1 MNHIYKSI
9 FNKALGVFTAVPEF
23 ASAHGKG
30 SERTVVGRV
39 AKGTAGFAAS
49 ALAISVG
56 LALTSTSAVAGPGI
70 YINDGPDEG
79 CLVVPDAPTGIY
91 GLTRDNISA
100 ANTMLKP
107 GNLMPDRTIFGLDK
121 MSPCES
127 SGNGVHAFDTQTNRT
142 LFYGKT
148 HRVDTANNG
157 SKNLTLGGRLDVN
170 SGIIGVGD
178 RGTNGAGATNSIR
191 MGTGTTLADAN
202 KKLNSISIG
211 VDTGASDSN
220 AIAIG
225 ANTSAAGSNSS
236 AIGLNAKATTD
247 SSIAIGTTAEAG
259 GPAVNATLLGTKA
272 IAIGYETKALGTSN
286 VALGYGSVAENGH
299 DSIAIGIKAKTS
311 NIKSIAIGAYSEAS
325 GVQSTV
331 ISDNYGAATAVSTAS
346 GTRSQVY
353 GAETNVSG
361 NNSVAIGDTNK
372 VASNRTYVMGNNI
385 NAATGTDDSLAFGTK
400 AGVGGANAIAL
411 GNTAKATKEN
421 TIAQGTESVVY
432 GKNSVSIGYKA
443 VSGIETPTPTQ
454 TNAFSVSIG
463 NETEAIDASTIAIGD
478 KAKAKGGVDA
488 LAVGTQAN
496 AMTYKAL
503 AIGAYSQATGRQS
516 TVIGNDI
523 QGQPSIASGTR
534 SQILGVQ
541 SNVSGDNSVSIGD
554 TNTVAS
560 VRTYAMGNN
569 INVAAGADDSLAFGT
584 KASVAGINTIAMG
597 NTTQASANYAIAVG
611 NTAQAT
617 AEHATAI
624 GNKSVA
630 SNVSAIALGRQ
641 AQATDENAVAL
652 GADSKAD
659 GHSSF
664 AGAVGSSSAGTRQVS
679 IGHYAGNN
687 TEGSSTPAKPAD
699 YAVFIGNYAGS
710 DAAGTNGNTNGVA
723 IGSEAGR
730 YLQSGSNNTAIG
742 SQAGQYVEG
751 SLNASL
757 GQGAGKYVKGNNN
770 IAMGTQ
776 AGTGTA
782 TEKLEVSGTTA
793 IGNTAKALT
802 NDSVAIGTTAKS
814 GKVDKFSGERSVAIG
829 AYSEALGTGGIA
841 IGDSAATT
849 NGHNGVAIG
858 VYSKTQNEKAISIGA
873 FNKATGAQSIVIAGN
888 YDLKNSDGVSVASGT
903 RATVIGAE
911 TTVSGNNSVAIGD
924 TNTVASAR
932 TYALGNNINAAA
944 GTDDS
949 LVFGTRAAVGA
960 RDTIAMGN
968 TAQSK
973 TRHSIA
979 IGQDASA
986 GDDSANAEQKGVS
999 AVAIGHGAQANYYDA
1014 IAIGARATVAPA
1026 AGNTT
1031 AADSIAI
1038 GVEATADNYKTT
1050 AIGTYARAKGRQST
1064 VIANN
1069 VQGSNYSTASG
1080 DRSQVYGVE
1089 TTVSGNNSVAIGD
1102 TNNVA
1107 SNRTY
1112 AIGNNIN
1119 IAEAAVDSLAFGT
1132 KAGVKSARSIAIGTE
1147 ASAGSTDTTYNPLG
1161 DIRATAI
1168 GSEAKANGLRSIAL
1182 GDVAVASERYGTAL
1196 GSSSNVSAAY
1206 GTAVGFENRVS
1217 GDGGFAAGTHSVA
1230 AGRQQISIGHFAGD
1244 NVANSGVPA
1253 KAADYGVFIGRYA
1266 GSDAAGATG
1275 NNYGIAIGA
1284 EAGRYQQGGEDNYA
1298 IGQNAGQY
1306 VNGTHS
1312 VALGLNAGSHIE
1324 GDGNFAAA
1332 DGAGNY
1338 IKGRNN
1344 IAIGNNAGSGAA
1356 GAIVEADRTIS
1367 VGTRTQ
1373 ARGDNA
1379 VAIGTD
1385 SKALAVD
1392 ATAVGQAAQASAE
1405 KTVAVGQGAKATERF
1420 TVAMGHNATA
1430 SHANSVAL
1438 GTNSATSDVHTGAY
1452 TLNNSYTAA
1461 GLPNAA
1467 NGTVSVGSVG
1477 KERQIQNVAAG
1488 VISATST
1495 DAINGSQ
1502 LYATNNYMSNFATGV
1517 KNVLGGD
1524 AAVDNAGNLTMSNI
1538 GGTGK
1543 GNVNDAIAAANTK
1556 VAAGDNITVTPTTNA
1571 DGSKTYTVATKKDLV
1586 VDSVKA
1592 GDTTVNTD
1600 GVTIAGGPSVKK
1612 DGINAGDKKITGVA
1626 DGNVAAGSKDAVNG
1640 GQLAE
1645 VKAKADSAVQDVV
1658 SSNPTA
1664 LTATKAGDTVTL
1676 TPNFI
1681 AGDLV
1686 NADGTVNDPAAADE
1700 GKLVSAKTVADALKA
1715 NHFVVDTKA
1724 NGGAVD
1730 AASEENAKVG
1740 SGNKVTFEAGK
1751 NLVAQQTNTANGGA
1765 TVNYKLSD
1773 TLENLVSVKSA
1784 EIEAGIGPNK
1794 VVLNNN
1800 GVKVGDS
1807 TLNDKGLTI
1816 NNGPSVTD
1824 TGIDAG
1830 NKKITGVADGNVAA
1844 GSTDAVN
1851 GGQLAAVKAKAD
1863 SAVQDIK
1870 SGDEKALSVTKAG
1883 NTYTITPNLSGDLVD
1898 ANGNIT
1904 APTTPEEKGKLVTAG
1919 TVAEALANTHFVV
1932 DTKATDGELD
1942 AASQA
1947 DQKIKASNKVT
1958 LQAGKNL
1965 KAKQTNGANGA
1976 EVEFSLKDSI
1986 SLKEVKVGEGS
1997 ANEVV
2002 LNNNGVNVAGNTYI
2016 NKDGLNANDK
2026 KITNVAPG
2034 AVTAASKDA
2043 VNGSQLYNV
2052 ANNVKDLIGPDAKI
2066 DPATGKVTVADPA
2079 KGIGETGKGNI
2090 GDAIKHVND
2099 AAKAAAETAAKH
2111 TTVVEGKNVKVTKGK
2126 NAAGGDE
2133 YTVATKD
2140 DLDVTSVTAGNTTV
2154 NTNGL
2159 TITGGPSV
2167 TRGGIDAGNRVISG
2181 VKAGDVSA
2189 TSQEAVNGSQLHATN
2204 TKLDGVKAKADTAVQ
2219 DVKSGDENALTA
2231 VKDPSTNIVTVTPK
2245 LSGNLVDA
2253 NGNITAPTTPEEK
2266 GKLVTAGTVAD
2277 ALANTHFVV
2286 DTKAT
2291 DGELDA
2297 ASQADQ
2303 KIKAGNKVTLQAGKN
2318 LKAKQTNGANG
2329 AQVEFSLKDSISLK
2343 EVTAGEGANQVVL
2356 GNDGVKV
2363 GGNTYINNAGL
2374 NANGNKITNV
2384 ADGVDPTDAV
2394 NKGQLDAVKGIADS
2408 AVKSVDVANGEQ
2420 NLVVDNSDPKNP
2432 KLSLKKDLTVDSV
2445 KAGDSTLN
2453 NDGLTIAGG
2462 PSVKKDGINAGDKTI
2477 TNVALGAVSP
2487 TSKDAVN
2494 GSQLYNVADNVKD
2507 LIGPDAVID
2516 PATGKVTVADPAKGI
2531 GETGKGNIGDAI
2543 KHVNDA
2549 AKAAADTAKKHTT
2562 VEQGDNIVVE
2572 ESLNAD
2578 GGKHYK
2584 VSTAKDLNVDSV
2596 KAGDTTVNNDGVTI
2610 AGGPSVTKGGINA
2623 GGNTITNVADGVNPN
2638 DAVNKG
2644 QLDKVAGVADSAVKS
2659 VKAADGEQNL
2669 VVDNSDPKNPK
2680 LSLKKDLTVDS
2691 VKAGDTTVNNDGL
2704 TIAGGPSVKKDG
2716 IDAGDKKIT
2725 NVAAGDVAENSKDAV
2740 NGGQLH
2746 NVAKGVADVLGGDAA
2761 VDGDGKVTMTNI
2773 GETGKGNVNDAIKH
2787 VNDLAKNAA
2796 DTAKKHTTVEQGDNI
2811 VVEESLNADG
2821 GKHYKVSTAK
2831 DLNVDSVKA
2840 GDTTVNNDG
2849 VTIAGGPSVT
2859 KGGIN
2864 AGGNTITN
2872 VADGVN
2878 DTDAVNKGQL
2888 NKVDTKVSNVAQ
2900 NVVNVLGGDAA
2911 VNGNGDI
2918 TMSNIGETGKGNI
2931 NDAIKSVND
2940 LAKKAAAEK
2949 TSVKAKEGR
2958 SNVTVTEGVN
2968 AAGGHEYT
2976 VDVERSVTN
2985 AGSDYVTVTNNH
2997 DADTNTTTYTV
3008 DVSAKTKASLAK
3020 ADSAVQGLTSKDGNL
3035 NFTKGPNGNV
3045 EVSFNDNLNV
3055 KNVTTDRVQ
3064 VANGP
3069 SMSKDGIN
3077 AAGKAISNVANGNVA
3092 ADSKDAVNGGQLHE
3106 TAKSVADVIGG
3117 GATVKD
3123 GKVVAG
3129 QNGIGN
3135 TGQNT
3140 VHGAIAAINQNTANN
3155 FNQIRG
3161 DLRKMD
3167 RDLRGGIAG
3176 ALATAGLPQAFR
3188 PGKSMVAAAAST
3200 YRGQSGLAIG
3210 VSRISDN
3217 GKVILKVTGN
3227 TNSRGDF
3234 GGTIGAGYQW

>member
-39 AKGTAGFAAS
+39 AKGAAGFAAS
-49 ALAISVG
+49 ALAISIG
-56 LALTSTSAVAGPGI
+56 LALTSTSAVAYPGI
-70 YINDGPDEG
+70 YINDRQAGN
-79 CLVVPDAPTGIY
+79 CLAINDTAVANLGVGTILDVNSTPGSVELKVPGTYAPQTGITPSY
-91 GLTRDNISA
+91 YNAAGSARPCVAVGGSTVDN
-100 ANTMLKP
+100 
-107 GNLMPDRTIFGLDK
+107 R
-121 MSPCES
+121 
-127 SGNGVHAFDTQTNRT
+127 DTQTNRT
-142 LFYGKT
+142 LFYGGPGAAT
-148 HRVDTANNG
+148 EADEVNNENNG
-157 SKNLTLGGRLDVN
+157 AKNLTLGGRLDVN

-178 RGTNGAGATNSIR
+178 RGTDGVGATNSIR
-191 MGTGTTLADAN
+191 MGTGTTLDDTN
-202 KKLNSISIG
+202 KH
-211 VDTGASDSN
+211 TN

-225 ANTSAAGSNSS
+225 VNTATTAEGAVAISAE
-236 AIGLNAKATTD
+236 AKART
-247 SSIAIGTTAEAG
+247 SYSIAIGRNATAG
-259 GPAVNATLLGTKA
+259 GDMVPPSNETGGA
-272 IAIGYETKALGTSN
+272 IAIGRNSLSNYIGAIALGNGAEVSSAKPDGKTTDGIAIGTKALVDNYRGMAIGAQSQAKGSQSIVLANNAPDAKVSVASGIRSQVYGVESEASGTDAVAIGYKNTVAAHRTYAIGNEINVAKEAEEALAFGTRAHVSGAYQISLGSDAGADAVAANTSGIAIGRNAGRYGQSGILNTAIGASSGQYISGSYNIAMGTGAGSGTDAEKLAASQTISIGHNAKASKHTAIAMGTTAQARTEKSVALGENAIAGDTAAPTVKKGEYSTAIGSN
-286 VALGYGSVAENGH
+286 TTALGYGATAVGSITKAKVNYATALGHEAEASGSGETSLGYGAGANSTSPNGNRNGVNVGTNAGRYAISGGNNVAVGISAGQYVEGDNNIAQGYSAGYYIKGNENVSIGTNANVGSATEKLGVSKTVAIGSSAKALTNDSVAIGTEAKSGKV
-299 DSIAIGIKAKTS
+299 DKFSGERSVAIGAKAEALGTGGIAIGDNAATT
-311 NIKSIAIGAYSEAS
+311 NGHNGVAIGVYSKTQNEKAIS
-325 GVQSTV
+325 IGAFNKATGVQSIV
-331 ISDNYGAATAVSTAS
+331 IAGNYDTKNSDGVSTA
-346 GTRSQVY
+346 TAARATVI

-361 NNSVAIGDTNK
+361 EQSVAIGDKNNI
-372 VASNRTYVMGNNI
+372 ASARTYAIGNNI
-385 NAATGTDDSLAFGTK
+385 NAAAGTDDSLAFGTK

-411 GNTAKATKEN
+411 GNTAKATQDN
-421 TIAQGTESVVY
+421 SIAQGTESATY
-432 GKNSVSIGYKA
+432 GKQSVSIGYKA
-443 VSGIETPTPTQ
+443 VSGLTAPTASQ

-463 NETEAIDASTIAIGD
+463 NETEALDASTIAIGD

-554 TNTVAS
+554 TNTIAS
-560 VRTYAMGNN
+560 ARTYALGNN
-569 INVAAGADDSLAFGT
+569 INVAAGADDSLAFG
-584 KASVAGINTIAMG
+584 S
-597 NTTQASANYAIAVG
+597 SAAVG
-611 NTAQAT
+611 AANT
-617 AEHATAI
+617 
-624 GNKSVA
+624 
-630 SNVSAIALGRQ
+630 
-641 AQATDENAVAL
+641 
-652 GADSKAD
+652 
-659 GHSSF
+659 
-664 AGAVGSSSAGTRQVS
+664 
-679 IGHYAGNN
+679 
-687 TEGSSTPAKPAD
+687 
-699 YAVFIGNYAGS
+699 
-710 DAAGTNGNTNGVA
+710 
-723 IGSEAGR
+723 
-730 YLQSGSNNTAIG
+730 
-742 SQAGQYVEG
+742 
-751 SLNASL
+751 
-757 GQGAGKYVKGNNN
+757 
-770 IAMGTQ
+770 
-776 AGTGTA
+776 
-782 TEKLEVSGTTA
+782 
-793 IGNTAKALT
+793 
-802 NDSVAIGTTAKS
+802 
-814 GKVDKFSGERSVAIG
+814 VAIG
-829 AYSEALGTGGIA
+829 ANA
-841 IGDSAATT
+841 
-849 NGHNGVAIG
+849 
-858 VYSKTQNEKAISIGA
+858 
-873 FNKATGAQSIVIAGN
+873 
-888 YDLKNSDGVSVASGT
+888 
-903 RATVIGAE
+903 
-911 TTVSGNNSVAIGD
+911 
-924 TNTVASAR
+924 
-932 TYALGNNINAAA
+932 NAA
-944 GTDDS
+944 
-949 LVFGTRAAVGA
+949 
-960 RDTIAMGN
+960 
-968 TAQSK
+968 Q
-973 TRHSIA
+973 
-979 IGQDASA
+979 
-986 GDDSANAEQKGVS
+986 
-999 AVAIGHGAQANYYDA
+999 
-1014 IAIGARATVAPA
+1014 
-1026 AGNTT
+1026 
-1031 AADSIAI
+1031 
-1038 GVEATADNYKTT
+1038 
-1050 AIGTYARAKGRQST
+1050 
-1064 VIANN
+1064 
-1069 VQGSNYSTASG
+1069 
-1080 DRSQVYGVE
+1080 
-1089 TTVSGNNSVAIGD
+1089 
-1102 TNNVA
+1102 
-1107 SNRTY
+1107 
-1112 AIGNNIN
+1112 
-1119 IAEAAVDSLAFGT
+1119 
-1132 KAGVKSARSIAIGTE
+1132 
-1147 ASAGSTDTTYNPLG
+1147 
-1161 DIRATAI
+1161 
-1168 GSEAKANGLRSIAL
+1168 
-1182 GDVAVASERYGTAL
+1182 
-1196 GSSSNVSAAY
+1196 
-1206 GTAVGFENRVS
+1206 
-1217 GDGGFAAGTHSVA
+1217 
-1230 AGRQQISIGHFAGD
+1230 
-1244 NVANSGVPA
+1244 
-1253 KAADYGVFIGRYA
+1253 
-1266 GSDAAGATG
+1266 
-1275 NNYGIAIGA
+1275 
-1284 EAGRYQQGGEDNYA
+1284 
-1298 IGQNAGQY
+1298 
-1306 VNGTHS
+1306 
-1312 VALGLNAGSHIE
+1312 
-1324 GDGNFAAA
+1324 
-1332 DGAGNY
+1332 
-1338 IKGRNN
+1338 
-1344 IAIGNNAGSGAA
+1344 
-1356 GAIVEADRTIS
+1356 
-1367 VGTRTQ
+1367 
-1373 ARGDNA
+1373 
-1379 VAIGTD
+1379 
-1385 SKALAVD
+1385 
-1392 ATAVGQAAQASAE
+1392 
-1405 KTVAVGQGAKATERF
+1405 
-1420 TVAMGHNATA
+1420 
-1430 SHANSVAL
+1430 ANSVAL
-1438 GTNSATSDVHTGAY
+1438 GAGSATSAPHTGDY

-1467 NGTVSVGSVG
+1467 NGTVSVGAAG

-1502 LYATNNYMSNFATGV
+1502 LYATNNYMSNFAIGV

-1556 VAAGDNITVTPTTNA
+1556 VAAGENITVTPTTNA

-1664 LTATKAGDTVTL
+1664 LTANKVGNTVTL

-1686 NADGTVNDPAAADE
+1686 NADGTVNAPATADE

-1824 TGIDAG
+1824 AGINAG
-1830 NKKITGVADGNVAA
+1830 NKKITGVANGDVST

-1851 GGQLAAVKAKAD
+1851 GGQLAEVKAKAD
-1863 SAVQDIK
+1863 SAVQDVK
-1870 SGDEKALSVTKAG
+1870 SGDENALTAEKDPNTNIVTV
-1883 NTYTITPNLSGDLVD
+1883 TPKLSGDLVD

-1904 APTTPEEKGKLVTAG
+1904 APATPADKGKLVTAG

-1986 SLKEVKVGEGS
+1986 SLTQVTAGDSTLNTDGLTIAGGPSVK
-1997 ANEVV
+1997 
-2002 LNNNGVNVAGNTYI
+2002 
-2016 NKDGLNANDK
+2016 KDGIDAGDK

-2052 ANNVKDLIGPDAKI
+2052 ADNVKDLIGPDAAI

-2231 VKDPSTNIVTVTPK
+2231 VKDPNTNIVTVTPK
-2245 LSGNLVDA
+2245 LSGDLVDA
-2253 NGNITAPTTPEEK
+2253 NGNITAPTTPADK

-2291 DGELDA
+2291 DGELDT

-2356 GNDGVKV
+2356 NDKGVNV

-2394 NKGQLDAVKGIADS
+2394 NKSQLDAVKGVADS

-2477 TNVALGAVSP
+2477 TNVAPGAVTP

-2494 GSQLYNVADNVKD
+2494 GGQLYNVANNVKD
-2507 LIGPDAVID
+2507 LIGPDAAID

-2572 ESLNAD
+2572 ESTNAN

-2610 AGGPSVTKGGINA
+2610 AGGPSVTKAGINA

-2644 QLDKVAGVADSAVKS
+2644 QLDAVKGVADSAVKS
-2659 VKAADGEQNL
+2659 VDVANGEQNL

-2691 VKAGDTTVNNDGL
+2691 VKAGDSTLNNDGL

-2740 NGGQLH
+2740 NGGQLYDVAK
-2746 NVAKGVADVLGGDAA
+2746 NVADLVGPDAKIDPA
-2761 VDGDGKVTMTNI
+2761 TGKVTVTDPAKGI
-2773 GETGKGNVNDAIKH
+2773 GETGKGNIGDAIKH
-2787 VNDLAKNAA
+2787 VNDAAKAAA

-2811 VVEESLNADG
+2811 VVEESTNANG

-2849 VTIAGGPSVT
+2849 VTINNGPSMT
-2859 KGGIN
+2859 KDGIN
-2864 AGGNTITN
+2864 ANNTKVTN
-2872 VADGVN
+2872 VADGV
-2878 DTDAVNKGQL
+2878 DAADAVNKGQL
-2888 NKVDTKVSNVAQ
+2888 DKVDTKVSNVAQ
-2900 NVVNVLGGDAA
+2900 NVVNVLGGDAT

-2918 TMSNIGETGKGNI
+2918 TMSNIGDTGKGNI

-3035 NFTKGPNGNV
+3035 NFTKGANGNV

-3092 ADSKDAVNGGQLHE
+3092 KDSKDAVNGGQLHE
-3106 TAKSVADVIGG
+3106 TAQSVADVIGG

>member
-39 AKGTAGFAAS
+39 AKGTAGFAAG
-49 ALAISVG
+49 ALAISIG

-70 YINDGPDEG
+70 YINDGTDASCFAIPDAQNPNVG
-79 CLVVPDAPTGIY
+79 IHGISGGTGTISPALSILGSSQVVPGNNYYALDVMKPCLSSTGA
-91 GLTRDNISA
+91 NA
-100 ANTMLKP
+100 AEHL
-107 GNLMPDRTIFGLDK
+107 
-121 MSPCES
+121 S
-127 SGNGVHAFDTQTNRT
+127 TQTNRT
-142 LFYGKT
+142 LFYGNNSYGNGT
-148 HRVDTANNG
+148 LTNNG
-157 SKNLTLGGRLDVN
+157 AKNLTLGGRLDVN

-178 RGTNGAGATNSIR
+178 RGTNGTGATNSIR
-191 MGTGTTLADAN
+191 MGTGTTLDEAN

-211 VDTGASDSN
+211 VDTGASDAN

-247 SSIAIGTTAEAG
+247 SSIAIGTSSEAG
-259 GPAVNATLLGTKA
+259 GPATSAALLGTKA

-311 NIKSIAIGAYSEAS
+311 NLKSISIGAYSEAS
-325 GVQSTV
+325 GAQSTV
-331 ISDNYGAATAVSTAS
+331 ISNNYGSATGAVSTAS

-361 NNSVAIGDTNK
+361 NNSVAIGDTNT
-372 VASNRTYVMGNNI
+372 VASDRTYAMGNNI
-385 NAATGTDDSLAFGTK
+385 NAAAGTQDSLVFGTR
-400 AGVGGANAIAL
+400 ATVEAVANIAM
-411 GNTAKATKEN
+411 GRTAT
-421 TIAQGTESVVY
+421 THTD
-432 GKNSVSIGYKA
+432 NS
-443 VSGIETPTPTQ
+443 
-454 TNAFSVSIG
+454 
-463 NETEAIDASTIAIGD
+463 IAIGSG
-478 KAKAKGGVDA
+478 AESGGKGANDA
-488 LAVGTQAN
+488 FSGTQAVAIGPGAKGLGTGAVAIGPN
-496 AMTYKAL
+496 ASVKDGHDSIAMGVYSQTTNNKAIS
-503 AIGAYSQATGRQS
+503 IGAYNEASGVQS
-516 TVIGNDI
+516 TVIGSNFNTKNDA
-523 QGQPSIASGTR
+523 GVSIASGRR
-534 SQILGVQ
+534 SQVYGVQ
-541 SNVSGDNSVSIGD
+541 TTVSGEQSVAIGD
-554 TNTVAS
+554 TNNVAS
-560 VRTYAMGNN
+560 ARTYAMGNN

-584 KASVAGINTIAMG
+584 
-597 NTTQASANYAIAVG
+597 
-611 NTAQAT
+611 
-617 AEHATAI
+617 
-624 GNKSVA
+624 
-630 SNVSAIALGRQ
+630 
-641 AQATDENAVAL
+641 
-652 GADSKAD
+652 
-659 GHSSF
+659 
-664 AGAVGSSSAGTRQVS
+664 
-679 IGHYAGNN
+679 
-687 TEGSSTPAKPAD
+687 
-699 YAVFIGNYAGS
+699 
-710 DAAGTNGNTNGVA
+710 
-723 IGSEAGR
+723 
-730 YLQSGSNNTAIG
+730 
-742 SQAGQYVEG
+742 
-751 SLNASL
+751 
-757 GQGAGKYVKGNNN
+757 
-770 IAMGTQ
+770 
-776 AGTGTA
+776 
-782 TEKLEVSGTTA
+782 
-793 IGNTAKALT
+793 
-802 NDSVAIGTTAKS
+802 
-814 GKVDKFSGERSVAIG
+814 
-829 AYSEALGTGGIA
+829 
-841 IGDSAATT
+841 
-849 NGHNGVAIG
+849 
-858 VYSKTQNEKAISIGA
+858 
-873 FNKATGAQSIVIAGN
+873 
-888 YDLKNSDGVSVASGT
+888 
-903 RATVIGAE
+903 
-911 TTVSGNNSVAIGD
+911 
-924 TNTVASAR
+924 
-932 TYALGNNINAAA
+932 
-944 GTDDS
+944 
-949 LVFGTRAAVGA
+949 RAAVGA
-960 RDTIAMGN
+960 AN
-968 TAQSK
+968 T
-973 TRHSIA
+973 
-979 IGQDASA
+979 
-986 GDDSANAEQKGVS
+986 
-999 AVAIGHGAQANYYDA
+999 VAIGAN
-1014 IAIGARATVAPA
+1014 
-1026 AGNTT
+1026 
-1031 AADSIAI
+1031 
-1038 GVEATADNYKTT
+1038 
-1050 AIGTYARAKGRQST
+1050 
-1064 VIANN
+1064 AN
-1069 VQGSNYSTASG
+1069 
-1080 DRSQVYGVE
+1080 
-1089 TTVSGNNSVAIGD
+1089 
-1102 TNNVA
+1102 
-1107 SNRTY
+1107 
-1112 AIGNNIN
+1112 
-1119 IAEAAVDSLAFGT
+1119 
-1132 KAGVKSARSIAIGTE
+1132 
-1147 ASAGSTDTTYNPLG
+1147 
-1161 DIRATAI
+1161 
-1168 GSEAKANGLRSIAL
+1168 
-1182 GDVAVASERYGTAL
+1182 
-1196 GSSSNVSAAY
+1196 
-1206 GTAVGFENRVS
+1206 
-1217 GDGGFAAGTHSVA
+1217 
-1230 AGRQQISIGHFAGD
+1230 
-1244 NVANSGVPA
+1244 
-1253 KAADYGVFIGRYA
+1253 
-1266 GSDAAGATG
+1266 
-1275 NNYGIAIGA
+1275 
-1284 EAGRYQQGGEDNYA
+1284 
-1298 IGQNAGQY
+1298 
-1306 VNGTHS
+1306 
-1312 VALGLNAGSHIE
+1312 
-1324 GDGNFAAA
+1324 
-1332 DGAGNY
+1332 
-1338 IKGRNN
+1338 
-1344 IAIGNNAGSGAA
+1344 
-1356 GAIVEADRTIS
+1356 
-1367 VGTRTQ
+1367 
-1373 ARGDNA
+1373 
-1379 VAIGTD
+1379 
-1385 SKALAVD
+1385 
-1392 ATAVGQAAQASAE
+1392 AAQ
-1405 KTVAVGQGAKATERF
+1405 
-1420 TVAMGHNATA
+1420 
-1430 SHANSVAL
+1430 ANSVAL
-1438 GTNSATSDVHTGAY
+1438 GAGSATSAAQTTGPY
-1452 TLNNSYTAA
+1452 TLNGSYTAA
-1461 GLPNAA
+1461 GQPNAA
-1467 NGTVSVGSVG
+1467 NGTVSVGSAG

-1502 LYATNNYMSNFATGV
+1502 LYATNNYMNNFAGDV
-1517 KNVLGGD
+1517 KTKLGGN
-1524 AAVDNAGNLTMSNI
+1524 AALGNDGHLTMTNI

-1543 GNVNDAIAAANTK
+1543 DNVNDAIAAANTK
-1556 VAAGDNITVTPTTNA
+1556 VAAGENITVTPTTNA

-1600 GVTIAGGPSVKK
+1600 GVTITGGPSVKKDGINAGDKKITNVAPGAVVAGSKDAVNGGQLAEVKAKADSAVQNVVSANPTALTATKAGDTVTLTPNVIAGDLVNPATGAVNTPAAGDAGKLVTAGTVANALANTHFVVDTAKTDGELDAASKHDQKIKSGNKVTLQAGKNLKAKQTNAADGATVEFSLKDSISLTQVTAGTGDNQVVLGNDGVKVGGNTYINNDGLNANNKPISNVADGVKPKDAVNKGQLDAVAQEAAKHTTVKAGQNVEVTEANNAAGGKEYTVKTADNLNVTSVKAGDSTLNTDGLTIAGGPSVKK
-1612 DGINAGDKKITGVA
+1612 DGINAGDKKITNVA
-1626 DGNVAAGSKDAVNG
+1626 PGTVAAGSKDAVNG

-1645 VKAKADSAVQDVV
+1645 VKAKADSAVQEVE
-1658 SSNPTA
+1658 SENPTA
-1664 LTATKAGDTVTL
+1664 LSVKKDGTKVTL

-1686 NADGTVNDPAAADE
+1686 NADGTVKDPAAADE

-1724 NGGAVD
+1724 NGGTVD

-1824 TGIDAG
+1824 AGINAG
-1830 NKKITGVADGNVAA
+1830 DKKITGVADGNVAA

-1851 GGQLAAVKAKAD
+1851 GGQLAEVKSKAD
-1863 SAVQDIK
+1863 SAVQDVK
-1870 SGDEKALSVTKAG
+1870 SGDENALTAVKDPNTNIVTV
-1883 NTYTITPNLSGDLVD
+1883 TPKLSGDLVD
-1898 ANGNIT
+1898 TNGNIT
-1904 APTTPEEKGKLVTAG
+1904 APTTPAEKGKLVTAG

-2052 ANNVKDLIGPDAKI
+2052 ANNVKDLIGPDAAI

-2231 VKDPSTNIVTVTPK
+2231 VKDPNTNIVTVTPK
-2245 LSGNLVDA
+2245 LSGDLVDA

-2384 ADGVDPTDAV
+2384 ADGVDPKDAV
-2394 NKGQLDAVKGIADS
+2394 NKGQLDAVKGVADSAVKSVKAKDGEENLVVDNTDPKNPKLSLKKDLTVDSVKAGDSTLNNDGLTIAGGPSVKKDGINAGDKTITNVAPGAVTPTSKDAVNGGQLYNVANNVKDLIGPDATIDPATGKVTVADPAKGIGETGKGNIGDAIKHVNDAAKAAADTAKKHTTVEQGDNIVVEESTNADGGKHYKVSTAKNLNVDSVKAGDTTVNNDGVTVAGGPSVTKAGINAGGSTITNVADGVNPNDAVNKGQLDAVKGVADS

-2462 PSVKKDGINAGDKTI
+2462 PSVKKDGI
-2477 TNVALGAVSP
+2477 
-2487 TSKDAVN
+2487 
-2494 GSQLYNVADNVKD
+2494 
-2507 LIGPDAVID
+2507 
-2516 PATGKVTVADPAKGI
+2516 
-2531 GETGKGNIGDAI
+2531 
-2543 KHVNDA
+2543 DA
-2549 AKAAADTAKKHTT
+2549 A
-2562 VEQGDNIVVE
+2562 
-2572 ESLNAD
+2572 
-2578 GGKHYK
+2578 
-2584 VSTAKDLNVDSV
+2584 
-2596 KAGDTTVNNDGVTI
+2596 
-2610 AGGPSVTKGGINA
+2610 
-2623 GGNTITNVADGVNPN
+2623 
-2638 DAVNKG
+2638 
-2644 QLDKVAGVADSAVKS
+2644 
-2659 VKAADGEQNL
+2659 
-2669 VVDNSDPKNPK
+2669 
-2680 LSLKKDLTVDS
+2680 
-2691 VKAGDTTVNNDGL
+2691 
-2704 TIAGGPSVKKDG
+2704 
-2716 IDAGDKKIT
+2716 DKKIT

-2761 VDGDGKVTMTNI
+2761 VDGNGKVTMTNI

-2811 VVEESLNADG
+2811 VVEESTNADG

-2831 DLNVDSVKA
+2831 NLNVDSVKA

-2900 NVVNVLGGDAA
+2900 NVVNVLGGDAT

-3035 NFTKGPNGNV
+3035 NFTKGANGNV

-3092 ADSKDAVNGGQLHE
+3092 KDSKDAVNGGQLHE
-3106 TAKSVADVIGG
+3106 TAQSVADVIGG

>member
-56 LALTSTSAVAGPGI
+56 LALTSTSAVGYPGI
-70 YINDGPDEG
+70 YINDRQAGNCVAINDTAVANLGVGTILDVNSTPGSVE
-79 CLVVPDAPTGIY
+79 LKVPGTYAPQTGITPSY
-91 GLTRDNISA
+91 YNAAGSARPCVAVGGSTVDN
-100 ANTMLKP
+100 
-107 GNLMPDRTIFGLDK
+107 R
-121 MSPCES
+121 
-127 SGNGVHAFDTQTNRT
+127 DTQTNRT
-142 LFYGKT
+142 LFYGGAGAT
-148 HRVDTANNG
+148 TEAAEVNDRDNG
-157 SKNLTLGGRLDVN
+157 AKNLTLGGRLDVN

-178 RGTNGAGATNSIR
+178 RGVNGLDATNSIR
-191 MGTGTTLADAN
+191 MGMGTALSDDN
-202 KKLNSISIG
+202 KKTDAVTIGVNAGASAKHATAIGSATTAKTGYSTALGYKAQAGDPAVTLLNGEYATAIGGQAKALNAQATAVGAESVASGVGQTSIGAYAGKNGTGDQVRQSYGVFIGRFAGSDNQNPNAATEGGNNYGVSIGESAGRYGQGGTRNTAIGEQAGQYLKGSHNIAMGTNAGSGSATDKLEVSNTTAIGNAAKTLTDNSISIG
-211 VDTGASDSN
+211 
-220 AIAIG
+220 
-225 ANTSAAGSNSS
+225 ANSKSG
-236 AIGLNAKATTD
+236 KAD
-247 SSIAIGTTAEAG
+247 AFGGENSIAIGNTAEAM
-259 GPAVNATLLGTKA
+259 
-272 IAIGYETKALGTSN
+272 GTSSM
-286 VALGYGSVAENGH
+286 AMGFRASTSNGH
-299 DSIAIGIKAKTS
+299 DSIALGTYATTENQKA
-311 NIKSIAIGAYSEAS
+311 
-325 GVQSTV
+325 TV
-331 ISDNYGAATAVSTAS
+331 IGS
-346 GTRSQVY
+346 
-353 GAETNVSG
+353 
-361 NNSVAIGDTNK
+361 
-372 VASNRTYVMGNNI
+372 
-385 NAATGTDDSLAFGTK
+385 
-400 AGVGGANAIAL
+400 
-411 GNTAKATKEN
+411 
-421 TIAQGTESVVY
+421 
-432 GKNSVSIGYKA
+432 
-443 VSGIETPTPTQ
+443 
-454 TNAFSVSIG
+454 
-463 NETEAIDASTIAIGD
+463 
-478 KAKAKGGVDA
+478 
-488 LAVGTQAN
+488 
-496 AMTYKAL
+496 
-503 AIGAYSQATGRQS
+503 YSAATGRQS
-516 TVIGNDI
+516 
-523 QGQPSIASGTR
+523 
-534 SQILGVQ
+534 L
-541 SNVSGDNSVSIGD
+541 
-554 TNTVAS
+554 
-560 VRTYAMGNN
+560 
-569 INVAAGADDSLAFGT
+569 
-584 KASVAGINTIAMG
+584 TIA
-597 NTTQASANYAIAVG
+597 NNY
-611 NTAQAT
+611 
-617 AEHATAI
+617 
-624 GNKSVA
+624 
-630 SNVSAIALGRQ
+630 
-641 AQATDENAVAL
+641 
-652 GADSKAD
+652 DSK
-659 GHSSF
+659 
-664 AGAVGSSSAGTRQVS
+664 
-679 IGHYAGNN
+679 NL
-687 TEGSSTPAKPAD
+687 KP
-699 YAVFIGNYAGS
+699 
-710 DAAGTNGNTNGVA
+710 
-723 IGSEAGR
+723 
-730 YLQSGSNNTAIG
+730 
-742 SQAGQYVEG
+742 
-751 SLNASL
+751 
-757 GQGAGKYVKGNNN
+757 
-770 IAMGTQ
+770 
-776 AGTGTA
+776 
-782 TEKLEVSGTTA
+782 
-793 IGNTAKALT
+793 
-802 NDSVAIGTTAKS
+802 
-814 GKVDKFSGERSVAIG
+814 
-829 AYSEALGTGGIA
+829 
-841 IGDSAATT
+841 
-849 NGHNGVAIG
+849 
-858 VYSKTQNEKAISIGA
+858 
-873 FNKATGAQSIVIAGN
+873 
-888 YDLKNSDGVSVASGT
+888 VSVASGA

-911 TTVSGNNSVAIGD
+911 TTVSGDNSVAIGD

-949 LVFGTRAAVGA
+949 LAFGTRASVQGA
-960 RDTIAMGN
+960 NTIAVGN
-968 TAQSK
+968 TAQALTDDSISIGRDSK
-973 TRHSIA
+973 AGKVDKFDGKKSIA
-979 IGQDASA
+979 IGYASEAMGSNAIALGSNAATNNGHDSIAMGTYAKTNGEKTISIGAYNTAEGAQSIVIAGNYDASTGSNRSTTTA
-986 GDDSANAEQKGVS
+986 AAKRAIVVGPESHATAED
-999 AVAIGHGAQANYYDA
+999 AVAIGNKNT
-1014 IAIGARATVAPA
+1014 IASA
-1026 AGNTT
+1026 
-1031 AADSIAI
+1031 
-1038 GVEATADNYKTT
+1038 
-1050 AIGTYARAKGRQST
+1050 
-1064 VIANN
+1064 
-1069 VQGSNYSTASG
+1069 
-1080 DRSQVYGVE
+1080 
-1089 TTVSGNNSVAIGD
+1089 
-1102 TNNVA
+1102 
-1107 SNRTY
+1107 RTY
-1112 AIGNNIN
+1112 AMGNNIN
-1119 IAEAAVDSLAFGT
+1119 VAAGADDSLAFGT
-1132 KAGVKSARSIAIGTE
+1132 RAHVSGANQVSIGTDAGADNTSAGEGNTAGISIGNDAGRYATAGKNNTSIGQRAGQYANGDNNVAIGKDAGSLDAAGAPLTTNTVSIGSSSKVKGQEAIAVGNEAEAISNSAIAIGN
-1147 ASAGSTDTTYNPLG
+1147 SAKG
-1161 DIRATAI
+1161 RALYSTAI
-1168 GSEAKANGLRSIAL
+1168 GLRAKTSDDATMTFG
-1182 GDVAVASERYGTAL
+1182 E
-1196 GSSSNVSAAY
+1196 SA
-1206 GTAVGFENRVS
+1206 TAVGHAAAATRYSAAAFGHDS
-1217 GDGGFAAGTHSVA
+1217 FADGESSVA
-1230 AGRQQISIGHFAGD
+1230 LGYAAKALGTEQIAIGAHAGQNRQGTQTGANFSVAIGRSAGGDAASALGNHSGVSVGLDAGRYLQDGSRNTAVGGYAGQYVKGSYNVALGHGAGSGTATEHLEASETISIGH
-1244 NVANSGVPA
+1244 NS
-1253 KAADYGVFIGRYA
+1253 KA
-1266 GSDAAGATG
+1266 SAAYST
-1275 NNYGIAIGA
+1275 
-1284 EAGRYQQGGEDNYA
+1284 
-1298 IGQNAGQY
+1298 
-1306 VNGTHS
+1306 
-1312 VALGLNAGSHIE
+1312 
-1324 GDGNFAAA
+1324 
-1332 DGAGNY
+1332 
-1338 IKGRNN
+1338 
-1344 IAIGNNAGSGAA
+1344 
-1356 GAIVEADRTIS
+1356 
-1367 VGTRTQ
+1367 
-1373 ARGDNA
+1373 
-1379 VAIGTD
+1379 AIGTN
-1385 SKALAVD
+1385 AN
-1392 ATAVGQAAQASAE
+1392 AAQ
-1405 KTVAVGQGAKATERF
+1405 
-1420 TVAMGHNATA
+1420 
-1430 SHANSVAL
+1430 ANSVAL
-1438 GTNSATSDVHTGAY
+1438 GAGSTTSDVHTGDY
-1452 TLNNSYTAA
+1452 TLNGSYTAA
-1461 GLPNAA
+1461 GLPKVA
-1467 NGTVSVGSVG
+1467 NGTVSVGAVG

-1502 LYATNNYMSNFATGV
+1502 LYATNNYLSNLAGGV

-1524 AAVDNAGNLTMSNI
+1524 AAVDNAGNVTMSNI

-1556 VAAGDNITVTPTTNA
+1556 VAAGNNITVTPTTNA
-1571 DGSKTYTVATKKDLV
+1571 DGSKTYTVATTKDLV

-1592 GDTTVNTD
+1592 GDTTVNKD

-1626 DGNVAAGSKDAVNG
+1626 DGNVAAGSTDAVNG

-1664 LTATKAGDTVTL
+1664 LTANKVGNTVTL

-1686 NADGTVNDPAAADE
+1686 NADGTVNTPATADE

-1863 SAVQDIK
+1863 TAVQDIK
-1870 SGDEKALSVTKAG
+1870 SGDENALTAVKDPNTNIVTV
-1883 NTYTITPNLSGDLVD
+1883 TPKLSGDLVD

-1904 APTTPEEKGKLVTAG
+1904 APTTPADKGKLVTAG

-2052 ANNVKDLIGPDAKI
+2052 ANNVKDLIGPDAAI

-2099 AAKAAAETAAKH
+2099 
-2111 TTVVEGKNVKVTKGK
+2111 
-2126 NAAGGDE
+2126 
-2133 YTVATKD
+2133 
-2140 DLDVTSVTAGNTTV
+2140 
-2154 NTNGL
+2154 
-2159 TITGGPSV
+2159 
-2167 TRGGIDAGNRVISG
+2167 
-2181 VKAGDVSA
+2181 
-2189 TSQEAVNGSQLHATN
+2189 
-2204 TKLDGVKAKADTAVQ
+2204 
-2219 DVKSGDENALTA
+2219 
-2231 VKDPSTNIVTVTPK
+2231 
-2245 LSGNLVDA
+2245 
-2253 NGNITAPTTPEEK
+2253 
-2266 GKLVTAGTVAD
+2266 
-2277 ALANTHFVV
+2277 
-2286 DTKAT
+2286 
-2291 DGELDA
+2291 
-2297 ASQADQ
+2297 
-2303 KIKAGNKVTLQAGKN
+2303 
-2318 LKAKQTNGANG
+2318 
-2329 AQVEFSLKDSISLK
+2329 
-2343 EVTAGEGANQVVL
+2343 
-2356 GNDGVKV
+2356 
-2363 GGNTYINNAGL
+2363 
-2374 NANGNKITNV
+2374 
-2384 ADGVDPTDAV
+2384 
-2394 NKGQLDAVKGIADS
+2394 
-2408 AVKSVDVANGEQ
+2408 
-2420 NLVVDNSDPKNP
+2420 
-2432 KLSLKKDLTVDSV
+2432 
-2445 KAGDSTLN
+2445 
-2453 NDGLTIAGG
+2453 
-2462 PSVKKDGINAGDKTI
+2462 
-2477 TNVALGAVSP
+2477 
-2487 TSKDAVN
+2487 
-2494 GSQLYNVADNVKD
+2494 
-2507 LIGPDAVID
+2507 
-2516 PATGKVTVADPAKGI
+2516 
-2531 GETGKGNIGDAI
+2531 
-2543 KHVNDA
+2543 
-2549 AKAAADTAKKHTT
+2549 
-2562 VEQGDNIVVE
+2562 
-2572 ESLNAD
+2572 
-2578 GGKHYK
+2578 
-2584 VSTAKDLNVDSV
+2584 
-2596 KAGDTTVNNDGVTI
+2596 
-2610 AGGPSVTKGGINA
+2610 
-2623 GGNTITNVADGVNPN
+2623 
-2638 DAVNKG
+2638 
-2644 QLDKVAGVADSAVKS
+2644 
-2659 VKAADGEQNL
+2659 
-2669 VVDNSDPKNPK
+2669 
-2680 LSLKKDLTVDS
+2680 
-2691 VKAGDTTVNNDGL
+2691 
-2704 TIAGGPSVKKDG
+2704 
-2716 IDAGDKKIT
+2716 
-2725 NVAAGDVAENSKDAV
+2725 
-2740 NGGQLH
+2740 
-2746 NVAKGVADVLGGDAA
+2746 
-2761 VDGDGKVTMTNI
+2761 
-2773 GETGKGNVNDAIKH
+2773 
-2787 VNDLAKNAA
+2787 LAKNAA

-2811 VVEESLNADG
+2811 VVEESTNADG
-2821 GKHYKVSTAK
+2821 GKHYKVSTAR

-2888 NKVDTKVSNVAQ
+2888 DKVDTKVSNVAQ

-2931 NDAIKSVND
+2931 NEAIKSVND

-2997 DADTNTTTYTV
+2997 DADSNTTTYTV

-3035 NFTKGPNGNV
+3035 NFTKGANGNV

>member
-56 LALTSTSAVAGPGI
+56 LALTSTSAVAAPGI
-70 YINDGPDEG
+70 FINNGQDPA
-79 CLVVPDAPTGIY
+79 CLAVIDDVATSALQLIY
-91 GLTRDNISA
+91 GRSKTIYPAVGVA
-100 ANTMLKP
+100 AGSPLGTKTN
-107 GNLMPDRTIFGLDK
+107 FELDARN
-121 MSPCES
+121 PCLSTGGTGAE
-127 SGNGVHAFDTQTNRT
+127 NHNTQTNRT
-142 LFYGKT
+142 LFY
-148 HRVDTANNG
+148 NN
-157 SKNLTLGGRLDVN
+157 KNLTLGGRLDVN

-178 RGTNGAGATNSIR
+178 RGTDGVGATNSIR
-191 MGTGTTLADAN
+191 MGTGTTLDDTN
-202 KKLNSISIG
+202 KH
-211 VDTGASDSN
+211 TN

-225 ANTSAAGSNSS
+225 VNTATTAEGAVAISAE
-236 AIGLNAKATTD
+236 AKART
-247 SSIAIGTTAEAG
+247 SYSIAIGRNATAG
-259 GPAVNATLLGTKA
+259 GDMVPPSNETGGA
-272 IAIGYETKALGTSN
+272 IAIGRNSLSNYIGAIALGNGAEVSSAKPDGKTTDGIAIGTKALVDNYRGM
-286 VALGYGSVAENGH
+286 
-299 DSIAIGIKAKTS
+299 
-311 NIKSIAIGAYSEAS
+311 AIGAQSQAKGSQSIVLANNAPDAKVSVAS
-325 GVQSTV
+325 G
-331 ISDNYGAATAVSTAS
+331 I
-346 GTRSQVY
+346 RSQVY
-353 GAETNVSG
+353 GVESEASG
-361 NNSVAIGDTNK
+361 TDAVAIGYKNT
-372 VASNRTYVMGNNI
+372 VAAHRTYAIGNEI
-385 NAATGTDDSLAFGTK
+385 NVAKEAEEALAFGTR
-400 AGVGGANAIAL
+400 AH
-411 GNTAKATKEN
+411 
-421 TIAQGTESVVY
+421 
-432 GKNSVSIGYKA
+432 
-443 VSGIETPTPTQ
+443 VSGAYQI
-454 TNAFSVSIG
+454 SLGS
-463 NETEAIDASTIAIGD
+463 DAGADAVAANTSGIAIGR
-478 KAKAKGGVDA
+478 
-488 LAVGTQAN
+488 N
-496 AMTYKAL
+496 
-503 AIGAYSQATGRQS
+503 
-516 TVIGNDI
+516 
-523 QGQPSIASGTR
+523 
-534 SQILGVQ
+534 
-541 SNVSGDNSVSIGD
+541 
-554 TNTVAS
+554 
-560 VRTYAMGNN
+560 
-569 INVAAGADDSLAFGT
+569 
-584 KASVAGINTIAMG
+584 
-597 NTTQASANYAIAVG
+597 
-611 NTAQAT
+611 
-617 AEHATAI
+617 
-624 GNKSVA
+624 
-630 SNVSAIALGRQ
+630 
-641 AQATDENAVAL
+641 
-652 GADSKAD
+652 
-659 GHSSF
+659 
-664 AGAVGSSSAGTRQVS
+664 
-679 IGHYAGNN
+679 
-687 TEGSSTPAKPAD
+687 
-699 YAVFIGNYAGS
+699 
-710 DAAGTNGNTNGVA
+710 
-723 IGSEAGR
+723 AGR
-730 YLQSGSNNTAIG
+730 YGQSGILNTAIG
-742 SQAGQYVEG
+742 ASSGQYISGSYNIAMGTGAGSGTDAEKLAASQTISIGHNAKASKHTAIAMGTTAQARTEKSVALGENAIAGDTAAPTVKKGEYSTAIGSNTTALGYGATAVGSITKAKVNYATALGHEAEASGSGETSLGYGAGANSTSPNGNRNGVNVGTNAGRYAISGGNNVAVGISAGQYVEG
-751 SLNASL
+751 D
-757 GQGAGKYVKGNNN
+757 NN
-770 IAMGTQ
+770 IAQGYSAGYYIKGNENVSIGTN
-776 AGTGTA
+776 ANVGSA
-782 TEKLEVSGTTA
+782 TEKLGVSKTVA
-793 IGNTAKALT
+793 IGSSAKALT
-802 NDSVAIGTTAKS
+802 NDSVAIGTEAKS

-829 AYSEALGTGGIA
+829 AKAEALGTGGIA
-841 IGDSAATT
+841 IGDNAATT

-873 FNKATGAQSIVIAGN
+873 FNKATGVQSIVIAGN

-932 TYALGNNINAAA
+932 TYAIGNNINAAA

-949 LVFGTRAAVGA
+949 LVFGTRAAVSA

-968 TAQSK
+968 TAQAK

-979 IGQDASA
+979 IGQDSSA

-1168 GSEAKANGLRSIAL
+1168 GSEAKANGLRTVAL

-1217 GDGGFAAGTHSVA
+1217 GEGGFAAGTHSTA

-1244 NVANSGVPA
+1244 NVANSGAPA

-1324 GDGNFAAA
+1324 GEGNFAAA

-1452 TLNNSYTAA
+1452 TLNGSYTAA

-1467 NGTVSVGSVG
+1467 NGTVSVGAAG

-1600 GVTIAGGPSVKK
+1600 GVTITGGPSVKK

-1664 LTATKAGDTVTL
+1664 LTANKVGNTVTL

-1686 NADGTVNDPAAADE
+1686 NADGTVNDPATADE

-1730 AASEENAKVG
+1730 AASEEDAKVG

-1863 SAVQDIK
+1863 SAVQDVK
-1870 SGDEKALSVTKAG
+1870 SGDENALTAVKDPNTNIVTV
-1883 NTYTITPNLSGDLVD
+1883 TPKLSGDLVD

-1904 APTTPEEKGKLVTAG
+1904 APTTPAEKGKLVTAG

-2052 ANNVKDLIGPDAKI
+2052 ANNVKDLIGPDAAI

-2231 VKDPSTNIVTVTPK
+2231 VKDPNTNIVTVTPK

-2253 NGNITAPTTPEEK
+2253 DGNITAPTTPADK

-2394 NKGQLDAVKGIADS
+2394 NKSQLDAVKGVADS

-2477 TNVALGAVSP
+2477 TNVAPGAVTP

-2494 GSQLYNVADNVKD
+2494 GGQLYNVANNVKD

-2610 AGGPSVTKGGINA
+2610 AGGPSVTKAGINA

-2644 QLDKVAGVADSAVKS
+2644 QLDAVKGVADSAVKS
-2659 VKAADGEQNL
+2659 VDVANGEQNL

-2691 VKAGDTTVNNDGL
+2691 VKAGDSTLNNDGL

-2716 IDAGDKKIT
+2716 IDAADKKIT

-2740 NGGQLH
+2740 NGGQLYDVAK
-2746 NVAKGVADVLGGDAA
+2746 NVADLVGPDAKIDPA
-2761 VDGDGKVTMTNI
+2761 TGKVTVADPAKGI
-2773 GETGKGNVNDAIKH
+2773 GETGKGNIGDAIKH
-2787 VNDLAKNAA
+2787 VNDAAKAAA

-2859 KGGIN
+2859 KAGIN

-2878 DTDAVNKGQL
+2878 PNDAVNKGQL
-2888 NKVDTKVSNVAQ
+2888 DKVDTKVSNVAQ

-2997 DADTNTTTYTV
+2997 DADSNTTTYTV

-3035 NFTKGPNGNV
+3035 NFTKGANGNV

>member
-49 ALAISVG
+49 ALAISIG

-70 YINDGPDEG
+70 YINDGKSDDG
-79 CLVVPDAPTGIY
+79 CLALPDASGPNVGIY
-91 GLTRDNISA
+91 GISNA
-100 ANTMLKP
+100 GGGINVSILAP
-107 GNLMPDRTIFGLDK
+107 GQVAPNKDYFAMNA
-121 MSPCES
+121 MAPCLS
-127 SGNGVHAFDTQTNRT
+127 SGNAAQALDTQTNRT
-142 LFYGKT
+142 LFYGNDSYGHGT
-148 HRVDTANNG
+148 ITNNG
-157 SKNLTLGGRLDVN
+157 AKNLTLGGRLDVN

-191 MGTGTTLADAN
+191 MGTGTTLDEAN
-202 KKLNSISIG
+202 KQLNAISIGVNTKATEVWATAIGANAVASGGSASQALGYDAVASGKSAIAQGYHSHANGQSAVAIGDNAKASSIATVSIGYMANGQVVDVDKDNTPSTTKATYGTAVGHYAGADYTGTDNESITALGNHAGRYGEGGRINTAVGSHAGMYVKGSQNVAMGNYAGSGDATKKLEASNTVSIGSFAKASGENGVAMGYVSAASGIGSIALGKSAEATDQRAIAMGENARAGNEASMALGYNSSAKGSKQVSIGLGAGALKNATDAGAELATFVGHYAGADNATATGNAQGVAVGVNAGRYGVAGIRNVAVGSNTGQTVNGDDNTSIGYNSGRSVEGAGNFSGGLNSGVFVKGSNNVALGSNAGNGTAAQALEVNNTTSIGNNAKALTDDSISIG
-211 VDTGASDSN
+211 RDSKAGKVDKFDGKKSIAIGYASEAMGSN
-220 AIAIG
+220 AIAL
-225 ANTSAAGSNSS
+225 GSN
-236 AIGLNAKATTD
+236 AAT
-247 SSIAIGTTAEAG
+247 
-259 GPAVNATLLGTKA
+259 N
-272 IAIGYETKALGTSN
+272 
-286 VALGYGSVAENGH
+286 NGH
-299 DSIAIGIKAKTS
+299 DSIAMGTYAKT
-311 NIKSIAIGAYSEAS
+311 
-325 GVQSTV
+325 
-331 ISDNYGAATAVSTAS
+331 
-346 GTRSQVY
+346 
-353 GAETNVSG
+353 
-361 NNSVAIGDTNK
+361 
-372 VASNRTYVMGNNI
+372 
-385 NAATGTDDSLAFGTK
+385 
-400 AGVGGANAIAL
+400 
-411 GNTAKATKEN
+411 
-421 TIAQGTESVVY
+421 
-432 GKNSVSIGYKA
+432 
-443 VSGIETPTPTQ
+443 
-454 TNAFSVSIG
+454 
-463 NETEAIDASTIAIGD
+463 
-478 KAKAKGGVDA
+478 
-488 LAVGTQAN
+488 
-496 AMTYKAL
+496 
-503 AIGAYSQATGRQS
+503 
-516 TVIGNDI
+516 
-523 QGQPSIASGTR
+523 
-534 SQILGVQ
+534 
-541 SNVSGDNSVSIGD
+541 
-554 TNTVAS
+554 
-560 VRTYAMGNN
+560 
-569 INVAAGADDSLAFGT
+569 
-584 KASVAGINTIAMG
+584 
-597 NTTQASANYAIAVG
+597 
-611 NTAQAT
+611 
-617 AEHATAI
+617 
-624 GNKSVA
+624 
-630 SNVSAIALGRQ
+630 
-641 AQATDENAVAL
+641 
-652 GADSKAD
+652 
-659 GHSSF
+659 
-664 AGAVGSSSAGTRQVS
+664 
-679 IGHYAGNN
+679 
-687 TEGSSTPAKPAD
+687 
-699 YAVFIGNYAGS
+699 
-710 DAAGTNGNTNGVA
+710 NG
-723 IGSEAGR
+723 
-730 YLQSGSNNTAIG
+730 
-742 SQAGQYVEG
+742 
-751 SLNASL
+751 
-757 GQGAGKYVKGNNN
+757 
-770 IAMGTQ
+770 
-776 AGTGTA
+776 
-782 TEKLEVSGTTA
+782 EKT
-793 IGNTAKALT
+793 
-802 NDSVAIGTTAKS
+802 
-814 GKVDKFSGERSVAIG
+814 
-829 AYSEALGTGGIA
+829 
-841 IGDSAATT
+841 
-849 NGHNGVAIG
+849 
-858 VYSKTQNEKAISIGA
+858 ISIGA
-873 FNKATGAQSIVIAGN
+873 YNTAEGAQSIVIAGN
-888 YDLKNSDGVSVASGT
+888 YDASTGSNRST
-903 RATVIGAE
+903 TTAAARRAIVVGPESHATAE
-911 TTVSGNNSVAIGD
+911 DALAIGNK
-924 TNTVASAR
+924 NTVASAR
-932 TYALGNNINAAA
+932 TYAIGNNINVVAN
-944 GTDDS
+944 TDDS
-949 LVFGTRAAVGA
+949 LVFGTRAHTDFS
-960 RDTIAMGN
+960 RSIAMGVN
-968 TAQSK
+968 ASTQ
-973 TRHSIA
+973 
-979 IGQDASA
+979 GQT
-986 GDDSANAEQKGVS
+986 G
-999 AVAIGHGAQANYYDA
+999 VAIGDNAVTNGVNQISIGHKAGDVTETDNKKTRRPNVGNFGVMIGHYAGAEYTADEVTPVNHQHG
-1014 IAIGARATVAPA
+1014 TVAVGTQ
-1026 AGNTT
+1026 AGR
-1031 AADSIAI
+1031 AGKDSWSNIALGNQAGRAVHGNDNIAI
-1038 GVEATADNYKTT
+1038 GVNSGSGKMTDKVESDGKDV
-1050 AIGTYARAKGRQST
+1050 ST
-1064 VIANN
+1064 VDEYLNVKHSISVGTMSAGKNN
-1069 VQGSNYSTASG
+1069 Y
-1080 DRSQVYGVE
+1080 
-1089 TTVSGNNSVAIGD
+1089 
-1102 TNNVA
+1102 
-1107 SNRTY
+1107 
-1112 AIGNNIN
+1112 
-1119 IAEAAVDSLAFGT
+1119 
-1132 KAGVKSARSIAIGTE
+1132 SIAIGTQATAGNGQKE
-1147 ASAGSTDTTYNPLG
+1147 ADGST
-1161 DIRATAI
+1161 
-1168 GSEAKANGLRSIAL
+1168 KNGYS
-1182 GDVAVASERYGTAL
+1182 
-1196 GSSSNVSAAY
+1196 
-1206 GTAVGFENRVS
+1206 
-1217 GDGGFAAGTHSVA
+1217 
-1230 AGRQQISIGHFAGD
+1230 
-1244 NVANSGVPA
+1244 
-1253 KAADYGVFIGRYA
+1253 
-1266 GSDAAGATG
+1266 
-1275 NNYGIAIGA
+1275 
-1284 EAGRYQQGGEDNYA
+1284 
-1298 IGQNAGQY
+1298 
-1306 VNGTHS
+1306 
-1312 VALGLNAGSHIE
+1312 
-1324 GDGNFAAA
+1324 
-1332 DGAGNY
+1332 
-1338 IKGRNN
+1338 
-1344 IAIGNNAGSGAA
+1344 
-1356 GAIVEADRTIS
+1356 
-1367 VGTRTQ
+1367 
-1373 ARGDNA
+1373 
-1379 VAIGTD
+1379 VAIGT
-1385 SKALAVD
+1385 SAN
-1392 ATAVGQAAQASAE
+1392 ASAL
-1405 KTVAVGQGAKATERF
+1405 
-1420 TVAMGHNATA
+1420 
-1430 SHANSVAL
+1430 NSVAL
-1438 GTNSATSDVHTGAY
+1438 GAAASASHEYSVALGRDSKTSDIHTGDY

-1467 NGTVSVGSVG
+1467 NGTVSVGSAG

-1502 LYATNNYMSNFATGV
+1502 LYATNNYLSNLAGGV
-1517 KNVLGGD
+1517 KNVLGGN
-1524 AAVDNAGNLTMSNI
+1524 AAVDNAGNVTMSNI

-1556 VAAGDNITVTPTTNA
+1556 VAAGENITVTPTTNT

-1592 GDTTVNTD
+1592 GDTTVNKD
-1600 GVTIAGGPSVKK
+1600 GLTIAGGPSVKK
-1612 DGINAGDKKITGVA
+1612 DGINAGDKVISGVA

-1645 VKAKADSAVQDVV
+1645 VKAKADSAVQNVV
-1658 SSNPTA
+1658 SANPTA

-1681 AGDLV
+1681 AGNLV
-1686 NADGTVNDPAAADE
+1686 DPTTGAVNTPAAGDE

-1724 NGGAVD
+1724 NGGTVD

-1824 TGIDAG
+1824 AGINAG
-1830 NKKITGVADGNVAA
+1830 DKKITGVANGDVST

-1851 GGQLAAVKAKAD
+1851 GGQLAEVKAKAD
-1863 SAVQDIK
+1863 SAVQDVK
-1870 SGDEKALSVTKAG
+1870 SGDENALTAVKDPNTNIVTV
-1883 NTYTITPNLSGDLVD
+1883 TPKLSGDLVD

-1904 APTTPEEKGKLVTAG
+1904 APATPADKGKLVTAG

-2002 LNNNGVNVAGNTYI
+2002 LNDKGVNVAGNTYI
-2016 NKDGLNANDK
+2016 NKDGLNANGNK
-2026 KITNVAPG
+2026 VANVKAG
-2034 AVTAASKDA
+2034 DVSATSTDA
-2043 VNGSQLYNV
+2043 VNGAQLHNV
-2052 ANNVKDLIGPDAKI
+2052 ATSVANVLGGNAAVDGNGNVTSSDIG
-2066 DPATGKVTVADPA
+2066 G
-2079 KGIGETGKGNI
+2079 TGKGTVH
-2090 GDAIKHVND
+2090 DAIAAVN
-2099 AAKAAAETAAKH
+2099 ATAAKH

-2231 VKDPSTNIVTVTPK
+2231 VKDPNTNIVTVTPK
-2245 LSGNLVDA
+2245 LSGDLVDA
-2253 NGNITAPTTPEEK
+2253 NGNITAPATPADK
-2266 GKLVTAGTVAD
+2266 GKLVTAGTVAQ

-2318 LKAKQTNGANG
+2318 LKAKQTNAADGAT
-2329 AQVEFSLKDSISLK
+2329 VEFSLKDSISLK

-2356 GNDGVKV
+2356 NDKGVNV

-2394 NKGQLDAVKGIADS
+2394 NKGQLDAVKTVADS

-2462 PSVKKDGINAGDKTI
+2462 PSVKKDGIDAADKKI
-2477 TNVALGAVSP
+2477 TNVAAGDVAEN
-2487 TSKDAVN
+2487 SKDAVN
-2494 GSQLYNVADNVKD
+2494 GGQLYDVAKNVADLV
-2507 LIGPDAVID
+2507 GPDAKID
-2516 PATGKVTVADPAKGI
+2516 PATGKVTVTDPAKGI

-2572 ESLNAD
+2572 ESTNAN

-2644 QLDKVAGVADSAVKS
+2644 QLDAVKNVADSAVKS
-2659 VKAADGEQNL
+2659 VDVANGEQNL
-2669 VVDNSDPKNPK
+2669 VVDNTDPKNPK

-2691 VKAGDTTVNNDGL
+2691 VKAGDSTLNNDGL

-2716 IDAGDKKIT
+2716 IDAADKKIT

-2740 NGGQLH
+2740 NGGQLYDVAK
-2746 NVAKGVADVLGGDAA
+2746 NVADLVGPDAKIDPA
-2761 VDGDGKVTMTNI
+2761 TGKVTVTDPAKGI
-2773 GETGKGNVNDAIKH
+2773 GETGKGNIGDAIKH
-2787 VNDLAKNAA
+2787 VNDAAKAAA

-2811 VVEESLNADG
+2811 VVEESTNANG

-2849 VTIAGGPSVT
+2849 VTINNGPSMT
-2859 KGGIN
+2859 KDGIN
-2864 AGGNTITN
+2864 VNNTKVTN
-2872 VADGVN
+2872 VADGEN
-2878 DTDAVNKGQL
+2878 AADAVNKGQL
-2888 NKVDTKVSNVAQ
+2888 DKVDTKVSNVAQ
-2900 NVVNVLGGDAA
+2900 NVVNVLGGDAT

-2918 TMSNIGETGKGNI
+2918 TMTNIGETGKGNI

-3035 NFTKGPNGNV
+3035 NFTKGANGNV

>member
-49 ALAISVG
+49 ALAISIG

-70 YINDGPDEG
+70 YINDGKSDDG
-79 CLVVPDAPTGIY
+79 CLALPDASGPNVGIY
-91 GLTRDNISA
+91 GISNA
-100 ANTMLKP
+100 GGGINVSILAP
-107 GNLMPDRTIFGLDK
+107 GQVAPDKGYFA
-121 MSPCES
+121 MNAMAPCLS
-127 SGNGVHAFDTQTNRT
+127 SGNAAQALDTQTNRT
-142 LFYGKT
+142 LFYGNDSYGSGT
-148 HRVDTANNG
+148 ITNNG
-157 SKNLTLGGRLDVN
+157 AKNLTLGGRLDVN

-178 RGTNGAGATNSIR
+178 RGTNGTGATNSIR
-191 MGTGTTLADAN
+191 MGTGTTLDDTN
-202 KKLNSISIG
+202 KH
-211 VDTGASDSN
+211 TN

-225 ANTSAAGSNSS
+225 VNTATTAEGAVAISAE
-236 AIGLNAKATTD
+236 AKART
-247 SSIAIGTTAEAG
+247 SYSIAIGRNATAG
-259 GPAVNATLLGTKA
+259 GDMVPPSNETGGA
-272 IAIGYETKALGTSN
+272 IAIGRNSLSNYIGAIALGNGAEVSSAKPDGKTTDGIAIGTKALVDNYRGM
-286 VALGYGSVAENGH
+286 
-299 DSIAIGIKAKTS
+299 
-311 NIKSIAIGAYSEAS
+311 AIGAQSQAKGSQSIVLANNAPDAKVSVAS
-325 GVQSTV
+325 G
-331 ISDNYGAATAVSTAS
+331 I
-346 GTRSQVY
+346 RSQVY
-353 GAETNVSG
+353 GVESEASG
-361 NNSVAIGDTNK
+361 TDAVAIGYKNT
-372 VASNRTYVMGNNI
+372 VAAHRTYAIGNEI
-385 NAATGTDDSLAFGTK
+385 NVAKEAEEALAFGTR
-400 AGVGGANAIAL
+400 AH
-411 GNTAKATKEN
+411 
-421 TIAQGTESVVY
+421 
-432 GKNSVSIGYKA
+432 
-443 VSGIETPTPTQ
+443 VSGAYQI
-454 TNAFSVSIG
+454 SLGS
-463 NETEAIDASTIAIGD
+463 DAGADALAANTSGIAIGR
-478 KAKAKGGVDA
+478 
-488 LAVGTQAN
+488 N
-496 AMTYKAL
+496 
-503 AIGAYSQATGRQS
+503 
-516 TVIGNDI
+516 
-523 QGQPSIASGTR
+523 
-534 SQILGVQ
+534 
-541 SNVSGDNSVSIGD
+541 
-554 TNTVAS
+554 
-560 VRTYAMGNN
+560 
-569 INVAAGADDSLAFGT
+569 
-584 KASVAGINTIAMG
+584 
-597 NTTQASANYAIAVG
+597 
-611 NTAQAT
+611 
-617 AEHATAI
+617 
-624 GNKSVA
+624 
-630 SNVSAIALGRQ
+630 
-641 AQATDENAVAL
+641 
-652 GADSKAD
+652 
-659 GHSSF
+659 
-664 AGAVGSSSAGTRQVS
+664 
-679 IGHYAGNN
+679 
-687 TEGSSTPAKPAD
+687 
-699 YAVFIGNYAGS
+699 
-710 DAAGTNGNTNGVA
+710 
-723 IGSEAGR
+723 AGR
-730 YLQSGSNNTAIG
+730 YGQSGILNTAIG
-742 SQAGQYVEG
+742 ASSGQYISGSYNIAMGTGAGSGTDAEKLAASQTISIGHNAKASKHTAIAMGTTAQARTEKSVALGENAIAGDTAAPTVKKGEYSTAIGSNTTALGYGATAVGSITKAKVNYATALGHEAEASGSGETSLGYGAGANSTSPNGNRNGVNVGTNAGRYAISGGNNVAVGISAGQYVEG
-751 SLNASL
+751 D
-757 GQGAGKYVKGNNN
+757 NN
-770 IAMGTQ
+770 IAQGYSAGYYIKGNENVSIGTN
-776 AGTGTA
+776 ANVGSA
-782 TEKLEVSGTTA
+782 TEKLEVSKT
-793 IGNTAKALT
+793 
-802 NDSVAIGTTAKS
+802 VAIGSDAK
-814 GKVDKFSGERSVAIG
+814 
-829 AYSEALGTGGIA
+829 T
-841 IGDSAATT
+841 SA
-849 NGHNGVAIG
+849 
-858 VYSKTQNEKAISIGA
+858 
-873 FNKATGAQSIVIAGN
+873 
-888 YDLKNSDGVSVASGT
+888 
-903 RATVIGAE
+903 
-911 TTVSGNNSVAIGD
+911 NNA
-924 TNTVASAR
+924 
-932 TYALGNNINAAA
+932 
-944 GTDDS
+944 
-949 LVFGTRAAVGA
+949 
-960 RDTIAMGN
+960 IAMGN
-968 TAQSK
+968 TAQAK
-973 TRHSIA
+973 TTHSIA
-979 IGQDASA
+979 IGQNASA
-986 GDDSANAEQKGVS
+986 GDDRANAEQKGVS

-1050 AIGTYARAKGRQST
+1050 AIGTYARAKGKQST

-1069 VQGSNYSTASG
+1069 IQGSNYSTASG

-1102 TNNVA
+1102 TNTIA
-1107 SNRTY
+1107 SARTY
-1112 AIGNNIN
+1112 ALGNNIN
-1119 IAEAAVDSLAFGT
+1119 AAAGTQDSLVFGTRATVEAVANIAMGKTATTHTDSSIAIGNGAESGGKGANDGFNGTNAVAIGPGAKGLGTGAVAIGSNASVKDGHDSIAMGVYSQTTNNKAISIGAYNEASGVQSTVIGSNFNTKNDAGVSVASGTRAQVYGVQTTVSGNNSVAIGDTNTVASARTYALGNNINVAAGADDSLAFGT
-1132 KAGVKSARSIAIGTE
+1132 
-1147 ASAGSTDTTYNPLG
+1147 
-1161 DIRATAI
+1161 RA
-1168 GSEAKANGLRSIAL
+1168 
-1182 GDVAVASERYGTAL
+1182 
-1196 GSSSNVSAAY
+1196 
-1206 GTAVGFENRVS
+1206 AVGAENTV
-1217 GDGGFAAGTHSVA
+1217 
-1230 AGRQQISIGHFAGD
+1230 
-1244 NVANSGVPA
+1244 
-1253 KAADYGVFIGRYA
+1253 
-1266 GSDAAGATG
+1266 
-1275 NNYGIAIGA
+1275 AIGA
-1284 EAGRYQQGGEDNYA
+1284 
-1298 IGQNAGQY
+1298 NA
-1306 VNGTHS
+1306 N
-1312 VALGLNAGSHIE
+1312 
-1324 GDGNFAAA
+1324 
-1332 DGAGNY
+1332 
-1338 IKGRNN
+1338 
-1344 IAIGNNAGSGAA
+1344 
-1356 GAIVEADRTIS
+1356 
-1367 VGTRTQ
+1367 
-1373 ARGDNA
+1373 
-1379 VAIGTD
+1379 
-1385 SKALAVD
+1385 
-1392 ATAVGQAAQASAE
+1392 AAQ
-1405 KTVAVGQGAKATERF
+1405 
-1420 TVAMGHNATA
+1420 
-1430 SHANSVAL
+1430 ANSVAL
-1438 GTNSATSDVHTGAY
+1438 GAGSATSAPNAGAY
-1452 TLNNSYTAA
+1452 TLNGSYTAA
-1461 GLPNAA
+1461 GLPDAA
-1467 NGTVSVGSVG
+1467 NGTVSVGSAG

-1502 LYATNNYMSNFATGV
+1502 LYATNNYMNNFAGDV
-1517 KNVLGGD
+1517 KTKLGGD
-1524 AAVDNAGNLTMSNI
+1524 AALGNDGHLTMTNI

-1543 GNVNDAIAAANTK
+1543 DNVNDAIAAANTK
-1556 VAAGDNITVTPTTNA
+1556 VAAGNNITVTPTTNT
-1571 DGSKTYTVATKKDLV
+1571 DGSKTYTVATTKDLV

-1600 GVTIAGGPSVKK
+1600 GVTITGGPSVKK

-1626 DGNVAAGSKDAVNG
+1626 DGNVAAGSTDAVNG

-1645 VKAKADSAVQDVV
+1645 VKAKADSAVQEVE
-1658 SSNPTA
+1658 SENPTA
-1664 LTATKAGDTVTL
+1664 LSVKKDGTKVTL

-1686 NADGTVNDPAAADE
+1686 NADGTVNDPATDDE

-1724 NGGAVD
+1724 NGGKVETG
-1730 AASEENAKVG
+1730 SEADAKVG

-1773 TLENLVSVKSA
+1773 KLENLVSVKSA

-1824 TGIDAG
+1824 AGIDAG
-1830 NKKITGVADGNVAA
+1830 NKKITGVANGNVAA

-1851 GGQLAAVKAKAD
+1851 GGQLAEVKSKAD
-1863 SAVQDIK
+1863 SAVQDVK
-1870 SGDEKALSVTKAG
+1870 SGDENALTAVKDPNTNIVTV
-1883 NTYTITPNLSGDLVD
+1883 TPKLSGDLVD
-1898 ANGNIT
+1898 TNGNIT
-1904 APTTPEEKGKLVTAG
+1904 APTTPADKGKLVTAG

-2052 ANNVKDLIGPDAKI
+2052 ANNVKDLIGPDAAI

-2245 LSGNLVDA
+2245 LSGDLVDA
-2253 NGNITAPTTPEEK
+2253 NGNITAPTTPADK

-2291 DGELDA
+2291 DGELDS

-2394 NKGQLDAVKGIADS
+2394 NKGQLDAVKTVADS

-2432 KLSLKKDLTVDSV
+2432 KLSLKKDLIVDSV

-2477 TNVALGAVSP
+2477 TNVAPGAVTP

-2494 GSQLYNVADNVKD
+2494 GGQLYNVANNVKD
-2507 LIGPDAVID
+2507 LIGPDATID
-2516 PATGKVTVADPAKGI
+2516 PATGKVAVADPVKGI

-2562 VEQGDNIVVE
+2562 VEQGDNILVEESLNADGGKHYKVSTARDLNVDSVKAGDTTVNNDGVTIAGGPSVTKAGINAGGNTITNVADGVNDTDAVNKGQLNAVKNVADSAVKSVDVANGEENLVVDNTDSKNPKLSLKKDLTVDSVKAGDSTLNNDGLTIAGGPSVTKDGINAGDKKITNVAAGDVAENSKDAVNGGQLHNVAKGVADVLGGDAAVDGNGKVTMTNIGETGKGNVNDAIKHVNDAVKAAADTAKKHTTVEQGDNIVVE

-2584 VSTAKDLNVDSV
+2584 VSTARDLKVDSV

-2644 QLDKVAGVADSAVKS
+2644 QLD
-2659 VKAADGEQNL
+2659 
-2669 VVDNSDPKNPK
+2669 
-2680 LSLKKDLTVDS
+2680 
-2691 VKAGDTTVNNDGL
+2691 
-2704 TIAGGPSVKKDG
+2704 
-2716 IDAGDKKIT
+2716 
-2725 NVAAGDVAENSKDAV
+2725 
-2740 NGGQLH
+2740 
-2746 NVAKGVADVLGGDAA
+2746 
-2761 VDGDGKVTMTNI
+2761 
-2773 GETGKGNVNDAIKH
+2773 
-2787 VNDLAKNAA
+2787 
-2796 DTAKKHTTVEQGDNI
+2796 
-2811 VVEESLNADG
+2811 
-2821 GKHYKVSTAK
+2821 
-2831 DLNVDSVKA
+2831 
-2840 GDTTVNNDG
+2840 
-2849 VTIAGGPSVT
+2849 
-2859 KGGIN
+2859 
-2864 AGGNTITN
+2864 
-2872 VADGVN
+2872 
-2878 DTDAVNKGQL
+2878 
-2888 NKVDTKVSNVAQ
+2888 KVDTKVSNVAQ

-2997 DADTNTTTYTV
+2997 DADSNTTTYTV

-3035 NFTKGPNGNV
+3035 NFTKGANGNV

>member
-56 LALTSTSAVAGPGI
+56 LALTSTSAVAAPGI
-70 YINDGPDEG
+70 FINNGQDPA
-79 CLVVPDAPTGIY
+79 CLAVIDDVATSALQLIYGGSKTIYPAVGVAAGSPLGTKSNFELDARNPCLPTG
-91 GLTRDNISA
+91 GTDAENH
-100 ANTMLKP
+100 N
-107 GNLMPDRTIFGLDK
+107 
-121 MSPCES
+121 
-127 SGNGVHAFDTQTNRT
+127 TQTNRT
-142 LFYGKT
+142 LFY
-148 HRVDTANNG
+148 N

-178 RGTNGAGATNSIR
+178 RGTNGTGATNSIR
-191 MGTGTTLADAN
+191 MGTGTTLDDTN
-202 KKLNSISIG
+202 KH
-211 VDTGASDSN
+211 TN

-225 ANTSAAGSNSS
+225 VNTATTAEGAVAISAE
-236 AIGLNAKATTD
+236 AKART
-247 SSIAIGTTAEAG
+247 SYSIAIGRNATAG
-259 GPAVNATLLGTKA
+259 GDMVPPSNETGGA
-272 IAIGYETKALGTSN
+272 IAIGRNSLSNYIGAIALGNGAEVSSAKPDGKTTDGIAIGTKALVDNYRGMAIGAQSQAKGSQSIVLANNAPDAKVSVASGIRSQVYGVESEASGTDAVAIGYKNTVAAHRTYAIGNEINVAKEAEEALAFGTRAHVSGAYQISLGSDAGADALAANTSGIAIGRNAGRYGQSGILNTAIGASSGQYISGSYNIAMGTGAGSGTDAEKLAASQTISIGHNAKASKHTAIAMGTTAQARTEKSVALGENAIAGDTAAPTVKKGEYSTAIGSN
-286 VALGYGSVAENGH
+286 TTALGYGATAVGSITKAKVNYATALGHEAEASGSGETSLGYGAGANSTSPNGNRNGVNVGTNAGRYAISGGNNVAVGISAGQYVEGDNNIAQGYSAGYYIKGNENVSIGTNANLGSATEKLEVSKTVAIGSAAKTSASNAIAMGNTAQSKTTHSIAIGQNASAGDDSANAEQKGVSAVAIGH
-299 DSIAIGIKAKTS
+299 GAQANYYDAIAIGARATVAPAAGNTTAADSIAIGVEATADNYKTT
-311 NIKSIAIGAYSEAS
+311 AIGTYARAK
-325 GVQSTV
+325 GRQSTV
-331 ISDNYGAATAVSTAS
+331 IANNVQGSNYSTAS
-346 GTRSQVY
+346 GDRSQVY
-353 GAETNVSG
+353 GVETTVSG
-361 NNSVAIGDTNK
+361 NNSVAIGDTNN
-372 VASNRTYVMGNNI
+372 VASARTYVMGNNI
-385 NAATGTDDSLAFGTK
+385 NAAAGTNDSLAFGTK

-554 TNTVAS
+554 TNTIAS
-560 VRTYAMGNN
+560 ARTYALGNN
-569 INVAAGADDSLAFGT
+569 INVAAGADDSLVFGT
-584 KASVAGINTIAMG
+584 KA
-597 NTTQASANYAIAVG
+597 AVG
-611 NTAQAT
+611 AENT
-617 AEHATAI
+617 
-624 GNKSVA
+624 
-630 SNVSAIALGRQ
+630 
-641 AQATDENAVAL
+641 
-652 GADSKAD
+652 
-659 GHSSF
+659 
-664 AGAVGSSSAGTRQVS
+664 
-679 IGHYAGNN
+679 
-687 TEGSSTPAKPAD
+687 
-699 YAVFIGNYAGS
+699 
-710 DAAGTNGNTNGVA
+710 
-723 IGSEAGR
+723 
-730 YLQSGSNNTAIG
+730 
-742 SQAGQYVEG
+742 
-751 SLNASL
+751 
-757 GQGAGKYVKGNNN
+757 
-770 IAMGTQ
+770 
-776 AGTGTA
+776 
-782 TEKLEVSGTTA
+782 
-793 IGNTAKALT
+793 
-802 NDSVAIGTTAKS
+802 
-814 GKVDKFSGERSVAIG
+814 VAIG
-829 AYSEALGTGGIA
+829 ANA
-841 IGDSAATT
+841 
-849 NGHNGVAIG
+849 
-858 VYSKTQNEKAISIGA
+858 
-873 FNKATGAQSIVIAGN
+873 
-888 YDLKNSDGVSVASGT
+888 
-903 RATVIGAE
+903 
-911 TTVSGNNSVAIGD
+911 
-924 TNTVASAR
+924 
-932 TYALGNNINAAA
+932 NAA
-944 GTDDS
+944 
-949 LVFGTRAAVGA
+949 
-960 RDTIAMGN
+960 
-968 TAQSK
+968 Q
-973 TRHSIA
+973 
-979 IGQDASA
+979 
-986 GDDSANAEQKGVS
+986 
-999 AVAIGHGAQANYYDA
+999 
-1014 IAIGARATVAPA
+1014 
-1026 AGNTT
+1026 
-1031 AADSIAI
+1031 
-1038 GVEATADNYKTT
+1038 
-1050 AIGTYARAKGRQST
+1050 
-1064 VIANN
+1064 
-1069 VQGSNYSTASG
+1069 
-1080 DRSQVYGVE
+1080 
-1089 TTVSGNNSVAIGD
+1089 
-1102 TNNVA
+1102 
-1107 SNRTY
+1107 
-1112 AIGNNIN
+1112 
-1119 IAEAAVDSLAFGT
+1119 
-1132 KAGVKSARSIAIGTE
+1132 
-1147 ASAGSTDTTYNPLG
+1147 
-1161 DIRATAI
+1161 
-1168 GSEAKANGLRSIAL
+1168 
-1182 GDVAVASERYGTAL
+1182 
-1196 GSSSNVSAAY
+1196 
-1206 GTAVGFENRVS
+1206 
-1217 GDGGFAAGTHSVA
+1217 
-1230 AGRQQISIGHFAGD
+1230 
-1244 NVANSGVPA
+1244 
-1253 KAADYGVFIGRYA
+1253 
-1266 GSDAAGATG
+1266 
-1275 NNYGIAIGA
+1275 
-1284 EAGRYQQGGEDNYA
+1284 
-1298 IGQNAGQY
+1298 
-1306 VNGTHS
+1306 
-1312 VALGLNAGSHIE
+1312 
-1324 GDGNFAAA
+1324 
-1332 DGAGNY
+1332 
-1338 IKGRNN
+1338 
-1344 IAIGNNAGSGAA
+1344 
-1356 GAIVEADRTIS
+1356 
-1367 VGTRTQ
+1367 
-1373 ARGDNA
+1373 
-1379 VAIGTD
+1379 
-1385 SKALAVD
+1385 
-1392 ATAVGQAAQASAE
+1392 
-1405 KTVAVGQGAKATERF
+1405 
-1420 TVAMGHNATA
+1420 
-1430 SHANSVAL
+1430 ANSVAL
-1438 GTNSATSDVHTGAY
+1438 GAGSATSAPHTGAY

-1467 NGTVSVGSVG
+1467 NGTVSVGSAG

-1502 LYATNNYMSNFATGV
+1502 LYATNNYLSNLAGGV
-1517 KNVLGGD
+1517 KNVLGGN
-1524 AAVDNAGNLTMSNI
+1524 AAVDNAGNVTMSNI

-1556 VAAGDNITVTPTTNA
+1556 VAAGDNITVTPTTNT

-1600 GVTIAGGPSVKK
+1600 GVTITGGPSVKK
-1612 DGINAGDKKITGVA
+1612 DGINAGNKKITGVA
-1626 DGNVAAGSKDAVNG
+1626 DGNVAAGSTDAVNG

-1645 VKAKADSAVQDVV
+1645 VKSKADSAVQNVV
-1658 SSNPTA
+1658 SANPTA

-1676 TPNFI
+1676 TPNVI

-1686 NADGTVNDPAAADE
+1686 NPATGAVNTPAAGDE

-1724 NGGAVD
+1724 NGGTVD

-1824 TGIDAG
+1824 AGIDAG

-1851 GGQLAAVKAKAD
+1851 GGQLAEVKAKAD
-1863 SAVQDIK
+1863 SAVQDVK
-1870 SGDEKALSVTKAG
+1870 SGDENALTAVKDPNTNIVTV
-1883 NTYTITPNLSGDLVD
+1883 TPKLSGDLVD

-1904 APTTPEEKGKLVTAG
+1904 APTTPADKGKLVTAG
-1919 TVAEALANTHFVV
+1919 TVADALANTHFVV

-2052 ANNVKDLIGPDAKI
+2052 ANNVKDLIGPDAAI

-2167 TRGGIDAGNRVISG
+2167 TRGGIDAGNRIISG

-2231 VKDPSTNIVTVTPK
+2231 VKDPNTNIVTVTPK
-2245 LSGNLVDA
+2245 LSGDLVDA
-2253 NGNITAPTTPEEK
+2253 NGNITAPTTPADK

-2394 NKGQLDAVKGIADS
+2394 NKSQLDAVKGVADSAVKSVNVANGEQNLVVDNTDPKNPKLSLKKDLTVDSVKAGDSTLNTDGLTIAGGPSVKKDGINAGDKTITNVAPGAVTPTSKDAVNGGQLYNVANNVKDLIGPDATIDPATGKVTVADPAKGIGETGKGNIGDAIKHVNDAAKAAADTAKKHTTVEQGDNIVVEESTNADGGKHYKVSTAKNLNVDSVKAGDTTVNNDGVTIAGGPSVTKGGINAGGNTITNVADGVNPNDAVNKGQLDAVKGVADS

-2462 PSVKKDGINAGDKTI
+2462 PSVKKDGI
-2477 TNVALGAVSP
+2477 
-2487 TSKDAVN
+2487 
-2494 GSQLYNVADNVKD
+2494 
-2507 LIGPDAVID
+2507 
-2516 PATGKVTVADPAKGI
+2516 
-2531 GETGKGNIGDAI
+2531 
-2543 KHVNDA
+2543 
-2549 AKAAADTAKKHTT
+2549 
-2562 VEQGDNIVVE
+2562 
-2572 ESLNAD
+2572 
-2578 GGKHYK
+2578 
-2584 VSTAKDLNVDSV
+2584 
-2596 KAGDTTVNNDGVTI
+2596 
-2610 AGGPSVTKGGINA
+2610 
-2623 GGNTITNVADGVNPN
+2623 
-2638 DAVNKG
+2638 
-2644 QLDKVAGVADSAVKS
+2644 
-2659 VKAADGEQNL
+2659 
-2669 VVDNSDPKNPK
+2669 
-2680 LSLKKDLTVDS
+2680 
-2691 VKAGDTTVNNDGL
+2691 
-2704 TIAGGPSVKKDG
+2704 
-2716 IDAGDKKIT
+2716 DAGDKKIT

-2740 NGGQLH
+2740 NGGQLYDVAK
-2746 NVAKGVADVLGGDAA
+2746 NVADLVGPDAKIDPA
-2761 VDGDGKVTMTNI
+2761 TGKVTVTDPAKGI
-2773 GETGKGNVNDAIKH
+2773 GETGKGNIGDAIKH

-2811 VVEESLNADG
+2811 VVEESTNADG

-2831 DLNVDSVKA
+2831 NLNVDSVKA

-2849 VTIAGGPSVT
+2849 VTINNGPSMT
-2859 KGGIN
+2859 KDGIN
-2864 AGGNTITN
+2864 ANNTKVTN
-2872 VADGVN
+2872 VADGV
-2878 DTDAVNKGQL
+2878 DAADAVNKGQL
-2888 NKVDTKVSNVAQ
+2888 DKVDTKVSNVAQ
-2900 NVVNVLGGDAA
+2900 NVVNVLGGDAT

-3035 NFTKGPNGNV
+3035 NFTKGANGNV

-3092 ADSKDAVNGGQLHE
+3092 KDSKDAVNGGQLHE
-3106 TAKSVADVIGG
+3106 TAQSVADVIGG

>member
-49 ALAISVG
+49 ALAISIG

-79 CLVVPDAPTGIY
+79 CLVVPDAPTGLY
-91 GLTRDNISA
+91 GITSDNISPP
-100 ANTMLKP
+100 NTMLKP

-121 MSPCES
+121 MSPCQS

-191 MGTGTTLADAN
+191 MGTGTTLDDAN
-202 KKLNSISIG
+202 KQWNSISVGVDAGVNTASSVAIGYGAKAGKTDKFLGQGAVALGYNAQALGTSNISIGEASSATNGHNGVAIGAYSKTENEKSISIG
-211 VDTGASDSN
+211 AFSTASGAQSIVMSSNYDTNSRGPVSVASGRRSQIYGSETTVSGEQSVSIGDTNTIASARTYALGNNINVAAGADDSLVFGTRAN
-220 AIAIG
+220 VGGESSIAIGKSAKATKNWASAIGTDAIASGGSGSQAYGYDSVASGKSAIAQGFHSHADGQSAIAIG
-225 ANTSAAGSNSS
+225 DNAKAGGIATVSVGYMANGQSADVDKANTPSTNKATYGTAVGHFAGADYVGTDNLRSTALGNQAGRYGEGGSINTAVGNLAGMYVKGSQNVAVGNLAGSGDATNKLEANNTVSIGTASKASANNAAAMGTQAAASGSNSA
-236 AIGLNAKATTD
+236 AIGLNSKATTD
-247 SSIAIGTTAEAG
+247 SSIAIGTSSEAG
-259 GPAVNATLLGTKA
+259 GPATSAALLGTKA
-272 IAIGYETKALGTSN
+272 VAIGYETKALGTSN

-299 DSIAIGIKAKTS
+299 DSIAIGIKTKTS
-311 NIKSIAIGAYSEAS
+311 NVKSIAIGAYSEAS
-325 GVQSTV
+325 GAQSTV
-331 ISDNYGAATAVSTAS
+331 ISNNYGSATAVSTAS

-361 NNSVAIGDTNK
+361 NNSVAIGDTNNIES
-372 VASNRTYVMGNNI
+372 ARTYALGNNI
-385 NAATGTDDSLAFGTK
+385 NAAAGTNDSLAFGTK

-554 TNTVAS
+554 TNTIAS
-560 VRTYAMGNN
+560 ARTYALGNN
-569 INVAAGADDSLAFGT
+569 INVAAGADDSL
-584 KASVAGINTIAMG
+584 
-597 NTTQASANYAIAVG
+597 
-611 NTAQAT
+611 
-617 AEHATAI
+617 
-624 GNKSVA
+624 
-630 SNVSAIALGRQ
+630 
-641 AQATDENAVAL
+641 
-652 GADSKAD
+652 
-659 GHSSF
+659 
-664 AGAVGSSSAGTRQVS
+664 
-679 IGHYAGNN
+679 
-687 TEGSSTPAKPAD
+687 
-699 YAVFIGNYAGS
+699 
-710 DAAGTNGNTNGVA
+710 
-723 IGSEAGR
+723 
-730 YLQSGSNNTAIG
+730 
-742 SQAGQYVEG
+742 
-751 SLNASL
+751 
-757 GQGAGKYVKGNNN
+757 
-770 IAMGTQ
+770 
-776 AGTGTA
+776 
-782 TEKLEVSGTTA
+782 
-793 IGNTAKALT
+793 
-802 NDSVAIGTTAKS
+802 
-814 GKVDKFSGERSVAIG
+814 
-829 AYSEALGTGGIA
+829 
-841 IGDSAATT
+841 
-849 NGHNGVAIG
+849 
-858 VYSKTQNEKAISIGA
+858 
-873 FNKATGAQSIVIAGN
+873 
-888 YDLKNSDGVSVASGT
+888 
-903 RATVIGAE
+903 
-911 TTVSGNNSVAIGD
+911 
-924 TNTVASAR
+924 
-932 TYALGNNINAAA
+932 
-944 GTDDS
+944 
-949 LVFGTRAAVGA
+949 VFGTRAAVGA
-960 RDTIAMGN
+960 EN
-968 TAQSK
+968 T
-973 TRHSIA
+973 
-979 IGQDASA
+979 
-986 GDDSANAEQKGVS
+986 
-999 AVAIGHGAQANYYDA
+999 VAIGAN
-1014 IAIGARATVAPA
+1014 
-1026 AGNTT
+1026 
-1031 AADSIAI
+1031 
-1038 GVEATADNYKTT
+1038 
-1050 AIGTYARAKGRQST
+1050 
-1064 VIANN
+1064 AN
-1069 VQGSNYSTASG
+1069 
-1080 DRSQVYGVE
+1080 
-1089 TTVSGNNSVAIGD
+1089 
-1102 TNNVA
+1102 
-1107 SNRTY
+1107 
-1112 AIGNNIN
+1112 
-1119 IAEAAVDSLAFGT
+1119 
-1132 KAGVKSARSIAIGTE
+1132 
-1147 ASAGSTDTTYNPLG
+1147 
-1161 DIRATAI
+1161 
-1168 GSEAKANGLRSIAL
+1168 
-1182 GDVAVASERYGTAL
+1182 
-1196 GSSSNVSAAY
+1196 
-1206 GTAVGFENRVS
+1206 
-1217 GDGGFAAGTHSVA
+1217 
-1230 AGRQQISIGHFAGD
+1230 
-1244 NVANSGVPA
+1244 
-1253 KAADYGVFIGRYA
+1253 
-1266 GSDAAGATG
+1266 
-1275 NNYGIAIGA
+1275 
-1284 EAGRYQQGGEDNYA
+1284 
-1298 IGQNAGQY
+1298 
-1306 VNGTHS
+1306 
-1312 VALGLNAGSHIE
+1312 
-1324 GDGNFAAA
+1324 
-1332 DGAGNY
+1332 
-1338 IKGRNN
+1338 
-1344 IAIGNNAGSGAA
+1344 
-1356 GAIVEADRTIS
+1356 
-1367 VGTRTQ
+1367 
-1373 ARGDNA
+1373 
-1379 VAIGTD
+1379 
-1385 SKALAVD
+1385 
-1392 ATAVGQAAQASAE
+1392 AAQ
-1405 KTVAVGQGAKATERF
+1405 
-1420 TVAMGHNATA
+1420 
-1430 SHANSVAL
+1430 ANSVAL
-1438 GTNSATSDVHTGAY
+1438 GAGSATSAAQTTGPY
-1452 TLNNSYTAA
+1452 TLNGSYTAA
-1461 GLPNAA
+1461 GQPNAA
-1467 NGTVSVGSVG
+1467 NGTVSVGSAG

-1502 LYATNNYMSNFATGV
+1502 LYATNNYMNNFAGDV
-1517 KNVLGGD
+1517 KTKLGGN
-1524 AAVDNAGNLTMSNI
+1524 AALGNDGHLTMTNI

-1543 GNVNDAIAAANTK
+1543 DNVNDAIAAANTK

-1571 DGSKTYTVATKKDLV
+1571 DGSKTYTVATTKDLV
-1586 VDSVKA
+1586 VNSVKA

-1600 GVTIAGGPSVKK
+1600 GVTIAGGPSVQKT
-1612 DGINAGDKKITGVA
+1612 GINAGDKKITGVA
-1626 DGNVAAGSKDAVNG
+1626 NGNVAAGSTDAVNG

-1645 VKAKADSAVQDVV
+1645 VKAKADSAVQNVV
-1658 SSNPTA
+1658 STNPTALTATKAGDTVTLTPNVIAGDLVNPATGAVNTPAAGDAGKLVTAGTVANALANTHFVVDTAKTDGELDAASKHDQKIKSGNKVTLQAGKNLKAKQTNAADGATVEFSLKDSISLTQVTAGTGDNQVVLGNNGVQVGGNTYINKDGLNANNKPISNVADGVKPKDAVNKGQLDAVAQEAAKHTTVKAGQNVEVTEANNAAGGKEYTVKTADNLNVTSVKAGDSTLNTDGLTITGGPSVKKDGINAGNKKITGVADGNVAAGSKEAVNGGQLAEVKAKADSAVQNVVSANPTA

-1686 NADGTVNDPAAADE
+1686 NADGTVNAPAAADE
-1700 GKLVSAKTVADALKA
+1700 GKLVSAKAVADALKA

-1724 NGGAVD
+1724 NGGKTEAG
-1730 AASEENAKVG
+1730 SEADAKVG
-1740 SGNKVTFEAGK
+1740 SSNKVTFEAGK
-1751 NLVAQQTNTANGGA
+1751 NLAAKQANTANGGA
-1765 TVNYKLSD
+1765 TVKFSLQDDISLN
-1773 TLENLVSVKSA
+1773 SVT
-1784 EIEAGIGPNK
+1784 AGAGDNQ
-1794 VVLNNN
+1794 VVLGND
-1800 GVKVGDS
+1800 GVKVG
-1807 TLNDKGLTI
+1807 
-1816 NNGPSVTD
+1816 
-1824 TGIDAG
+1824 
-1830 NKKITGVADGNVAA
+1830 
-1844 GSTDAVN
+1844 
-1851 GGQLAAVKAKAD
+1851 
-1863 SAVQDIK
+1863 
-1870 SGDEKALSVTKAG
+1870 
-1883 NTYTITPNLSGDLVD
+1883 
-1898 ANGNIT
+1898 
-1904 APTTPEEKGKLVTAG
+1904 GK
-1919 TVAEALANTHFVV
+1919 
-1932 DTKATDGELD
+1932 
-1942 AASQA
+1942 
-1947 DQKIKASNKVT
+1947 
-1958 LQAGKNL
+1958 
-1965 KAKQTNGANGA
+1965 
-1976 EVEFSLKDSI
+1976 
-1986 SLKEVKVGEGS
+1986 
-1997 ANEVV
+1997 
-2002 LNNNGVNVAGNTYI
+2002 TYI
-2016 NKDGLNANDK
+2016 NNDGLNANDK

-2034 AVTAASKDA
+2034 AVTPTSKDA
-2043 VNGSQLYNV
+2043 VNGGQLYDVAKNV
-2052 ANNVKDLIGPDAKI
+2052 ADLVGPDAKI
-2066 DPATGKVTVADPA
+2066 DPATGKVSVADPA
-2079 KGIGETGKGNI
+2079 QGIGGTGKDNI
-2090 GDAIKHVND
+2090 GDAIKAVN
-2099 AAKAAAETAAKH
+2099 ATAAKH

-2140 DLDVTSVTAGNTTV
+2140 DLEVTSVTAGNTTV

-2231 VKDPSTNIVTVTPK
+2231 VKDPNTNIVTVTPK
-2245 LSGNLVDA
+2245 LSGDLVDA
-2253 NGNITAPTTPEEK
+2253 DGNITAPATPADK
-2266 GKLVTAGTVAD
+2266 GKLVTAGTVAQ

-2318 LKAKQTNGANG
+2318 LKAKQTNAADGAT
-2329 AQVEFSLKDSISLK
+2329 VEFSLKDSISLTQM
-2343 EVTAGEGANQVVL
+2343 TAGEGDNQVVL

-2363 GGNTYINNAGL
+2363 GGNTYINKDGL
-2374 NANGNKITNV
+2374 NANNKPISNV
-2384 ADGVDPTDAV
+2384 ADGVDPKDAV
-2394 NKGQLDAVKGIADS
+2394 NKGQLDAVKGVADS

-2477 TNVALGAVSP
+2477 TNVAPGAVTP

-2494 GSQLYNVADNVKD
+2494 GGQLYNVANNVKD
-2507 LIGPDAVID
+2507 LIGPDATID

-2584 VSTAKDLNVDSV
+2584 VSTARDLNVDSVKAGDTTVNNDGVTIAGGPSVTKAGINAGGNTITNVADGVNPNDAVNKGQLDAVKGVADSAVKSVDVANGEQNLVVDNSDPKNPKLSLKKDLTVDSVKAGDSTLNNDGLTIAGGPSVKKDGINAGDKTITNVAPGAVTPTSKDAVNGGQLYNVANNVKDLIGPDATIDPATGKVTVADPAKGIGETGKGNIGDAIKHVNDAAKAAADTAKKHTTVEQGDNIVVEESLNADGGKHYKVSTARDLNVDSV

-2623 GGNTITNVADGVNPN
+2623 GGNTITNVADGVNPD

-2644 QLDKVAGVADSAVKS
+2644 QLD
-2659 VKAADGEQNL
+2659 
-2669 VVDNSDPKNPK
+2669 
-2680 LSLKKDLTVDS
+2680 
-2691 VKAGDTTVNNDGL
+2691 
-2704 TIAGGPSVKKDG
+2704 
-2716 IDAGDKKIT
+2716 
-2725 NVAAGDVAENSKDAV
+2725 
-2740 NGGQLH
+2740 
-2746 NVAKGVADVLGGDAA
+2746 
-2761 VDGDGKVTMTNI
+2761 
-2773 GETGKGNVNDAIKH
+2773 
-2787 VNDLAKNAA
+2787 
-2796 DTAKKHTTVEQGDNI
+2796 
-2811 VVEESLNADG
+2811 
-2821 GKHYKVSTAK
+2821 
-2831 DLNVDSVKA
+2831 
-2840 GDTTVNNDG
+2840 
-2849 VTIAGGPSVT
+2849 
-2859 KGGIN
+2859 
-2864 AGGNTITN
+2864 
-2872 VADGVN
+2872 
-2878 DTDAVNKGQL
+2878 
-2888 NKVDTKVSNVAQ
+2888 KVDTKVSNVAQ

-2997 DADTNTTTYTV
+2997 DADSNTTTYTV

-3035 NFTKGPNGNV
+3035 NFTKGANGNV

>member
-39 AKGTAGFAAS
+39 AKGAAGFAAS
-49 ALAISVG
+49 ALAISIG
-56 LALTSTSAVAGPGI
+56 LALTSTSAVAYPGI
-70 YINDGPDEG
+70 YINDRQAGN
-79 CLVVPDAPTGIY
+79 CLAINDTAVANLGVGTILDVNSTPGSVELKVPGTYAPQTGITPSY
-91 GLTRDNISA
+91 YNAADSARPCVAVGGSTVDN
-100 ANTMLKP
+100 
-107 GNLMPDRTIFGLDK
+107 R
-121 MSPCES
+121 
-127 SGNGVHAFDTQTNRT
+127 DTQTNRT
-142 LFYGKT
+142 LFYGGPGAAT
-148 HRVDTANNG
+148 EADEVNNENNG
-157 SKNLTLGGRLDVN
+157 AKNLTLGGRLDVN

-178 RGTNGAGATNSIR
+178 RGVNGLDATNSIR
-191 MGTGTTLADAN
+191 MGMGTALSDDN
-202 KKLNSISIG
+202 KKTDAVTIGVNAGASAKHATAIGSATTAKTGYSTALGFQSQAGDPAVTNFNGEYATAIGGKAKALHAYTTALGAETNASGAYATAVGNAAKATHESTTAVGDRAKATNEFATALGHVALASGKNSTALGTRNEALGEEATAIGYHSHANGSQQLAIGAHAGRNLDGSFTQSTHGISIG
-211 VDTGASDSN
+211 SLAGADNATAKSNDDSVLIGTESGRYAQGGNRNTSIGKSAGQYLNGSDNIAMGSN
-220 AIAIG
+220 AGSGTAAEKLQVSGTTAIG
-225 ANTSAAGSNSS
+225 NT
-236 AIGLNAKATTD
+236 AKALTND
-247 SSIAIGTTAEAG
+247 SVAIGTTAKSGKVDKFSGER
-259 GPAVNATLLGTKA
+259 
-272 IAIGYETKALGTSN
+272 
-286 VALGYGSVAENGH
+286 SV
-299 DSIAIGIKAKTS
+299 
-311 NIKSIAIGAYSEAS
+311 AIGAYSEALGTGGIAIGDS
-325 GVQSTV
+325 
-331 ISDNYGAATAVSTAS
+331 AATTNGHNGVAIGVYSKTQNEKAISIGAFNKATGAQSIVIAGNYDLKNSDGVSVAS
-346 GTRSQVY
+346 GTRATVI
-353 GAETNVSG
+353 GVETTVSG
-361 NNSVAIGDTNK
+361 NNSVAIGDTNT
-372 VASNRTYVMGNNI
+372 VASARTYALGNNI
-385 NAATGTDDSLAFGTK
+385 NAAAGTDDSLVFGTK

-554 TNTVAS
+554 TNTIAS
-560 VRTYAMGNN
+560 ARTYALGNN
-569 INVAAGADDSLAFGT
+569 INVAAGADDSLVFGT
-584 KASVAGINTIAMG
+584 KA
-597 NTTQASANYAIAVG
+597 AVG
-611 NTAQAT
+611 AENT
-617 AEHATAI
+617 
-624 GNKSVA
+624 
-630 SNVSAIALGRQ
+630 
-641 AQATDENAVAL
+641 
-652 GADSKAD
+652 
-659 GHSSF
+659 
-664 AGAVGSSSAGTRQVS
+664 
-679 IGHYAGNN
+679 
-687 TEGSSTPAKPAD
+687 
-699 YAVFIGNYAGS
+699 
-710 DAAGTNGNTNGVA
+710 
-723 IGSEAGR
+723 
-730 YLQSGSNNTAIG
+730 
-742 SQAGQYVEG
+742 
-751 SLNASL
+751 
-757 GQGAGKYVKGNNN
+757 
-770 IAMGTQ
+770 
-776 AGTGTA
+776 
-782 TEKLEVSGTTA
+782 
-793 IGNTAKALT
+793 
-802 NDSVAIGTTAKS
+802 
-814 GKVDKFSGERSVAIG
+814 VAIG
-829 AYSEALGTGGIA
+829 ANA
-841 IGDSAATT
+841 
-849 NGHNGVAIG
+849 
-858 VYSKTQNEKAISIGA
+858 
-873 FNKATGAQSIVIAGN
+873 
-888 YDLKNSDGVSVASGT
+888 
-903 RATVIGAE
+903 
-911 TTVSGNNSVAIGD
+911 
-924 TNTVASAR
+924 
-932 TYALGNNINAAA
+932 NAA
-944 GTDDS
+944 
-949 LVFGTRAAVGA
+949 
-960 RDTIAMGN
+960 
-968 TAQSK
+968 Q
-973 TRHSIA
+973 
-979 IGQDASA
+979 
-986 GDDSANAEQKGVS
+986 
-999 AVAIGHGAQANYYDA
+999 
-1014 IAIGARATVAPA
+1014 
-1026 AGNTT
+1026 
-1031 AADSIAI
+1031 
-1038 GVEATADNYKTT
+1038 
-1050 AIGTYARAKGRQST
+1050 
-1064 VIANN
+1064 
-1069 VQGSNYSTASG
+1069 
-1080 DRSQVYGVE
+1080 
-1089 TTVSGNNSVAIGD
+1089 
-1102 TNNVA
+1102 
-1107 SNRTY
+1107 
-1112 AIGNNIN
+1112 
-1119 IAEAAVDSLAFGT
+1119 
-1132 KAGVKSARSIAIGTE
+1132 
-1147 ASAGSTDTTYNPLG
+1147 
-1161 DIRATAI
+1161 
-1168 GSEAKANGLRSIAL
+1168 
-1182 GDVAVASERYGTAL
+1182 
-1196 GSSSNVSAAY
+1196 
-1206 GTAVGFENRVS
+1206 
-1217 GDGGFAAGTHSVA
+1217 
-1230 AGRQQISIGHFAGD
+1230 
-1244 NVANSGVPA
+1244 
-1253 KAADYGVFIGRYA
+1253 
-1266 GSDAAGATG
+1266 
-1275 NNYGIAIGA
+1275 
-1284 EAGRYQQGGEDNYA
+1284 
-1298 IGQNAGQY
+1298 
-1306 VNGTHS
+1306 
-1312 VALGLNAGSHIE
+1312 
-1324 GDGNFAAA
+1324 
-1332 DGAGNY
+1332 
-1338 IKGRNN
+1338 
-1344 IAIGNNAGSGAA
+1344 
-1356 GAIVEADRTIS
+1356 
-1367 VGTRTQ
+1367 
-1373 ARGDNA
+1373 
-1379 VAIGTD
+1379 
-1385 SKALAVD
+1385 
-1392 ATAVGQAAQASAE
+1392 
-1405 KTVAVGQGAKATERF
+1405 
-1420 TVAMGHNATA
+1420 
-1430 SHANSVAL
+1430 ANSVAL
-1438 GTNSATSDVHTGAY
+1438 GAGSATSAPHTGAY

-1467 NGTVSVGSVG
+1467 NGTVSVGSAG

-1502 LYATNNYMSNFATGV
+1502 LYATNNYLSNLAGGV
-1517 KNVLGGD
+1517 KNVLGGN
-1524 AAVDNAGNLTMSNI
+1524 AAVDNAGNVTMSNI

-1556 VAAGDNITVTPTTNA
+1556 VAAGDNITVTPTTNT

-1612 DGINAGDKKITGVA
+1612 DGINAGNKKVTGVA
-1626 DGNVAAGSKDAVNG
+1626 DGNVAAGSTDAVNG

-1664 LTATKAGDTVTL
+1664 LTANKVGNTVTL

-1686 NADGTVNDPAAADE
+1686 NADGTVKDPAAADE

-1724 NGGAVD
+1724 NGGTVD

-1824 TGIDAG
+1824 AGIDAG
-1830 NKKITGVADGNVAA
+1830 NKKITGVANGNVAA

-1851 GGQLAAVKAKAD
+1851 GGQLAEVKSKAD
-1863 SAVQDIK
+1863 SAVQDVK
-1870 SGDEKALSVTKAG
+1870 SGDENALTAVKDPNTNIVTV
-1883 NTYTITPNLSGDLVD
+1883 TPKLSGDLVD
-1898 ANGNIT
+1898 TNGNIT

-2034 AVTAASKDA
+2034 AVTPTSKDA
-2043 VNGSQLYNV
+2043 VNGGQLYNV
-2052 ANNVKDLIGPDAKI
+2052 ANNVKDLIGPDATI

-2231 VKDPSTNIVTVTPK
+2231 VKDPNTNIVTVTPK

-2394 NKGQLDAVKGIADS
+2394 NKSQLDAVKGVADS

-2477 TNVALGAVSP
+2477 TNVAPGAVTP

-2494 GSQLYNVADNVKD
+2494 GGQLYNVANNVKD
-2507 LIGPDAVID
+2507 LIGPDATID

-2572 ESLNAD
+2572 ESTNAN

-2644 QLDKVAGVADSAVKS
+2644 QLDAVKGVADSAVKS
-2659 VKAADGEQNL
+2659 VDVANGEQNL

-2691 VKAGDTTVNNDGL
+2691 VKAGDSTLNNDGL
-2704 TIAGGPSVKKDG
+2704 TIAGGPSVTKDG
-2716 IDAGDKKIT
+2716 INAGDKKIT

-2746 NVAKGVADVLGGDAA
+2746 SVASSVANVLGGNAA
-2761 VDGDGKVTMTNI
+2761 VDGNGNVTTNNI
-2773 GETGKGNVNDAIKH
+2773 GGTGANTVHDAIAAVK
-2787 VNDLAKNAA
+2787 DAADKAA

-2811 VVEESLNADG
+2811 VVEESTNANG

-2872 VADGVN
+2872 VADGV
-2878 DTDAVNKGQL
+2878 DAADAVNKGQL
-2888 NKVDTKVSNVAQ
+2888 DKVDTKVSNVAQ
-2900 NVVNVLGGDAA
+2900 NVVNVLGGDAT

-2997 DADTNTTTYTV
+2997 DADSNTTTYTV

-3035 NFTKGPNGNV
+3035 NFTKGANGNV

-3129 QNGIGN
+3129 KNGIGN

-3167 RDLRGGIAG
+3167 RDLRGSIAG
-3176 ALATAGLPQAFR
+3176 TLATAGLPQAFT

-3200 YRGQSGLAIG
+3200 HRGQSGLAIG

>member
-49 ALAISVG
+49 ALAISIG

-70 YINDGPDEG
+70 YINDGKSDDG
-79 CLVVPDAPTGIY
+79 CLALPDASGPNVGIY
-91 GLTRDNISA
+91 GISNA
-100 ANTMLKP
+100 GGGINVSILAP
-107 GNLMPDRTIFGLDK
+107 GQVAPNKDYFAMNA
-121 MSPCES
+121 MAPCLS
-127 SGNGVHAFDTQTNRT
+127 SGNAAQALDTQTNRT
-142 LFYGKT
+142 LFYGNDSYGYGT
-148 HRVDTANNG
+148 ITNNG
-157 SKNLTLGGRLDVN
+157 AKNLTLGGRLDVN

-191 MGTGTTLADAN
+191 MGTGTTLDDAN
-202 KKLNSISIG
+202 KKINSIAIGVNTQATSDYATAIGEEALANGSDGALAIGRKATANATSGPMAIGYDAVTTGKSGIAQGYHAHTNAQSGLAIGDNAKASGIGQVAIGYASNAQKADIDKAATAAPNKADYAVTVGHYAGADYTGTNNIRTTLVGDSAGRYGEEGTQNTAVGSLAGMYVKGSNNVALGIGAGSGSATNKLEVSNTTAIGNAAKALTHNSISIG
-211 VDTGASDSN
+211 L
-220 AIAIG
+220 
-225 ANTSAAGSNSS
+225 NSKS
-236 AIGLNAKATTD
+236 GKAD
-247 SSIAIGTTAEAG
+247 AFGGENSIAIGNAAEAM
-259 GPAVNATLLGTKA
+259 GTSSMAMGIRASTSNGHDA
-272 IAIGYETKALGTSN
+272 IALGTYATTEN
-286 VALGYGSVAENGH
+286 QKATVIGS
-299 DSIAIGIKAKTS
+299 
-311 NIKSIAIGAYSEAS
+311 YSAAT
-325 GVQSTV
+325 GVQSLT
-331 ISDNYGAATAVSTAS
+331 IANNYDTKNLKPVSVAS
-346 GTRSQVY
+346 GTRATVI
-353 GAETNVSG
+353 GAETTVSG
-361 NNSVAIGDTNK
+361 NNSVAIGDTNT
-372 VASNRTYVMGNNI
+372 VASDRTYVMGNNI
-385 NAATGTDDSLAFGTK
+385 NAAAGTNDSLAFGTK
-400 AGVGGANAIAL
+400 ASVGGANAIAL

-560 VRTYAMGNN
+560 
-569 INVAAGADDSLAFGT
+569 
-584 KASVAGINTIAMG
+584 
-597 NTTQASANYAIAVG
+597 
-611 NTAQAT
+611 
-617 AEHATAI
+617 
-624 GNKSVA
+624 
-630 SNVSAIALGRQ
+630 
-641 AQATDENAVAL
+641 
-652 GADSKAD
+652 
-659 GHSSF
+659 
-664 AGAVGSSSAGTRQVS
+664 
-679 IGHYAGNN
+679 
-687 TEGSSTPAKPAD
+687 
-699 YAVFIGNYAGS
+699 
-710 DAAGTNGNTNGVA
+710 
-723 IGSEAGR
+723 
-730 YLQSGSNNTAIG
+730 
-742 SQAGQYVEG
+742 
-751 SLNASL
+751 
-757 GQGAGKYVKGNNN
+757 
-770 IAMGTQ
+770 
-776 AGTGTA
+776 
-782 TEKLEVSGTTA
+782 
-793 IGNTAKALT
+793 
-802 NDSVAIGTTAKS
+802 
-814 GKVDKFSGERSVAIG
+814 
-829 AYSEALGTGGIA
+829 
-841 IGDSAATT
+841 
-849 NGHNGVAIG
+849 
-858 VYSKTQNEKAISIGA
+858 
-873 FNKATGAQSIVIAGN
+873 
-888 YDLKNSDGVSVASGT
+888 
-903 RATVIGAE
+903 
-911 TTVSGNNSVAIGD
+911 
-924 TNTVASAR
+924 
-932 TYALGNNINAAA
+932 
-944 GTDDS
+944 
-949 LVFGTRAAVGA
+949 
-960 RDTIAMGN
+960 
-968 TAQSK
+968 
-973 TRHSIA
+973 
-979 IGQDASA
+979 
-986 GDDSANAEQKGVS
+986 
-999 AVAIGHGAQANYYDA
+999 
-1014 IAIGARATVAPA
+1014 
-1026 AGNTT
+1026 
-1031 AADSIAI
+1031 
-1038 GVEATADNYKTT
+1038 
-1050 AIGTYARAKGRQST
+1050 
-1064 VIANN
+1064 
-1069 VQGSNYSTASG
+1069 
-1080 DRSQVYGVE
+1080 
-1089 TTVSGNNSVAIGD
+1089 
-1102 TNNVA
+1102 
-1107 SNRTY
+1107 NRTY

-1132 KAGVKSARSIAIGTE
+1132 KAGVKSARSIAIGAE

-1168 GSEAKANGLRSIAL
+1168 GSEAKANGLRTVAL

-1217 GDGGFAAGTHSVA
+1217 GEGGFAAGTHSVA

-1275 NNYGIAIGA
+1275 NTSGVAIGM
-1284 EAGRYQQGGEDNYA
+1284 EAGRYGQGGSRNTA
-1298 IGQNAGQY
+1298 IGEQAGQY
-1306 VNGTHS
+1306 VNGSHNIAMGTNAGSGTDAEKLEVSNTAAIGNAAKALTDDSISIGRNSKAGKVDKFDGKKSIAIGYASEAMGSNAIALGSNAATNNGHDSIAMGTYAKTNGEKTISIGAYNTAEGAQSIVIAGNYDASTGSNRSTTTAAARRAIVVGPESHATAEDAVAIGNKNTVASARTYALGNNINVAAGADDSLAFGTQANVGAVHSIAMGTTAAATGIGSIALGKSASSTEQRAIAMGENALAGNEASMALGYNSSAKGSKQVSIGLGAGALKNATDAGAELATFVGHYAGADNASPTGNAQGVAVGVNAGRYGVSGIRNVAVGPNTGQKVEGDDNTAIGYNSGRGVKGTNNFAGGANAGVFVEGNNNVALGFNAGIGAEAKPLKVNRTTAVGSDSRALADDS
-1312 VALGLNAGSHIE
+1312 VALGDHA
-1324 GDGNFAAA
+1324 
-1332 DGAGNY
+1332 
-1338 IKGRNN
+1338 
-1344 IAIGNNAGSGAA
+1344 IANNANS
-1356 GAIVEADRTIS
+1356 
-1367 VGTRTQ
+1367 
-1373 ARGDNA
+1373 
-1379 VAIGTD
+1379 VAIGTR
-1385 SKALAVD
+1385 S
-1392 ATAVGQAAQASAE
+1392 T
-1405 KTVAVGQGAKATERF
+1405 
-1420 TVAMGHNATA
+1420 
-1430 SHANSVAL
+1430 
-1438 GTNSATSDVHTGAY
+1438 TSDVHTGAY
-1452 TLNNSYTAA
+1452 TLNGSYTAA
-1461 GLPNAA
+1461 GLPVAA
-1467 NGTVSVGSVG
+1467 NGTVSVGSAG

-1502 LYATNNYMSNFATGV
+1502 LYATNNYMNNFAGDV
-1517 KNVLGGD
+1517 KTKLGGN
-1524 AAVDNAGNLTMSNI
+1524 AALGNDGHLTMTNI

-1543 GNVNDAIAAANTK
+1543 DNVNDAIAAANTK
-1556 VAAGDNITVTPTTNA
+1556 VAAGENITVTPTTNA
-1571 DGSKTYTVATKKDLV
+1571 DGSKTYTVATTKDLV
-1586 VDSVKA
+1586 VNSVKA
-1592 GDTTVNTD
+1592 GDTTVNKD
-1600 GVTIAGGPSVKK
+1600 GLTIAGGPSVKK

-1626 DGNVAAGSKDAVNG
+1626 DGNVAAGSKEAVNG

-1645 VKAKADSAVQDVV
+1645 VKAKADSAVQNVV
-1658 SSNPTA
+1658 SANPTA
-1664 LTATKAGDTVTL
+1664 LTANKVGNTVTL

-1686 NADGTVNDPAAADE
+1686 NADGTVKDPAAADE

-1724 NGGAVD
+1724 NGGKVETG
-1730 AASEENAKVG
+1730 SEADAKVG
-1740 SGNKVTFEAGK
+1740 SGNKVTFEAGN
-1751 NLVAQQTNTANGGA
+1751 NLVAKQANTANGGA
-1765 TVNYKLSD
+1765 TVKFSLKDDISLN
-1773 TLENLVSVKSA
+1773 SVT
-1784 EIEAGIGPNK
+1784 AGTGANQ
-1794 VVLNNN
+1794 VVLGND
-1800 GVKVGDS
+1800 GVKVGGNTYINNDGLNANSKVISNVADGVNPNDAVNKSQLDAVKGVADS
-1807 TLNDKGLTI
+1807 AVKSVDTVASEENLVVDNNDPQNPKLRLKKAVNLTSIKLDGATPGNTTYVSGYGLTI
-1816 NNGPSVTD
+1816 EDGPSVKKE
-1824 TGIDAG
+1824 GINAG
-1830 NKKITGVADGNVAA
+1830 DKKITNVAA
-1844 GSTDAVN
+1844 GDVSATSKDAVN
-1851 GGQLAAVKAKAD
+1851 GGQLHNVATSVANVLGGNAAVD
-1863 SAVQDIK
+1863 
-1870 SGDEKALSVTKAG
+1870 G
-1883 NTYTITPNLSGDLVD
+1883 
-1898 ANGNIT
+1898 NGN
-1904 APTTPEEKGKLVTAG
+1904 VTSSDIGG
-1919 TVAEALANTHFVV
+1919 TGANTV
-1932 DTKATDGELD
+1932 D
-1942 AASQA
+1942 
-1947 DQKIKASNKVT
+1947 
-1958 LQAGKNL
+1958 
-1965 KAKQTNGANGA
+1965 
-1976 EVEFSLKDSI
+1976 
-1986 SLKEVKVGEGS
+1986 
-1997 ANEVV
+1997 
-2002 LNNNGVNVAGNTYI
+2002 
-2016 NKDGLNANDK
+2016 
-2026 KITNVAPG
+2026 
-2034 AVTAASKDA
+2034 
-2043 VNGSQLYNV
+2043 
-2052 ANNVKDLIGPDAKI
+2052 
-2066 DPATGKVTVADPA
+2066 
-2079 KGIGETGKGNI
+2079 
-2090 GDAIKHVND
+2090 DAIKAVN
-2099 AAKAAAETAAKH
+2099 ATAAKH

-2253 NGNITAPTTPEEK
+2253 DGNIKEPATDADK
-2266 GKLVTAGTVAD
+2266 GKLVTAGTVAQ

-2291 DGELDA
+2291 DGELDT

-2329 AQVEFSLKDSISLK
+2329 AQVEFSLKDSISLT
-2343 EVTAGEGANQVVL
+2343 EVTAGTGDNQVVL
-2356 GNDGVKV
+2356 GNNGVQV
-2363 GGNTYINNAGL
+2363 GGSTYINKDGL
-2374 NANGNKITNV
+2374 NANSKVISNV
-2384 ADGVDPTDAV
+2384 ADGVNPNDAV
-2394 NKGQLDAVKGIADS
+2394 NKGQLDAVKGVADS
-2408 AVKSVDVANGEQ
+2408 AVKSVNVANGEE
-2420 NLVVDNSDPKNP
+2420 NLVVDNTDPKNP
-2432 KLSLKKDLTVDSV
+2432 KLSLKKDLTADSLTLGD
-2445 KAGDSTLN
+2445 KAGDHAVVN
-2453 NDGLTIAGG
+2453 KDGLTIAGG
-2462 PSVKKDGINAGDKTI
+2462 PSVKKDGIDAGDKTI
-2477 TNVALGAVSP
+2477 TNVAPGAV
-2487 TSKDAVN
+2487 TAASKDAVN
-2494 GSQLYNVADNVKD
+2494 GGQLYNVANNVKD
-2507 LIGPDAVID
+2507 LIGPDATID

-2644 QLDKVAGVADSAVKS
+2644 QLDAVKGVADSAVKS
-2659 VKAADGEQNL
+2659 VDVANGEENL
-2669 VVDNSDPKNPK
+2669 VVDNTDPKNPK

-2691 VKAGDTTVNNDGL
+2691 VKAGDSTLNNDGL

-2716 IDAGDKKIT
+2716 IDAADKKIT

-2740 NGGQLH
+2740 NGGQLYDVAK
-2746 NVAKGVADVLGGDAA
+2746 NVADLVGPDAKIDPA
-2761 VDGDGKVTMTNI
+2761 TGKVTVADPAKGI
-2773 GETGKGNVNDAIKH
+2773 GETGKGNIGDAIKH
-2787 VNDLAKNAA
+2787 VNDAAKAAA

-2849 VTIAGGPSVT
+2849 VTINNGPSMT
-2859 KGGIN
+2859 KDGIN
-2864 AGGNTITN
+2864 ANNTKVTN
-2872 VADGVN
+2872 VADGV
-2878 DTDAVNKGQL
+2878 DVADAVNKGQL
-2888 NKVDTKVSNVAQ
+2888 DKVDTKVSNVAQ

-3035 NFTKGPNGNV
+3035 NFTKGANGNV

>member
-49 ALAISVG
+49 ALAISIG

-70 YINDGPDEG
+70 YINDGKSDDG
-79 CLVVPDAPTGIY
+79 CLALPDASGPNVGIY
-91 GLTRDNISA
+91 GISNA
-100 ANTMLKP
+100 GGGINVSILAP
-107 GNLMPDRTIFGLDK
+107 GQVAPNKDYFAMNA
-121 MSPCES
+121 MAPCLS
-127 SGNGVHAFDTQTNRT
+127 SGNAAQALDTQTNRT
-142 LFYGKT
+142 LFYGNDSYGHGT
-148 HRVDTANNG
+148 ITNNG
-157 SKNLTLGGRLDVN
+157 AKNLTLGGRLDVN

-211 VDTGASDSN
+211 VDAGASATSSTAIGANAKARADYSVALGDSAVSGDNTVGAANGGGGAIAIGRQSMANNYN

-225 ANTSAAGSNSS
+225 MSASVSPAAGV
-236 AIGLNAKATTD
+236 TTASD
-247 SSIAIGTTAEAG
+247 GIAIGS
-259 GPAVNATLLGTKA
+259 
-272 IAIGYETKALGTSN
+272 ET
-286 VALGYGSVAENGH
+286 VV
-299 DSIAIGIKAKTS
+299 
-311 NIKSIAIGAYSEAS
+311 
-325 GVQSTV
+325 
-331 ISDNYGAATAVSTAS
+331 DNYKGIAV
-346 GTRSQVY
+346 
-353 GAETNVSG
+353 
-361 NNSVAIGDTNK
+361 
-372 VASNRTYVMGNNI
+372 
-385 NAATGTDDSLAFGTK
+385 
-400 AGVGGANAIAL
+400 
-411 GNTAKATKEN
+411 
-421 TIAQGTESVVY
+421 
-432 GKNSVSIGYKA
+432 
-443 VSGIETPTPTQ
+443 
-454 TNAFSVSIG
+454 
-463 NETEAIDASTIAIGD
+463 
-478 KAKAKGGVDA
+478 
-488 LAVGTQAN
+488 
-496 AMTYKAL
+496 
-503 AIGAYSQATGRQS
+503 GAYSQ
-516 TVIGNDI
+516 
-523 QGQPSIASGTR
+523 
-534 SQILGVQ
+534 
-541 SNVSGDNSVSIGD
+541 
-554 TNTVAS
+554 
-560 VRTYAMGNN
+560 
-569 INVAAGADDSLAFGT
+569 
-584 KASVAGINTIAMG
+584 
-597 NTTQASANYAIAVG
+597 
-611 NTAQAT
+611 
-617 AEHATAI
+617 
-624 GNKSVA
+624 
-630 SNVSAIALGRQ
+630 
-641 AQATDENAVAL
+641 
-652 GADSKAD
+652 
-659 GHSSF
+659 
-664 AGAVGSSSAGTRQVS
+664 
-679 IGHYAGNN
+679 
-687 TEGSSTPAKPAD
+687 
-699 YAVFIGNYAGS
+699 
-710 DAAGTNGNTNGVA
+710 
-723 IGSEAGR
+723 
-730 YLQSGSNNTAIG
+730 
-742 SQAGQYVEG
+742 
-751 SLNASL
+751 
-757 GQGAGKYVKGNNN
+757 
-770 IAMGTQ
+770 
-776 AGTGTA
+776 
-782 TEKLEVSGTTA
+782 
-793 IGNTAKALT
+793 
-802 NDSVAIGTTAKS
+802 
-814 GKVDKFSGERSVAIG
+814 
-829 AYSEALGTGGIA
+829 
-841 IGDSAATT
+841 
-849 NGHNGVAIG
+849 
-858 VYSKTQNEKAISIGA
+858 
-873 FNKATGAQSIVIAGN
+873 
-888 YDLKNSDGVSVASGT
+888 
-903 RATVIGAE
+903 
-911 TTVSGNNSVAIGD
+911 
-924 TNTVASAR
+924 
-932 TYALGNNINAAA
+932 
-944 GTDDS
+944 
-949 LVFGTRAAVGA
+949 
-960 RDTIAMGN
+960 
-968 TAQSK
+968 
-973 TRHSIA
+973 
-979 IGQDASA
+979 
-986 GDDSANAEQKGVS
+986 
-999 AVAIGHGAQANYYDA
+999 
-1014 IAIGARATVAPA
+1014 
-1026 AGNTT
+1026 
-1031 AADSIAI
+1031 
-1038 GVEATADNYKTT
+1038 
-1050 AIGTYARAKGRQST
+1050 AKGRQST

-1102 TNNVA
+1102 TNTVA
-1107 SNRTY
+1107 SARTYALGNNINAAAGTQDSLAFGTRATVEAVANIAMGRTATTHTDNSIAIGSGAESGGKGANDAFSGTQAVAIGPGAKGLGTGAVAIGPNASVKDGHDSIAMGVYSQTTNNKAISIGAYNEASGVQSTVIGSNFNIKNDAGVSIASGRRSQVYGAETTVSGNNSVAIGDTNTVASARTY

-1119 IAEAAVDSLAFGT
+1119 VVANTDDSLVFGT
-1132 KAGVKSARSIAIGTE
+1132 RAHTDFSRSIAMGVNASTQGQTGVAIGDNAVTNGVNQISIGHKAGDVTETDNKKTRRPNVGNFGVMIGHYAGAEYTADEVTPVNHQHGTVAVGTQAGRAGKDSWSNIALGNQAGRAVHGNDNIAIGVNSGSGKMTDKVESDGKDVSTVDEYLNVKHSISVGTMSAGKNNYSIAIGTQATAGNGQKE
-1147 ASAGSTDTTYNPLG
+1147 ADGST
-1161 DIRATAI
+1161 
-1168 GSEAKANGLRSIAL
+1168 KNGYS
-1182 GDVAVASERYGTAL
+1182 
-1196 GSSSNVSAAY
+1196 
-1206 GTAVGFENRVS
+1206 
-1217 GDGGFAAGTHSVA
+1217 
-1230 AGRQQISIGHFAGD
+1230 
-1244 NVANSGVPA
+1244 
-1253 KAADYGVFIGRYA
+1253 
-1266 GSDAAGATG
+1266 
-1275 NNYGIAIGA
+1275 
-1284 EAGRYQQGGEDNYA
+1284 
-1298 IGQNAGQY
+1298 
-1306 VNGTHS
+1306 
-1312 VALGLNAGSHIE
+1312 
-1324 GDGNFAAA
+1324 
-1332 DGAGNY
+1332 
-1338 IKGRNN
+1338 
-1344 IAIGNNAGSGAA
+1344 
-1356 GAIVEADRTIS
+1356 
-1367 VGTRTQ
+1367 
-1373 ARGDNA
+1373 
-1379 VAIGTD
+1379 VAIGT
-1385 SKALAVD
+1385 SAN
-1392 ATAVGQAAQASAE
+1392 ASAL
-1405 KTVAVGQGAKATERF
+1405 
-1420 TVAMGHNATA
+1420 
-1430 SHANSVAL
+1430 NSVAL
-1438 GTNSATSDVHTGAY
+1438 GAAASASHEYSVALGRGSKTSDIHTGDY

-1467 NGTVSVGSVG
+1467 NGTVSVGSAG

-1502 LYATNNYMSNFATGV
+1502 LYATNNYLSNLAGGV
-1517 KNVLGGD
+1517 KNVLGGN
-1524 AAVDNAGNLTMSNI
+1524 AAVDNAGNVTMSNI

-1556 VAAGDNITVTPTTNA
+1556 VAAGENITVTPTTNT

-1592 GDTTVNTD
+1592 GDTTVNKD

-1626 DGNVAAGSKDAVNG
+1626 DGNVAAGSTDAVNG

-1645 VKAKADSAVQDVV
+1645 VKAKADSAVQNVV
-1658 SSNPTA
+1658 STNPTA

-1686 NADGTVNDPAAADE
+1686 NADGTVKDPAAADE

-1724 NGGAVD
+1724 NGGTVD

-1824 TGIDAG
+1824 AGIDAG

-1851 GGQLAAVKAKAD
+1851 GGQLAEVKSKAD
-1863 SAVQDIK
+1863 SAVQDVK
-1870 SGDEKALSVTKAG
+1870 SGDENALTAVKDPNTNIVTV
-1883 NTYTITPNLSGDLVD
+1883 TPKLSGDLVD

-1904 APTTPEEKGKLVTAG
+1904 APTTPADKGKLVTAG

-2052 ANNVKDLIGPDAKI
+2052 ANNVKDLIGPDAAI

-2231 VKDPSTNIVTVTPK
+2231 VKDPNTNIVTVTPK
-2245 LSGNLVDA
+2245 LSGDLVDA
-2253 NGNITAPTTPEEK
+2253 NGNITAPTTPADK

-2363 GGNTYINNAGL
+2363 GGNTYINNDGL

-2384 ADGVDPTDAV
+2384 ADGVDPKDAV
-2394 NKGQLDAVKGIADS
+2394 NKGQLDAVKGVADSAVKSVKAKDGEENLVVDNTDPKNPKLSLKKDLTVDSVKAGDSTLNNDGLTIAGGPSVKKDGINAGDKTITNVAPGAVTPTSKDAVNGGQLYNVANNVKDLIGPDATIDPATGKVTVADPAKGIGETGKGNIGDAIKHVNDAAKAAADTAKKHTTVEQGDNIVVEESTNADGGKHYKVSTARDLNVDSVKAGDTTVNNDGVTIAGGPSVTKAGINAGGNTITNVADGVNPNDAVNKGQLDAVKGVADS

-2462 PSVKKDGINAGDKTI
+2462 PSVKKDGIDAGDKKI
-2477 TNVALGAVSP
+2477 TNVAAGDVAEN
-2487 TSKDAVN
+2487 SKDAVN
-2494 GSQLYNVADNVKD
+2494 GGQLYDVAKNVADLV
-2507 LIGPDAVID
+2507 GPDAKID

-2531 GETGKGNIGDAI
+2531 GETGKGTIGEAI
-2543 KHVNDA
+2543 KSVKDA
-2549 AKAAADTAKKHTT
+2549 ADKAAKEHTT
-2562 VEQGDNIVVE
+2562 VKAGKNIEVTE
-2572 ESLNAD
+2572 GKNAA
-2578 GGKHYK
+2578 GGKEYTVK
-2584 VSTAKDLNVDSV
+2584 TADNLDVTSV

-2623 GGNTITNVADGVNPN
+2623 GGNTITNVADGVNPD

-2644 QLDKVAGVADSAVKS
+2644 QLD
-2659 VKAADGEQNL
+2659 
-2669 VVDNSDPKNPK
+2669 
-2680 LSLKKDLTVDS
+2680 
-2691 VKAGDTTVNNDGL
+2691 
-2704 TIAGGPSVKKDG
+2704 
-2716 IDAGDKKIT
+2716 
-2725 NVAAGDVAENSKDAV
+2725 
-2740 NGGQLH
+2740 
-2746 NVAKGVADVLGGDAA
+2746 
-2761 VDGDGKVTMTNI
+2761 
-2773 GETGKGNVNDAIKH
+2773 
-2787 VNDLAKNAA
+2787 
-2796 DTAKKHTTVEQGDNI
+2796 
-2811 VVEESLNADG
+2811 
-2821 GKHYKVSTAK
+2821 
-2831 DLNVDSVKA
+2831 
-2840 GDTTVNNDG
+2840 
-2849 VTIAGGPSVT
+2849 
-2859 KGGIN
+2859 
-2864 AGGNTITN
+2864 
-2872 VADGVN
+2872 
-2878 DTDAVNKGQL
+2878 
-2888 NKVDTKVSNVAQ
+2888 KVDTKVSNVAQ
-2900 NVVNVLGGDAA
+2900 NVVNVLGGDAT

-3035 NFTKGPNGNV
+3035 NFTKGANGNV

>member
-56 LALTSTSAVAGPGI
+56 LALSSNAMANVDTEVASGVLRI
-70 YINDGPDEG
+70 AD
-79 CLVVPDAPTGIY
+79 PTG
-91 GLTRDNISA
+91 
-100 ANTMLKP
+100 
-107 GNLMPDRTIFGLDK
+107 
-121 MSPCES
+121 
-127 SGNGVHAFDTQTNRT
+127 
-142 LFYGKT
+142 
-148 HRVDTANNG
+148 
-157 SKNLTLGGRLDVN
+157 
-170 SGIIGVGD
+170 
-178 RGTNGAGATNSIR
+178 TNSIR
-191 MGTGTTLADAN
+191 MGSGTTLDDAN
-202 KKLNSISIG
+202 KQWNSVSIG
-211 VDTGASDSN
+211 VDAGVNTASSVS
-220 AIAIG
+220 IG
-225 ANTSAAGSNSS
+225 YG
-236 AIGLNAKATTD
+236 AKAGKTD
-247 SSIAIGTTAEAG
+247 KFLGQG
-259 GPAVNATLLGTKA
+259 AVALGYNAQ
-272 IAIGYETKALGTSN
+272 ALGTSN
-286 VALGYGSVAENGH
+286 ISIGEASSATNGH
-299 DSIAIGIKAKTS
+299 NGV
-311 NIKSIAIGAYSEAS
+311 AIGAYSKTENEKTISIGAFSTAS
-325 GVQSTV
+325 GAQSTV
-331 ISDNYGAATAVSTAS
+331 ISSNYDTNSTGPVSVAS
-346 GTRSQVY
+346 GRRSQIY
-353 GAETNVSG
+353 GAETTVSG
-361 NNSVAIGDTNK
+361 
-372 VASNRTYVMGNNI
+372 
-385 NAATGTDDSLAFGTK
+385 
-400 AGVGGANAIAL
+400 
-411 GNTAKATKEN
+411 E
-421 TIAQGTESVVY
+421 Q
-432 GKNSVSIGYKA
+432 
-443 VSGIETPTPTQ
+443 
-454 TNAFSVSIG
+454 
-463 NETEAIDASTIAIGD
+463 
-478 KAKAKGGVDA
+478 
-488 LAVGTQAN
+488 
-496 AMTYKAL
+496 
-503 AIGAYSQATGRQS
+503 
-516 TVIGNDI
+516 
-523 QGQPSIASGTR
+523 
-534 SQILGVQ
+534 
-541 SNVSGDNSVSIGD
+541 SVSIGD
-554 TNTVAS
+554 TNTIAS
-560 VRTYAMGNN
+560 ARTYALGNN
-569 INVAAGADDSLAFGT
+569 INVKAGINDALAFGT
-584 KASVAGINTIAMG
+584 RASVQVAKSIAMG
-597 NTTQASANYAIAVG
+597 ENATAGIDDGVTTPYVKPSVAIGAETKATGKGAVSIGYEAESLGESA
-611 NTAQAT
+611 TALGIQAT
-617 AEHATAI
+617 APGKGQTSLGLHA
-624 GNKSVA
+624 
-630 SNVSAIALGRQ
+630 
-641 AQATDENAVAL
+641 
-652 GADSKAD
+652 
-659 GHSSF
+659 GHSET
-664 AGAVGSSSAGTRQVS
+664 GDQVNQQY
-679 IGHYAGNN
+679 G
-687 TEGSSTPAKPAD
+687 
-699 YAVFIGNYAGS
+699 VFIGRYAGG
-710 DAAGTNGNTNGVA
+710 DNRNPNVATEGGNIYGIA
-723 IGSEAGR
+723 IGESAGR
-730 YLQSGSNNTAIG
+730 YGQGGNRNTAIG
-742 SQAGQYVEG
+742 DQAGQYVKG
-751 SLNASL
+751 SH
-757 GQGAGKYVKGNNN
+757 N

-782 TEKLEVSGTTA
+782 AEKLEVSGTTA

-802 NDSVAIGTTAKS
+802 NDSVAIGTRAKS

-829 AYSEALGTGGIA
+829 AKAEALGTGGIA
-841 IGDSAATT
+841 IGDNAATT
-849 NGHNGVAIG
+849 DGHNSVAIG

-873 FNKATGAQSIVIAGN
+873 FNKATGVQSIVIAGN
-888 YDLKNSDGVSVASGT
+888 YDTKNSDGVSTAT
-903 RATVIGAE
+903 AARAIAMGAE
-911 TTVSGNNSVAIGD
+911 TNVSGE
-924 TNTVASAR
+924 
-932 TYALGNNINAAA
+932 
-944 GTDDS
+944 
-949 LVFGTRAAVGA
+949 
-960 RDTIAMGN
+960 
-968 TAQSK
+968 K
-973 TRHSIA
+973 
-979 IGQDASA
+979 
-986 GDDSANAEQKGVS
+986 
-999 AVAIGHGAQANYYDA
+999 
-1014 IAIGARATVAPA
+1014 
-1026 AGNTT
+1026 
-1031 AADSIAI
+1031 
-1038 GVEATADNYKTT
+1038 
-1050 AIGTYARAKGRQST
+1050 
-1064 VIANN
+1064 
-1069 VQGSNYSTASG
+1069 
-1080 DRSQVYGVE
+1080 
-1089 TTVSGNNSVAIGD
+1089 SVAIGD
-1102 TNNVA
+1102 TNNIA
-1107 SNRTY
+1107 SARTY
-1112 AIGNNIN
+1112 AMGNNIN
-1119 IAEAAVDSLAFGT
+1119 VAAGADDSLAFGT
-1132 KAGVKSARSIAIGTE
+1132 KANVGGVSSIAMGNT
-1147 ASAGSTDTTYNPLG
+1147 AQATSNY
-1161 DIRATAI
+1161 ATAI
-1168 GSEAKANGLRSIAL
+1168 GGDALAHGSDGALAVGRKATANADSGAMAIGYDAIATGKSGIAQGYHAHTNAQSGLAIGDNAKASGI
-1182 GDVAVASERYGTAL
+1182 GQVAIGYASNAQKADIDKDATAAT
-1196 GSSSNVSAAY
+1196 N
-1206 GTAVGFENRVS
+1206 
-1217 GDGGFAAGTHSVA
+1217 
-1230 AGRQQISIGHFAGD
+1230 
-1244 NVANSGVPA
+1244 
-1253 KAADYGVFIGRYA
+1253 KADYSVTVGHYA
-1266 GSDAAGATG
+1266 GADYTG
-1275 NNYGIAIGA
+1275 TNNIRSTLVGDS
-1284 EAGRYQQGGEDNYA
+1284 AGRYGEEGNQNTA
-1298 IGQNAGQY
+1298 IGSLAGMY
-1306 VNGTHS
+1306 VKGSNN
-1312 VALGLNAGSHIE
+1312 VALG
-1324 GDGNFAAA
+1324 
-1332 DGAGNY
+1332 
-1338 IKGRNN
+1338 
-1344 IAIGNNAGSGAA
+1344 IGAGSGAA
-1356 GAIVEADRTIS
+1356 AAKLEASET
-1367 VGTRTQ
+1367 
-1373 ARGDNA
+1373 
-1379 VAIGTD
+1379 VAIGHDSRAFSDYSTAIG
-1385 SKALAVD
+1385 SKAKARGVNSI
-1392 ATAVGQAAQASAE
+1392 AMGSTANSSAENAIAVGNGAAAA
-1405 KTVAVGQGAKATERF
+1405 
-1420 TVAMGHNATA
+1420 N
-1430 SHANSVAL
+1430 ANSVAL
-1438 GTNSATSDVHTGAY
+1438 GAGSATSAAHTTGPY
-1452 TLNNSYTAA
+1452 TLNGSYTAA
-1461 GLPNAA
+1461 GQPVAA
-1467 NGTVSVGSVG
+1467 NGTVSVGSAG

-1488 VISATST
+1488 VISANST

-1502 LYATNNYMSNFATGV
+1502 LYATNNYLSNLAGSV

-1524 AAVDNAGNLTMSNI
+1524 AAVDNAGNVTMSNI

-1556 VAAGDNITVTPTTNA
+1556 VAAGNNITVTPTTNS
-1571 DGSKTYTVATKKDLV
+1571 DGSKTYTVATTKDLV

-1592 GDTTVNTD
+1592 GDTTVNTNGVTIANGPSVTKTGINAGDKKITGVANGNVAAGSTDAVNGGQLAEVKAKADSAVQNVVSANPTALTATKAGDTVTLTPNVIAGDLVNPATGAVNTPAAGDAGKLVTAGTVANALANTHFVVDTAKTDGELDAASKHDQKIKSGNKVTLQAGKNLKAKQTNAADGATVEFSLKDSISLTQVTAGTGDNQVVLGNNGVQVGGNTYINKDGLNANNKPISNVAD
-1600 GVTIAGGPSVKK
+1600 GVKPKDAVNKGQLDAVAQEAAKHTTVKAGQNVEVTEANNAAGGKEYTVKTADNLNVTSVKAGDSTLNTDGLTIAGGPSVKK
-1612 DGINAGDKKITGVA
+1612 DGINAGDKKITNVA
-1626 DGNVAAGSKDAVNG
+1626 PGTVAAGSKDAVNG

-1645 VKAKADSAVQDVV
+1645 VKAKADSAVQNVV
-1658 SSNPTA
+1658 STNPTA
-1664 LTATKAGDTVTL
+1664 LTANKVGDTVTL

-1686 NADGTVNDPAAADE
+1686 NADGTVKDPAAADE

-1724 NGGAVD
+1724 NGGTVD

-1824 TGIDAG
+1824 AGIDAG

-1851 GGQLAAVKAKAD
+1851 GGQLAEVKSKAD
-1863 SAVQDIK
+1863 SAVQDVK
-1870 SGDEKALSVTKAG
+1870 SGDENALTAVKDPNTNIVTV
-1883 NTYTITPNLSGDLVD
+1883 TPKLSGDLVD
-1898 ANGNIT
+1898 TNGNIT
-1904 APTTPEEKGKLVTAG
+1904 APTTPADKGKLVTAG

-2052 ANNVKDLIGPDAKI
+2052 ANNVKDLIGPDAAI

-2167 TRGGIDAGNRVISG
+2167 TRGGIDAGNAVITNVRDGKVEANS
-2181 VKAGDVSA
+2181 KD
-2189 TSQEAVNGSQLHATN
+2189 AVNGGQLHATN

-2245 LSGNLVDA
+2245 LSGDLVDA
-2253 NGNITAPTTPEEK
+2253 NGNITAPTTPAEK
-2266 GKLVTAGTVAD
+2266 GKLVTAGTVAQ

-2291 DGELDA
+2291 DGELDT

-2318 LKAKQTNGANG
+2318 LKAKQTNAADG
-2329 AQVEFSLKDSISLK
+2329 AQVEFSLKDSISLT
-2343 EVTAGEGANQVVL
+2343 EVTAGTGDNQVVL
-2356 GNDGVKV
+2356 GNNGVQV
-2363 GGNTYINNAGL
+2363 GGNTYINKDGL
-2374 NANGNKITNV
+2374 NANSKVISNV
-2384 ADGVDPTDAV
+2384 ADGVNPNDAV
-2394 NKGQLDAVKGIADS
+2394 NKGQLDAVKGVADS

-2420 NLVVDNSDPKNP
+2420 NLVVDNTDPKNPKLSLKKDLTVDSVKAGDSTLNTDGLTIAGGPSVKKDGIDAGDKKIANVAAGDVSATSKDAVNGGQLYNVANNVKDLIGPDAAIDPATGKVTVADPAKGIGETGKDNIGDAIKHVNDAAKAAADTAKKHTTVEQGDNIVVEESTNANGGKHYKVSTAKNLNVDSVKAGDTTVNNDGVTIAGGPSVTKGGINAGGNTITNVADGVNSNDAVNKGQLDAVKGVADSAVKSVDVANGEQNLVVDNTDPKNP

-2462 PSVKKDGINAGDKTI
+2462 PSVKKDGIDAGDKKI
-2477 TNVALGAVSP
+2477 TNVAAGDVAEN
-2487 TSKDAVN
+2487 SKDAVN
-2494 GSQLYNVADNVKD
+2494 GGQLYDVAKNVADLV
-2507 LIGPDAVID
+2507 GPDAKID

-2572 ESLNAD
+2572 ESTNAN

-2584 VSTAKDLNVDSV
+2584 VSTAKNLNVDSV

-2610 AGGPSVTKGGINA
+2610 NNGPSMTKDGINA
-2623 GGNTITNVADGVNPN
+2623 NNTKVTNVADGVDAA

-2644 QLDKVAGVADSAVKS
+2644 QLD
-2659 VKAADGEQNL
+2659 
-2669 VVDNSDPKNPK
+2669 
-2680 LSLKKDLTVDS
+2680 
-2691 VKAGDTTVNNDGL
+2691 
-2704 TIAGGPSVKKDG
+2704 
-2716 IDAGDKKIT
+2716 
-2725 NVAAGDVAENSKDAV
+2725 
-2740 NGGQLH
+2740 
-2746 NVAKGVADVLGGDAA
+2746 
-2761 VDGDGKVTMTNI
+2761 
-2773 GETGKGNVNDAIKH
+2773 
-2787 VNDLAKNAA
+2787 
-2796 DTAKKHTTVEQGDNI
+2796 
-2811 VVEESLNADG
+2811 
-2821 GKHYKVSTAK
+2821 
-2831 DLNVDSVKA
+2831 
-2840 GDTTVNNDG
+2840 
-2849 VTIAGGPSVT
+2849 
-2859 KGGIN
+2859 
-2864 AGGNTITN
+2864 
-2872 VADGVN
+2872 
-2878 DTDAVNKGQL
+2878 
-2888 NKVDTKVSNVAQ
+2888 KVDTKVSNVAQ
-2900 NVVNVLGGDAA
+2900 NVVNVLGGDAT

-2918 TMSNIGETGKGNI
+2918 TMTNIGETGKGNI

-2985 AGSDYVTVTNNH
+2985 AGSNYVTVTNNH

-3035 NFTKGPNGNV
+3035 NFTKGANGNV

>member
-56 LALTSTSAVAGPGI
+56 LALTSTSAVAAGAPGI
-70 YINDGPDEG
+70 YVNNSNDPACMAFVDDIN
-79 CLVVPDAPTGIY
+79 VAPAQIIY
-91 GLTRDNISA
+91 GGSKRVILPDGFTPGTALSPDTAFNLAGRNPCVAVGGTA
-100 ANTMLKP
+100 AEN
-107 GNLMPDRTIFGLDK
+107 
-121 MSPCES
+121 
-127 SGNGVHAFDTQTNRT
+127 HDTQTNRT
-142 LFYGKT
+142 LFYNDKQ
-148 HRVDTANNG
+148 
-157 SKNLTLGGRLDVN
+157 LTLGGRLDVN

-178 RGTNGAGATNSIR
+178 RGADGAGATNSIR

-202 KKLNSISIG
+202 KQLNAISIG
-211 VDTGASDSN
+211 VDAGASATSSTAIGANAKARADYSVALGDSAVSGDNTVGAANGGGGAIAIGRQSMANNYN

-225 ANTSAAGSNSS
+225 MSASVSPAAGV
-236 AIGLNAKATTD
+236 TTASD
-247 SSIAIGTTAEAG
+247 GIAIGS
-259 GPAVNATLLGTKA
+259 
-272 IAIGYETKALGTSN
+272 ET
-286 VALGYGSVAENGH
+286 VV
-299 DSIAIGIKAKTS
+299 
-311 NIKSIAIGAYSEAS
+311 
-325 GVQSTV
+325 
-331 ISDNYGAATAVSTAS
+331 DNYKGIAV
-346 GTRSQVY
+346 
-353 GAETNVSG
+353 
-361 NNSVAIGDTNK
+361 
-372 VASNRTYVMGNNI
+372 
-385 NAATGTDDSLAFGTK
+385 
-400 AGVGGANAIAL
+400 
-411 GNTAKATKEN
+411 
-421 TIAQGTESVVY
+421 
-432 GKNSVSIGYKA
+432 
-443 VSGIETPTPTQ
+443 
-454 TNAFSVSIG
+454 
-463 NETEAIDASTIAIGD
+463 
-478 KAKAKGGVDA
+478 
-488 LAVGTQAN
+488 
-496 AMTYKAL
+496 
-503 AIGAYSQATGRQS
+503 GAYSQ
-516 TVIGNDI
+516 
-523 QGQPSIASGTR
+523 
-534 SQILGVQ
+534 
-541 SNVSGDNSVSIGD
+541 
-554 TNTVAS
+554 
-560 VRTYAMGNN
+560 
-569 INVAAGADDSLAFGT
+569 
-584 KASVAGINTIAMG
+584 
-597 NTTQASANYAIAVG
+597 
-611 NTAQAT
+611 
-617 AEHATAI
+617 
-624 GNKSVA
+624 
-630 SNVSAIALGRQ
+630 
-641 AQATDENAVAL
+641 
-652 GADSKAD
+652 
-659 GHSSF
+659 
-664 AGAVGSSSAGTRQVS
+664 
-679 IGHYAGNN
+679 
-687 TEGSSTPAKPAD
+687 
-699 YAVFIGNYAGS
+699 
-710 DAAGTNGNTNGVA
+710 
-723 IGSEAGR
+723 
-730 YLQSGSNNTAIG
+730 
-742 SQAGQYVEG
+742 
-751 SLNASL
+751 
-757 GQGAGKYVKGNNN
+757 
-770 IAMGTQ
+770 
-776 AGTGTA
+776 
-782 TEKLEVSGTTA
+782 
-793 IGNTAKALT
+793 
-802 NDSVAIGTTAKS
+802 
-814 GKVDKFSGERSVAIG
+814 
-829 AYSEALGTGGIA
+829 
-841 IGDSAATT
+841 
-849 NGHNGVAIG
+849 
-858 VYSKTQNEKAISIGA
+858 
-873 FNKATGAQSIVIAGN
+873 
-888 YDLKNSDGVSVASGT
+888 
-903 RATVIGAE
+903 
-911 TTVSGNNSVAIGD
+911 
-924 TNTVASAR
+924 
-932 TYALGNNINAAA
+932 
-944 GTDDS
+944 
-949 LVFGTRAAVGA
+949 
-960 RDTIAMGN
+960 
-968 TAQSK
+968 
-973 TRHSIA
+973 
-979 IGQDASA
+979 
-986 GDDSANAEQKGVS
+986 
-999 AVAIGHGAQANYYDA
+999 
-1014 IAIGARATVAPA
+1014 
-1026 AGNTT
+1026 
-1031 AADSIAI
+1031 
-1038 GVEATADNYKTT
+1038 
-1050 AIGTYARAKGRQST
+1050 AKGRQST

-1080 DRSQVYGVE
+1080 DRSQVYGAE

-1102 TNNVA
+1102 TNTIA
-1107 SNRTY
+1107 SARTY
-1112 AIGNNIN
+1112 ALGNNIN
-1119 IAEAAVDSLAFGT
+1119 AAAGTQDSLAFGT
-1132 KAGVKSARSIAIGTE
+1132 RATVEAVANIAMGRTATTHTDNSIAIG
-1147 ASAGSTDTTYNPLG
+1147 S
-1161 DIRATAI
+1161 
-1168 GSEAKANGLRSIAL
+1168 
-1182 GDVAVASERYGTAL
+1182 
-1196 GSSSNVSAAY
+1196 
-1206 GTAVGFENRVS
+1206 
-1217 GDGGFAAGTHSVA
+1217 
-1230 AGRQQISIGHFAGD
+1230 
-1244 NVANSGVPA
+1244 
-1253 KAADYGVFIGRYA
+1253 
-1266 GSDAAGATG
+1266 
-1275 NNYGIAIGA
+1275 GA
-1284 EAGRYQQGGEDNYA
+1284 ESGGKGANDA
-1298 IGQNAGQY
+1298 FS
-1306 VNGTHS
+1306 GT
-1312 VALGLNAGSHIE
+1312 
-1324 GDGNFAAA
+1324 
-1332 DGAGNY
+1332 
-1338 IKGRNN
+1338 
-1344 IAIGNNAGSGAA
+1344 
-1356 GAIVEADRTIS
+1356 
-1367 VGTRTQ
+1367 Q
-1373 ARGDNA
+1373 A
-1379 VAIGTD
+1379 VAIGPGAKGLGTGAVAIGPNASVKDGHD
-1385 SKALAVD
+1385 SIAMGVYSQTTNNKAISIGAYNEASGVQSTVIGSNFNTKNDAGVSIASGRRSQVYGVQTTVSGEQSVAIGDTNNVASARTYAMGNNINVAAGADDSLAFGTR
-1392 ATAVGQAAQASAE
+1392 AAVGAANTVAIGANANAAQ
-1405 KTVAVGQGAKATERF
+1405 
-1420 TVAMGHNATA
+1420 
-1430 SHANSVAL
+1430 ANSVAL
-1438 GTNSATSDVHTGAY
+1438 GAGSATSAAQTTGPY
-1452 TLNNSYTAA
+1452 TLNGSYTAA

-1467 NGTVSVGSVG
+1467 NGTVSVGAAG

-1502 LYATNNYMSNFATGV
+1502 LYATNNYLSNFATGV

-1524 AAVDNAGNLTMSNI
+1524 AAVNNAGNLTMSNI

-1586 VDSVKA
+1586 VNSVKA

-1600 GVTIAGGPSVKK
+1600 GVTIAGGPSVQKTGINAGNKKITGVADGNVAAGSTDAVNGGQLAEVKAKADSAVQNVVSANPTALTATKAGDTVTLTPNVIAGDLVNPATGAVNTPAAGDAGKLVTAGTVANALANTHFVVDTAKTDGELDAASKHDQKIKSGNKVTLQAGKNLKAKQTNAADGATVEFSLKDSISLTQVTAGTGDNQVVLGNNGVQVGGNTYINKDGLNANNKPISNVADGVKPKDAVNKGQLDAVAQEAAKHTTVKAGQNVEVTEANNAAGGKEYTVKTADNLNVTSVKAGDSTLNTDGLTITGGPSVKK

-1645 VKAKADSAVQDVV
+1645 VKAKADSAVQNVV
-1658 SSNPTA
+1658 SANPTA

-1681 AGDLV
+1681 AGNLV
-1686 NADGTVNDPAAADE
+1686 DPTTGAVNTPAAGDE

-1715 NHFVVDTKA
+1715 NHFVVDTQA

-1730 AASEENAKVG
+1730 AASEKNAKVG

-1863 SAVQDIK
+1863 TAVQDIK

-1904 APTTPEEKGKLVTAG
+1904 APTTPADKGKLVTVG

-2052 ANNVKDLIGPDAKI
+2052 ANNVKDLIGPDAAI

-2167 TRGGIDAGNRVISG
+2167 TRGGIDAGNRIISG

-2231 VKDPSTNIVTVTPK
+2231 VKDPNTNIVTVTPK
-2245 LSGNLVDA
+2245 LSGDLVDA
-2253 NGNITAPTTPEEK
+2253 NGNITAPTTPADK
-2266 GKLVTAGTVAD
+2266 GKLVTAGTVAE

-2329 AQVEFSLKDSISLK
+2329 AEVEFSLKDSISLTQ
-2343 EVTAGEGANQVVL
+2343 VTAGTGANQVVL
-2356 GNDGVKV
+2356 GDDGVKV
-2363 GGNTYINNAGL
+2363 GGNTYINNDGL
-2374 NANGNKITNV
+2374 NANNKPISNV
-2384 ADGVDPTDAV
+2384 ADGVNPKDAV
-2394 NKGQLDAVKGIADS
+2394 NKGQLDAVKGVADS

-2462 PSVKKDGINAGDKTI
+2462 PSVKKDGI
-2477 TNVALGAVSP
+2477 
-2487 TSKDAVN
+2487 
-2494 GSQLYNVADNVKD
+2494 
-2507 LIGPDAVID
+2507 
-2516 PATGKVTVADPAKGI
+2516 
-2531 GETGKGNIGDAI
+2531 
-2543 KHVNDA
+2543 
-2549 AKAAADTAKKHTT
+2549 
-2562 VEQGDNIVVE
+2562 
-2572 ESLNAD
+2572 
-2578 GGKHYK
+2578 
-2584 VSTAKDLNVDSV
+2584 
-2596 KAGDTTVNNDGVTI
+2596 
-2610 AGGPSVTKGGINA
+2610 
-2623 GGNTITNVADGVNPN
+2623 
-2638 DAVNKG
+2638 
-2644 QLDKVAGVADSAVKS
+2644 
-2659 VKAADGEQNL
+2659 
-2669 VVDNSDPKNPK
+2669 
-2680 LSLKKDLTVDS
+2680 
-2691 VKAGDTTVNNDGL
+2691 
-2704 TIAGGPSVKKDG
+2704 
-2716 IDAGDKKIT
+2716 DAGDKKIT

-2761 VDGDGKVTMTNI
+2761 VDGNGKVTMTNI

-2811 VVEESLNADG
+2811 VVEESTNADG

-2831 DLNVDSVKA
+2831 NLNVDSVKA

-2878 DTDAVNKGQL
+2878 PDDAVNKGQL
-2888 NKVDTKVSNVAQ
+2888 DKVDTKVSNVAQ
-2900 NVVNVLGGDAA
+2900 NVVNVLGGDAT

-2997 DADTNTTTYTV
+2997 DADSNTTTYTV

-3035 NFTKGPNGNV
+3035 NFTKGANGNV

>member
-49 ALAISVG
+49 ALAISIG
-56 LALTSTSAVAGPGI
+56 LALSSNAMANVDTDVASGVLRI
-70 YINDGPDEG
+70 AD
-79 CLVVPDAPTGIY
+79 PTG
-91 GLTRDNISA
+91 
-100 ANTMLKP
+100 
-107 GNLMPDRTIFGLDK
+107 
-121 MSPCES
+121 
-127 SGNGVHAFDTQTNRT
+127 
-142 LFYGKT
+142 
-148 HRVDTANNG
+148 
-157 SKNLTLGGRLDVN
+157 
-170 SGIIGVGD
+170 
-178 RGTNGAGATNSIR
+178 TNSIR
-191 MGTGTTLADAN
+191 MGSGTTLDDAN
-202 KKLNSISIG
+202 KQWNSVSIG
-211 VDTGASDSN
+211 VDAGVNTASS
-220 AIAIG
+220 
-225 ANTSAAGSNSS
+225 
-236 AIGLNAKATTD
+236 
-247 SSIAIGTTAEAG
+247 
-259 GPAVNATLLGTKA
+259 V
-272 IAIGYETKALGTSN
+272 AIGYGAKAGKTDKFLGQGAVALGYNAQALGTS
-286 VALGYGSVAENGH
+286 G
-299 DSIAIGIKAKTS
+299 IAIGEDSSTT
-311 NIKSIAIGAYSEAS
+311 NGHNGVAIGAYSKTENEKS
-325 GVQSTV
+325 
-331 ISDNYGAATAVSTAS
+331 ISIGAFSTAS
-346 GTRSQVY
+346 GAQSIVMSNNYDTNSRGPVSVASGRRSQIY
-353 GAETNVSG
+353 GAETTVSG
-361 NNSVAIGDTNK
+361 EQSVSIGDTNTI
-372 VASNRTYVMGNNI
+372 ASARTYALGNNI
-385 NAATGTDDSLAFGTK
+385 NVAAGADDSLVFGTR

-421 TIAQGTESVVY
+421 SIAQGTESATY

-443 VSGIETPTPTQ
+443 VSGLTAPTATQ

-463 NETEAIDASTIAIGD
+463 NETEALDASTIAIGD

-534 SQILGVQ
+534 SQIFGVQ

-560 VRTYAMGNN
+560 ARTYVMGNNINVKAGINDALAFGTRASVQVAKSIAMGENATAGLDDGVTTPYVKPSVAIGAEAKATGKGSVSIGHESASLGESATALGIQATAPGKGQTSLGLHAGHSETGDQVNQQYGVFIGRYAGGDNQNPNVATEGGNIYGIAIGESAGRYGQGGSRNTAIGEQAGQYVKGSYNIALGTQAGKGTDTDKLAVNNTTAIGNAAKALTDNSISIGLNSKSGKADAFSGNSSIAIGTAAEAMGTSSMAMGAQASTSNGHDSIAIGTYATTENQKATAIGSYSAATGRQSLTIANNYDSKNLKPVSVASGARATVIGAETTVSGDNSVAIGDTNTVASARTYAIGNN

-584 KASVAGINTIAMG
+584 
-597 NTTQASANYAIAVG
+597 
-611 NTAQAT
+611 
-617 AEHATAI
+617 
-624 GNKSVA
+624 
-630 SNVSAIALGRQ
+630 
-641 AQATDENAVAL
+641 
-652 GADSKAD
+652 
-659 GHSSF
+659 
-664 AGAVGSSSAGTRQVS
+664 
-679 IGHYAGNN
+679 
-687 TEGSSTPAKPAD
+687 
-699 YAVFIGNYAGS
+699 
-710 DAAGTNGNTNGVA
+710 
-723 IGSEAGR
+723 
-730 YLQSGSNNTAIG
+730 
-742 SQAGQYVEG
+742 
-751 SLNASL
+751 
-757 GQGAGKYVKGNNN
+757 
-770 IAMGTQ
+770 
-776 AGTGTA
+776 
-782 TEKLEVSGTTA
+782 
-793 IGNTAKALT
+793 
-802 NDSVAIGTTAKS
+802 
-814 GKVDKFSGERSVAIG
+814 
-829 AYSEALGTGGIA
+829 
-841 IGDSAATT
+841 
-849 NGHNGVAIG
+849 
-858 VYSKTQNEKAISIGA
+858 
-873 FNKATGAQSIVIAGN
+873 
-888 YDLKNSDGVSVASGT
+888 
-903 RATVIGAE
+903 
-911 TTVSGNNSVAIGD
+911 
-924 TNTVASAR
+924 
-932 TYALGNNINAAA
+932 
-944 GTDDS
+944 
-949 LVFGTRAAVGA
+949 RAAVGA
-960 RDTIAMGN
+960 AN
-968 TAQSK
+968 T
-973 TRHSIA
+973 
-979 IGQDASA
+979 
-986 GDDSANAEQKGVS
+986 
-999 AVAIGHGAQANYYDA
+999 VAIGAN
-1014 IAIGARATVAPA
+1014 
-1026 AGNTT
+1026 
-1031 AADSIAI
+1031 
-1038 GVEATADNYKTT
+1038 
-1050 AIGTYARAKGRQST
+1050 
-1064 VIANN
+1064 AN
-1069 VQGSNYSTASG
+1069 
-1080 DRSQVYGVE
+1080 
-1089 TTVSGNNSVAIGD
+1089 
-1102 TNNVA
+1102 
-1107 SNRTY
+1107 
-1112 AIGNNIN
+1112 
-1119 IAEAAVDSLAFGT
+1119 
-1132 KAGVKSARSIAIGTE
+1132 
-1147 ASAGSTDTTYNPLG
+1147 
-1161 DIRATAI
+1161 
-1168 GSEAKANGLRSIAL
+1168 
-1182 GDVAVASERYGTAL
+1182 
-1196 GSSSNVSAAY
+1196 
-1206 GTAVGFENRVS
+1206 
-1217 GDGGFAAGTHSVA
+1217 
-1230 AGRQQISIGHFAGD
+1230 
-1244 NVANSGVPA
+1244 
-1253 KAADYGVFIGRYA
+1253 
-1266 GSDAAGATG
+1266 
-1275 NNYGIAIGA
+1275 
-1284 EAGRYQQGGEDNYA
+1284 
-1298 IGQNAGQY
+1298 
-1306 VNGTHS
+1306 
-1312 VALGLNAGSHIE
+1312 
-1324 GDGNFAAA
+1324 
-1332 DGAGNY
+1332 
-1338 IKGRNN
+1338 
-1344 IAIGNNAGSGAA
+1344 
-1356 GAIVEADRTIS
+1356 
-1367 VGTRTQ
+1367 
-1373 ARGDNA
+1373 
-1379 VAIGTD
+1379 
-1385 SKALAVD
+1385 
-1392 ATAVGQAAQASAE
+1392 AAQ
-1405 KTVAVGQGAKATERF
+1405 
-1420 TVAMGHNATA
+1420 
-1430 SHANSVAL
+1430 ANSVAL
-1438 GTNSATSDVHTGAY
+1438 GAGSATDAPHTGDY

-1467 NGTVSVGSVG
+1467 NGTVSVGAAG

-1502 LYATNNYMSNFATGV
+1502 LYATNNYMNNFAGDV
-1517 KNVLGGD
+1517 KTKLGGN
-1524 AAVDNAGNLTMSNI
+1524 AALGNDGHLTMTNI

-1543 GNVNDAIAAANTK
+1543 DNVNDAIAAANTK
-1556 VAAGDNITVTPTTNA
+1556 VAAGENITVTPTTNA

-1592 GDTTVNTD
+1592 GDTTVNTN
-1600 GVTIAGGPSVKK
+1600 GVTITGGPSVTKTGINAGDKKITGVADGNVAAGSKEAVNGGQLAEVKAKADSAVQNVVSTNPTALTATKAGDTVTLTPNFIAGDLVNPATGAVNTPAAGDAGKLVTAGTVANALANTHFVVDTAKTDGELDAASKHDQKIKSGNKVTLQAGKNLKAKQTNAADGATVEFSLKDSISLTQVTAGTGANQVVLGNDGVKVGGNTYINNDGLNANNKPISNVADGVKPKDAVNKGQLDAVAQEAAKHTTVKAGKNVEVTESNNAAGGKEYTVKTADNLNVTSVKAGDSTLNTDGLTITGGPSVKK

-1626 DGNVAAGSKDAVNG
+1626 DGNVAAGSKEAVNG

-1645 VKAKADSAVQDVV
+1645 VKAKADSAVQNVV
-1658 SSNPTA
+1658 SANPTA
-1664 LTATKAGDTVTL
+1664 LTATKVGDTVRL

-1686 NADGTVNDPAAADE
+1686 NSDGTVKDPAAADE

-1724 NGGAVD
+1724 NGGTVD

-1824 TGIDAG
+1824 AGIDAG

-1851 GGQLAAVKAKAD
+1851 GSQLAEVKAKAD
-1863 SAVQDIK
+1863 SAVQDVK
-1870 SGDEKALSVTKAG
+1870 SGDENALTAVKDPNTNIVTV
-1883 NTYTITPNLSGDLVD
+1883 TPKLSGDLVD

-1904 APTTPEEKGKLVTAG
+1904 APTTPADKGKLVTAG

-2052 ANNVKDLIGPDAKI
+2052 ANNVKDLIGPDAAI

-2231 VKDPSTNIVTVTPK
+2231 VKDPNTNIVTVTPK

-2253 NGNITAPTTPEEK
+2253 DGNITAPTTPADK

-2394 NKGQLDAVKGIADS
+2394 NKSQLDAVKGVADS

-2420 NLVVDNSDPKNP
+2420 NLVVDNTDPKNP

-2445 KAGDSTLN
+2445 KAGDTTVN

-2462 PSVKKDGINAGDKTI
+2462 PSVKKDGIDAADKKI
-2477 TNVALGAVSP
+2477 TNVAAGDVAEN
-2487 TSKDAVN
+2487 SKDAVN
-2494 GSQLYNVADNVKD
+2494 GGQLHNVAKGVADV
-2507 LIGPDAVID
+2507 LGGDAAVD
-2516 PATGKVTVADPAKGI
+2516 GNGKVTMTNI
-2531 GETGKGNIGDAI
+2531 GETGKGNVNDAI
-2543 KHVNDA
+2543 KHVNDL
-2549 AKAAADTAKKHTT
+2549 AKNAADTAKKHTT

-2572 ESLNAD
+2572 ESTNAD

-2584 VSTAKDLNVDSV
+2584 VSTAKNLNVDSV

-2659 VKAADGEQNL
+2659 VDVANGEQNL
-2669 VVDNSDPKNPK
+2669 VVDNTDPKNPK

-2716 IDAGDKKIT
+2716 IDAADKKIT

-2761 VDGDGKVTMTNI
+2761 VDGNGKVTMTNI

-2811 VVEESLNADG
+2811 VVEESTNADG

-2831 DLNVDSVKA
+2831 NLNVDSVKA

-2878 DTDAVNKGQL
+2878 PNDAVNKGQL
-2888 NKVDTKVSNVAQ
+2888 DKVDTKVSNVAQ

-2997 DADTNTTTYTV
+2997 DADSNTTTYTV

-3035 NFTKGPNGNV
+3035 NFTKGANGNV

>member
-49 ALAISVG
+49 ALAISIG
-56 LALTSTSAVAGPGI
+56 LALTSTNAVAAPGI
-70 YINDGPDEG
+70 FINNGQDPA
-79 CLVVPDAPTGIY
+79 CLAVIDDVATSALQLIYGGSKTIYPAVGVAAGSPLGTKTNFELDARNPCLPTG
-91 GLTRDNISA
+91 GTGAENH
-100 ANTMLKP
+100 N
-107 GNLMPDRTIFGLDK
+107 
-121 MSPCES
+121 
-127 SGNGVHAFDTQTNRT
+127 TQTNRT
-142 LFYGKT
+142 LFY
-148 HRVDTANNG
+148 N

-178 RGTNGAGATNSIR
+178 RGTDGTDATNSIR
-191 MGTGTTLADAN
+191 MGTGTTLDNAN
-202 KKLNSISIG
+202 KKVNTIAVG
-211 VDTGASDSN
+211 VNASTPEDHG
-220 AIAIG
+220 IAIG
-225 ANTSAAGSNSS
+225 EQSAASGVLGSLAIGKNAVAAGPVSLAQGTHAYASDRSGVAIGEEAKSSGIGHVAMGFRANAQTADADKDDTPATNKASYGVTIGHFAGSEYTGTDNVSTVAIGNKAGQYNTGGNRNVQIGDYSGRYVNGSANVAIGSS
-236 AIGLNAKATTD
+236 AGSGTDTDRLVVNDTTAIGKSAKAMTN
-247 SSIAIGTTAEAG
+247 SSIAIGDETISG
-259 GPAVNATLLGTKA
+259 GKGTNDPFDGESG
-272 IAIGYETKALGTSN
+272 IAIGHQAQGVGTGA
-286 VALGYGSVAENGH
+286 VAIGQNASVQNGH
-299 DSIAIGIKAKTS
+299 DSIAMGVYSKTS
-311 NIKSIAIGAYSEAS
+311 NQKAISIGAYNEAS
-325 GVQSTV
+325 GAQSTV
-331 ISDNYGAATAVSTAS
+331 IGSNFDTNSKAAVSIAS

-353 GAETNVSG
+353 GVETKVSG
-361 NNSVAIGDTNK
+361 N
-372 VASNRTYVMGNNI
+372 
-385 NAATGTDDSLAFGTK
+385 
-400 AGVGGANAIAL
+400 
-411 GNTAKATKEN
+411 
-421 TIAQGTESVVY
+421 
-432 GKNSVSIGYKA
+432 
-443 VSGIETPTPTQ
+443 
-454 TNAFSVSIG
+454 
-463 NETEAIDASTIAIGD
+463 
-478 KAKAKGGVDA
+478 
-488 LAVGTQAN
+488 
-496 AMTYKAL
+496 
-503 AIGAYSQATGRQS
+503 
-516 TVIGNDI
+516 
-523 QGQPSIASGTR
+523 
-534 SQILGVQ
+534 
-541 SNVSGDNSVSIGD
+541 NSVSIGD

-560 VRTYAMGNN
+560 ARTYAIGNN
-569 INVAAGADDSLAFGT
+569 INVAAGADDSLVFGT
-584 KASVAGINTIAMG
+584 QANVGARNAIAMG
-597 NTTQASANYAIAVG
+597 K
-611 NTAQAT
+611 TAQALAGNST
-617 AEHATAI
+617 AIGSGTTAKTGYSTALGYQAQAGDPAVTNFNGEYATAI
-624 GNKSVA
+624 GGKA
-630 SNVSAIALGRQ
+630 KALH
-641 AQATDENAVAL
+641 AYTTAL
-652 GADSKAD
+652 GAETNASGAYATAVGNAAKATHESTTAVGDRSKAINEFATAL
-659 GHSSF
+659 GHVALASGKNST
-664 AGAVGSSSAGTRQVS
+664 ALGTR
-679 IGHYAGNN
+679 N
-687 TEGSSTPAKPAD
+687 
-699 YAVFIGNYAGS
+699 
-710 DAAGTNGNTNGVA
+710 
-723 IGSEAGR
+723 EALGEEA
-730 YLQSGSNNTAIG
+730 TAIG
-742 SQAGQYVEG
+742 YHSHANGSQQLAIGAHAGRNLDGSFTQSTHGISIGSLAGADNATAKSNDDSVLIGTESGRYAQGGNRNTSIGKSAGQYLKG
-751 SLNASL
+751 SD
-757 GQGAGKYVKGNNN
+757 N
-770 IAMGTQ
+770 IAMGTD
-776 AGTGTA
+776 AGSGTA
-782 TEKLEVSGTTA
+782 TDKLQVNSTTS
-793 IGNTAKALT
+793 IGNSAKALT
-802 NDSVAIGTTAKS
+802 SDSVAIGTGAKA
-814 GKVDKFSGERSVAIG
+814 GKADKFSGERSIAVGYNAQ
-829 AYSEALGTGGIA
+829 ALGTSGIA
-841 IGDSAATT
+841 IGEESSTT

-858 VYSKTQNEKAISIGA
+858 AYSKTENEKTISIGA
-873 FNKATGAQSIVIAGN
+873 FSTASGAQSIVMASN
-888 YDLKNSDGVSVASGT
+888 YDTNSTGPVSVASGT

-911 TTVSGNNSVAIGD
+911 TTVSGNNSLAIGD
-924 TNTVASAR
+924 KNT
-932 TYALGNNINAAA
+932 
-944 GTDDS
+944 
-949 LVFGTRAAVGA
+949 
-960 RDTIAMGN
+960 
-968 TAQSK
+968 
-973 TRHSIA
+973 
-979 IGQDASA
+979 
-986 GDDSANAEQKGVS
+986 
-999 AVAIGHGAQANYYDA
+999 
-1014 IAIGARATVAPA
+1014 
-1026 AGNTT
+1026 
-1031 AADSIAI
+1031 
-1038 GVEATADNYKTT
+1038 
-1050 AIGTYARAKGRQST
+1050 
-1064 VIANN
+1064 
-1069 VQGSNYSTASG
+1069 
-1080 DRSQVYGVE
+1080 
-1089 TTVSGNNSVAIGD
+1089 
-1102 TNNVA
+1102 VA

-1119 IAEAAVDSLAFGT
+1119 VAAGADDSLVFGT
-1132 KAGVKSARSIAIGTE
+1132 KA
-1147 ASAGSTDTTYNPLG
+1147 
-1161 DIRATAI
+1161 
-1168 GSEAKANGLRSIAL
+1168 
-1182 GDVAVASERYGTAL
+1182 
-1196 GSSSNVSAAY
+1196 
-1206 GTAVGFENRVS
+1206 AVG
-1217 GDGGFAAGTHSVA
+1217 AANTV
-1230 AGRQQISIGHFAGD
+1230 
-1244 NVANSGVPA
+1244 
-1253 KAADYGVFIGRYA
+1253 
-1266 GSDAAGATG
+1266 
-1275 NNYGIAIGA
+1275 AIGA
-1284 EAGRYQQGGEDNYA
+1284 
-1298 IGQNAGQY
+1298 NA
-1306 VNGTHS
+1306 N
-1312 VALGLNAGSHIE
+1312 
-1324 GDGNFAAA
+1324 
-1332 DGAGNY
+1332 
-1338 IKGRNN
+1338 
-1344 IAIGNNAGSGAA
+1344 
-1356 GAIVEADRTIS
+1356 
-1367 VGTRTQ
+1367 
-1373 ARGDNA
+1373 
-1379 VAIGTD
+1379 
-1385 SKALAVD
+1385 
-1392 ATAVGQAAQASAE
+1392 AAQ
-1405 KTVAVGQGAKATERF
+1405 
-1420 TVAMGHNATA
+1420 
-1430 SHANSVAL
+1430 ANSVAL
-1438 GTNSATSDVHTGAY
+1438 GAGSATSAAHTGDY
-1452 TLNNSYTAA
+1452 TLNGSYTAA
-1461 GLPNAA
+1461 GLPVAA
-1467 NGTVSVGSVG
+1467 NGTVSVGSAG

-1502 LYATNNYMSNFATGV
+1502 LYATNNYMNNFAGDV
-1517 KNVLGGD
+1517 KTKLGGN
-1524 AAVDNAGNLTMSNI
+1524 AALGNDGHLTMTNI
-1538 GGTGK
+1538 GGTGENTVDGAIK
-1543 GNVNDAIAAANTK
+1543 NLKTAIDNKADTTASVTSEDPADIKVDKEAPVGNTTNYKLSLGNDAKAKLAKAATALQTVEGDSNITATKDATDPTK
-1556 VAAGDNITVTPTTNA
+1556 VKLALNKNLTA
-1571 DGSKTYTVATKKDLV
+1571 
-1586 VDSVKA
+1586 DSVTL
-1592 GDTTVNTD
+1592 GDTTTAENVVLNKDGLTVGNLGPALSNSGIDMRGGQIGNLVGGAVRSGDRTAVSAGMLYDVAQSVKDAIGGETLLDSDDPNKGLPAGRLTLSNVGDTGKDTIHDAIKSVNDKAKTA
-1600 GVTIAGGPSVKK
+1600 VQEIESANPTALSVKK
-1612 DGINAGDKKITGVA
+1612 DG
-1626 DGNVAAGSKDAVNG
+1626 
-1640 GQLAE
+1640 
-1645 VKAKADSAVQDVV
+1645 
-1658 SSNPTA
+1658 
-1664 LTATKAGDTVTL
+1664 TKVTL

-1681 AGDLV
+1681 TGDLV
-1686 NADGTVNDPAAADE
+1686 NADGTVNAPAAADE

-1715 NHFVVDTKA
+1715 NHFVVDTKG
-1724 NGGAVD
+1724 NTETG
-1730 AASEENAKVG
+1730 SEADAKVG
-1740 SGNKVTFEAGK
+1740 SGNKVTFEAGN
-1751 NLVAQQTNTANGGA
+1751 NLVAKQANTANGGA
-1765 TVNYKLSD
+1765 TVKFSLKDDISLN
-1773 TLENLVSVKSA
+1773 SVT
-1784 EIEAGIGPNK
+1784 AGTGDNQ
-1794 VVLNNN
+1794 VVLGND
-1800 GVKVGDS
+1800 GVKVG
-1807 TLNDKGLTI
+1807 
-1816 NNGPSVTD
+1816 
-1824 TGIDAG
+1824 
-1830 NKKITGVADGNVAA
+1830 
-1844 GSTDAVN
+1844 
-1851 GGQLAAVKAKAD
+1851 
-1863 SAVQDIK
+1863 
-1870 SGDEKALSVTKAG
+1870 
-1883 NTYTITPNLSGDLVD
+1883 
-1898 ANGNIT
+1898 
-1904 APTTPEEKGKLVTAG
+1904 
-1919 TVAEALANTHFVV
+1919 
-1932 DTKATDGELD
+1932 
-1942 AASQA
+1942 
-1947 DQKIKASNKVT
+1947 
-1958 LQAGKNL
+1958 
-1965 KAKQTNGANGA
+1965 
-1976 EVEFSLKDSI
+1976 
-1986 SLKEVKVGEGS
+1986 
-1997 ANEVV
+1997 
-2002 LNNNGVNVAGNTYI
+2002 GNTYI
-2016 NKDGLNANDK
+2016 NNDGLNANSKVISNVAAGVKPTDAVNKDQLDAVKNVADSAVKSVDTVASEENLVVDNNDPQNPKLRLKKAVNLTSIKLDGATPGNTTYVSGYGLTIEDGPSVKKEGINAGDK
-2026 KITNVAPG
+2026 KITNVAAG
-2034 AVTAASKDA
+2034 DVSATSKDA
-2043 VNGSQLYNV
+2043 VNGAQLHNV
-2052 ANNVKDLIGPDAKI
+2052 ATSVANVLGGNAAVDGNGNVTSSDIGG
-2066 DPATGKVTVADPA
+2066 TGANTVD
-2079 KGIGETGKGNI
+2079 
-2090 GDAIKHVND
+2090 DAIKAVN
-2099 AAKAAAETAAKH
+2099 ATAAKH

-2167 TRGGIDAGNRVISG
+2167 TRGGIDAGDRVISN

-2189 TSQEAVNGSQLHATN
+2189 TSKEAVNGSQLYATN

-2231 VKDPSTNIVTVTPK
+2231 VKDPNTNIVTVTPK
-2245 LSGNLVDA
+2245 LSGDLVDA
-2253 NGNITAPTTPEEK
+2253 NGNITAPTAAADK
-2266 GKLVTAGTVAD
+2266 GKLVTAGTVAE

-2394 NKGQLDAVKGIADS
+2394 NKSQLDAVKGVADS

-2477 TNVALGAVSP
+2477 TNVAPGAVTP

-2494 GSQLYNVADNVKD
+2494 GGQLYNVANNVKD
-2507 LIGPDAVID
+2507 LIGPDATID

-2572 ESLNAD
+2572 ESTNAN

-2659 VKAADGEQNL
+2659 VDVANGEQNL
-2669 VVDNSDPKNPK
+2669 VVDNTDPKNPK

-2746 NVAKGVADVLGGDAA
+2746 NVAQGVADVLGGNAA
-2761 VDGDGKVTMTNI
+2761 VNSDGKVTMTNI

-2811 VVEESLNADG
+2811 VVEESTNAEG
-2821 GKHYKVSTAK
+2821 GKHYKVSTAR

-2849 VTIAGGPSVT
+2849 VTINNGPSMT
-2859 KGGIN
+2859 KDGIN
-2864 AGGNTITN
+2864 ANNTKVTN
-2872 VADGVN
+2872 VADGV
-2878 DTDAVNKGQL
+2878 DAADAVNKGQL
-2888 NKVDTKVSNVAQ
+2888 DKVDTKVSNVAQ
-2900 NVVNVLGGDAA
+2900 NVVNVLGGDAT

-3045 EVSFNDNLNV
+3045 EVRFNDNLNV

>member
-49 ALAISVG
+49 ALAISIG

-70 YINDGPDEG
+70 YINDGKSDDG
-79 CLVVPDAPTGIY
+79 CIAIPDASGPNVGIY
-91 GLTRDNISA
+91 GIS
-100 ANTMLKP
+100 NTGGGVGVAILAP
-107 GNLMPDRTIFGLDK
+107 GQVAPNKDYFAMNA
-121 MSPCES
+121 MAPCLS
-127 SGNGVHAFDTQTNRT
+127 SGNVAQAFDTQTNRT
-142 LFYGKT
+142 LFYGNDSYGNGT
-148 HRVDTANNG
+148 ITNNG
-157 SKNLTLGGRLDVN
+157 AKNLTLGGRLDVN

-178 RGTNGAGATNSIR
+178 RGVNGLDATNSIR
-191 MGTGTTLADAN
+191 MGMGTALSDDN
-202 KKLNSISIG
+202 KKTDAVTIG
-211 VDTGASDSN
+211 VNAGAS
-220 AIAIG
+220 AKHATAIG
-225 ANTSAAGSNSS
+225 SATTAKTGYSTALGFQSQAGDPAVTNFNGEYAT
-236 AIGLNAKATTD
+236 AIGGKAKALH
-247 SSIAIGTTAEAG
+247 AYTTA
-259 GPAVNATLLGTKA
+259 L
-272 IAIGYETKALGTSN
+272 
-286 VALGYGSVAENGH
+286 
-299 DSIAIGIKAKTS
+299 
-311 NIKSIAIGAYSEAS
+311 
-325 GVQSTV
+325 
-331 ISDNYGAATAVSTAS
+331 
-346 GTRSQVY
+346 
-353 GAETNVSG
+353 GAETNASGAYATAVGNEAKATHESTTAVGKGAKATNDFATAVGQLALASGKNGTAVGTRNEALGEEATALGYHSHANGSQQLSIGAHAGRNLDGSFSQSTHGISIGSLAGADNATAKSNDDSVLIGTESGRYAQGGDRNTSIGKSAGQYLKGNDNIAMGSNAGSGTATDKLEVS
-361 NNSVAIGDTNK
+361 NTVAIGNTAK
-372 VASNRTYVMGNNI
+372 ASGND
-385 NAATGTDDSLAFGTK
+385 G
-400 AGVGGANAIAL
+400 IAL
-411 GNTAKATKEN
+411 GNTANSKTDGA
-421 TIAQGTESVVY
+421 ISIGTRSVSGDGDAVP
-432 GKNSVSIGYKA
+432 GVTPIGNKSISIGY
-443 VSGIETPTPTQ
+443 E
-454 TNAFSVSIG
+454 SVA
-463 NETEAIDASTIAIGD
+463 NRYDTIAM
-478 KAKAKGGVDA
+478 GVESS
-488 LAVGTQAN
+488 TQA
-496 AMTYKAL
+496 ADPAVAPWDAVAIGSKSKATTYKAL

-523 QGQPSIASGTR
+523 QGQNSTASGTR

-560 VRTYAMGNN
+560 ARTYAMGNNINAAAGTDDSLAFGTKAGVGGPNAIALGNTAKASAANTVAISNQAQAKTPYSVALGASAVAGDDSTGALNGGEAAIAIGRQAVANVYNGIAIGKQATIKKDSADGIAIGAETKVNAYKGAAIGAFSEANGSQALAIGNNKQGQSSVASGERSQVIGVESTVSGNNSVAIGDTNNVASERTYAMGNNITTGAGAHDSLAFGTQAYVGNASAIAMGNAAKAVGKEQVSIGKNAGADSANPEGNYYGVYIGSEAGRYQQGDGRNYAIGQNAGQYVKGSSNIALGTNAGKGEAGNVIDASSTIAIGRETKASGYSGISIGTLAETTHANSIALGDKASATNGHDALAVGAFSKTTAAKAMSIGSYSTASGAQSIVIASNYADSAAPEASNRSTATAARAIVMGPESHATAEDALAIGNKNTVASARTYAIGNN

-584 KASVAGINTIAMG
+584 
-597 NTTQASANYAIAVG
+597 
-611 NTAQAT
+611 
-617 AEHATAI
+617 
-624 GNKSVA
+624 
-630 SNVSAIALGRQ
+630 
-641 AQATDENAVAL
+641 
-652 GADSKAD
+652 
-659 GHSSF
+659 
-664 AGAVGSSSAGTRQVS
+664 
-679 IGHYAGNN
+679 
-687 TEGSSTPAKPAD
+687 
-699 YAVFIGNYAGS
+699 
-710 DAAGTNGNTNGVA
+710 
-723 IGSEAGR
+723 
-730 YLQSGSNNTAIG
+730 
-742 SQAGQYVEG
+742 
-751 SLNASL
+751 
-757 GQGAGKYVKGNNN
+757 
-770 IAMGTQ
+770 
-776 AGTGTA
+776 
-782 TEKLEVSGTTA
+782 
-793 IGNTAKALT
+793 
-802 NDSVAIGTTAKS
+802 
-814 GKVDKFSGERSVAIG
+814 
-829 AYSEALGTGGIA
+829 
-841 IGDSAATT
+841 
-849 NGHNGVAIG
+849 
-858 VYSKTQNEKAISIGA
+858 
-873 FNKATGAQSIVIAGN
+873 
-888 YDLKNSDGVSVASGT
+888 
-903 RATVIGAE
+903 
-911 TTVSGNNSVAIGD
+911 
-924 TNTVASAR
+924 
-932 TYALGNNINAAA
+932 
-944 GTDDS
+944 
-949 LVFGTRAAVGA
+949 RAAVGA
-960 RDTIAMGN
+960 AN
-968 TAQSK
+968 T
-973 TRHSIA
+973 
-979 IGQDASA
+979 
-986 GDDSANAEQKGVS
+986 
-999 AVAIGHGAQANYYDA
+999 VAIGAN
-1014 IAIGARATVAPA
+1014 
-1026 AGNTT
+1026 
-1031 AADSIAI
+1031 
-1038 GVEATADNYKTT
+1038 
-1050 AIGTYARAKGRQST
+1050 
-1064 VIANN
+1064 AN
-1069 VQGSNYSTASG
+1069 
-1080 DRSQVYGVE
+1080 
-1089 TTVSGNNSVAIGD
+1089 
-1102 TNNVA
+1102 
-1107 SNRTY
+1107 
-1112 AIGNNIN
+1112 
-1119 IAEAAVDSLAFGT
+1119 
-1132 KAGVKSARSIAIGTE
+1132 
-1147 ASAGSTDTTYNPLG
+1147 
-1161 DIRATAI
+1161 
-1168 GSEAKANGLRSIAL
+1168 
-1182 GDVAVASERYGTAL
+1182 
-1196 GSSSNVSAAY
+1196 
-1206 GTAVGFENRVS
+1206 
-1217 GDGGFAAGTHSVA
+1217 
-1230 AGRQQISIGHFAGD
+1230 
-1244 NVANSGVPA
+1244 
-1253 KAADYGVFIGRYA
+1253 
-1266 GSDAAGATG
+1266 
-1275 NNYGIAIGA
+1275 
-1284 EAGRYQQGGEDNYA
+1284 
-1298 IGQNAGQY
+1298 
-1306 VNGTHS
+1306 
-1312 VALGLNAGSHIE
+1312 
-1324 GDGNFAAA
+1324 
-1332 DGAGNY
+1332 
-1338 IKGRNN
+1338 
-1344 IAIGNNAGSGAA
+1344 
-1356 GAIVEADRTIS
+1356 
-1367 VGTRTQ
+1367 
-1373 ARGDNA
+1373 
-1379 VAIGTD
+1379 
-1385 SKALAVD
+1385 
-1392 ATAVGQAAQASAE
+1392 AAQ
-1405 KTVAVGQGAKATERF
+1405 
-1420 TVAMGHNATA
+1420 
-1430 SHANSVAL
+1430 ANSVAL
-1438 GTNSATSDVHTGAY
+1438 GAGSATSDVNTGDY
-1452 TLNNSYTAA
+1452 TLTTSYTAA
-1461 GLPNAA
+1461 GQPVAA
-1467 NGTVSVGSVG
+1467 NGTVSVGSAG

-1502 LYATNNYMSNFATGV
+1502 LYATNNYMNNFAGDV
-1517 KNVLGGD
+1517 KTKLGGN
-1524 AAVDNAGNLTMSNI
+1524 AALGNDGHLTMTNI
-1538 GGTGK
+1538 GGTGE
-1543 GNVNDAIAAANTK
+1543 NTVDDAIKNLKTAIDNKADTTASVTSENQADIKVDKEAPVGNTTNYKLSLGGDAKAKLAKAATALQTVEGDSNITATKDATDPTK
-1556 VAAGDNITVTPTTNA
+1556 VKLALNKNLTA
-1571 DGSKTYTVATKKDLV
+1571 
-1586 VDSVKA
+1586 DSVTLGDKA
-1592 GDTTVNTD
+1592 GDHAVVNKD
-1600 GVTIAGGPSVKK
+1600 GLTIANGPSVKK
-1612 DGINAGDKKITGVA
+1612 DGINAGNKKITGVA
-1626 DGNVAAGSKDAVNG
+1626 NGNVATGSTDAVNG

-1645 VKAKADSAVQDVV
+1645 VKSKADSAVQNVV

-1664 LTATKAGDTVTL
+1664 LTANKVGNTVTL

-1686 NADGTVNDPAAADE
+1686 NADGTVKDPAAADE

-1724 NGGAVD
+1724 NGGTVD

-1824 TGIDAG
+1824 AGIDAG

-1851 GGQLAAVKAKAD
+1851 GGQLAEVKSKAD
-1863 SAVQDIK
+1863 SAVQDVK
-1870 SGDEKALSVTKAG
+1870 SGDENALTAVKDPNTNIVTV
-1883 NTYTITPNLSGDLVD
+1883 TPKLSGDLVD

-1904 APTTPEEKGKLVTAG
+1904 APTTPADKGKLVTAG
-1919 TVAEALANTHFVV
+1919 TVADALANTHFVV

-2052 ANNVKDLIGPDAKI
+2052 ANNVKDLIGPDAAI

-2231 VKDPSTNIVTVTPK
+2231 VKDPNTNIVTVTPK
-2245 LSGNLVDA
+2245 LSGDLVDA
-2253 NGNITAPTTPEEK
+2253 NGNITAPTTPADK

-2303 KIKAGNKVTLQAGKN
+2303 KIKASNKVTLQAGKN

-2356 GNDGVKV
+2356 NDKGVNV

-2394 NKGQLDAVKGIADS
+2394 NKSQLDAVKGVADS

-2477 TNVALGAVSP
+2477 TNVAPGAVTP

-2494 GSQLYNVADNVKD
+2494 GGQLYNVANNVKD
-2507 LIGPDAVID
+2507 LIGPDAAID

-2572 ESLNAD
+2572 ESTNAN

-2610 AGGPSVTKGGINA
+2610 AGGPSVTKAGINA

-2644 QLDKVAGVADSAVKS
+2644 QLDAVKGVADSAVKS
-2659 VKAADGEQNL
+2659 VDVANGEQNL

-2691 VKAGDTTVNNDGL
+2691 VKAGDSTLNNDGL

-2716 IDAGDKKIT
+2716 IDAADKKIT

-2740 NGGQLH
+2740 NGGQLYDVAK
-2746 NVAKGVADVLGGDAA
+2746 NVADLVGPDAKIDPA
-2761 VDGDGKVTMTNI
+2761 TGKVTVTDPAKGI
-2773 GETGKGNVNDAIKH
+2773 GETGKGTIGDAIKH
-2787 VNDLAKNAA
+2787 VNDAVKAAA

-2811 VVEESLNADG
+2811 VVEESTNADG

-2831 DLNVDSVKA
+2831 NLNVDSVKA

-2849 VTIAGGPSVT
+2849 VTINNGPSMT
-2859 KGGIN
+2859 KDGIN
-2864 AGGNTITN
+2864 ANNTKVTN
-2872 VADGVN
+2872 VADGV
-2878 DTDAVNKGQL
+2878 DAADAVNKGQL
-2888 NKVDTKVSNVAQ
+2888 DKVDTKVSNVAQ
-2900 NVVNVLGGDAA
+2900 NVVNVLGGDAT

-2958 SNVTVTEGVN
+2958 SNVTVTEDIN

-3035 NFTKGPNGNV
+3035 NFTKGANGNV

>member
-56 LALTSTSAVAGPGI
+56 LALTSTNAVASAGI
-70 YINDGPDEG
+70 YVNDGTDGG
-79 CLVVPDAPTGIY
+79 CLALPDSPSPNTGIY
-91 GLTRDNISA
+91 GIVGNNISVP
-100 ANTMLKP
+100 NSMVKP
-107 GNLMPDRTIFGLDK
+107 GHTLPANSYLGLDH
-121 MSPCES
+121 MNPCRPV
-127 SGNGVHAFDTQTNRT
+127 GDAVHAAATQTNRT
-142 LFYGKT
+142 LFYGNT
-148 HRVDTANNG
+148 HTVDTTNNG
-157 SKNLTLGGRLDVN
+157 AKNLTLGGRLDVN

-191 MGTGTTLADAN
+191 MGTGTTLDEAN
-202 KKLNSISIG
+202 KVANSISIG
-211 VDTGASDSN
+211 VDTGASAVGSTAIGANAKARADYSVALGDSAVSGDNTVGAVNGGGGAIAIGRQSMANNYN

-225 ANTSAAGSNSS
+225 MSASVSPAAGV
-236 AIGLNAKATTD
+236 TTASD
-247 SSIAIGTTAEAG
+247 GIAIGSETVVDNYKG
-259 GPAVNATLLGTKA
+259 IAV
-272 IAIGYETKALGTSN
+272 
-286 VALGYGSVAENGH
+286 
-299 DSIAIGIKAKTS
+299 
-311 NIKSIAIGAYSEAS
+311 GAYSQAK
-325 GVQSTV
+325 GRQSTV
-331 ISDNYGAATAVSTAS
+331 IANNVQGSNYSTAS

-361 NNSVAIGDTNK
+361 NNSVAIGDTNT
-372 VASNRTYVMGNNI
+372 VASDRTYVMGNNI
-385 NAATGTDDSLAFGTK
+385 NAPAGTQNSLAFGTR
-400 AGVGGANAIAL
+400 ASVGGASSITMGLDSKTNTDGSIAMGLYSEAGGPITNGKPGINATAIGTEAKAL
-411 GNTAKATKEN
+411 GLSAVAMGYRATVEN
-421 TIAQGTESVVY
+421 GHDS
-432 GKNSVSIGYKA
+432 
-443 VSGIETPTPTQ
+443 
-454 TNAFSVSIG
+454 
-463 NETEAIDASTIAIGD
+463 IAIGVA
-478 KAKAKGGVDA
+478 AKSTNKKS
-488 LAVGTQAN
+488 T
-496 AMTYKAL
+496 
-503 AIGAYSQATGRQS
+503 AIGTLSEASGEQS
-516 TVIGNDI
+516 TVISNNYDAKG
-523 QGQPSIASGTR
+523 GQSISIASGRR
-534 SQILGVQ
+534 SQIYG
-541 SNVSGDNSVSIGD
+541 SETTVSGEQSVAIGD
-554 TNTVAS
+554 TNNVAS
-560 VRTYAMGNN
+560 ARTYAMGNN

-584 KASVAGINTIAMG
+584 KAN
-597 NTTQASANYAIAVG
+597 VG
-611 NTAQAT
+611 
-617 AEHATAI
+617 
-624 GNKSVA
+624 
-630 SNVSAIALGRQ
+630 
-641 AQATDENAVAL
+641 
-652 GADSKAD
+652 
-659 GHSSF
+659 
-664 AGAVGSSSAGTRQVS
+664 
-679 IGHYAGNN
+679 
-687 TEGSSTPAKPAD
+687 
-699 YAVFIGNYAGS
+699 
-710 DAAGTNGNTNGVA
+710 
-723 IGSEAGR
+723 
-730 YLQSGSNNTAIG
+730 
-742 SQAGQYVEG
+742 
-751 SLNASL
+751 
-757 GQGAGKYVKGNNN
+757 
-770 IAMGTQ
+770 
-776 AGTGTA
+776 
-782 TEKLEVSGTTA
+782 
-793 IGNTAKALT
+793 
-802 NDSVAIGTTAKS
+802 
-814 GKVDKFSGERSVAIG
+814 
-829 AYSEALGTGGIA
+829 
-841 IGDSAATT
+841 
-849 NGHNGVAIG
+849 
-858 VYSKTQNEKAISIGA
+858 
-873 FNKATGAQSIVIAGN
+873 
-888 YDLKNSDGVSVASGT
+888 GVSS
-903 RATVIGAE
+903 
-911 TTVSGNNSVAIGD
+911 
-924 TNTVASAR
+924 
-932 TYALGNNINAAA
+932 
-944 GTDDS
+944 
-949 LVFGTRAAVGA
+949 
-960 RDTIAMGN
+960 IAMGN
-968 TAQSK
+968 TAQATSNYA
-973 TRHSIA
+973 TA
-979 IGQDASA
+979 IGGDALAHGSDGA
-986 GDDSANAEQKGVS
+986 LAVGRKATANADSG
-999 AVAIGHGAQANYYDA
+999 AMAIGYDA
-1014 IAIGARATVAPA
+1014 IATGKSGIAQGYHAHTNAQS
-1026 AGNTT
+1026 GL
-1031 AADSIAI
+1031 AI
-1038 GVEATADNYKTT
+1038 GDN
-1050 AIGTYARAKGRQST
+1050 AK
-1064 VIANN
+1064 
-1069 VQGSNYSTASG
+1069 ASG
-1080 DRSQVYGVE
+1080 IGQ
-1089 TTVSGNNSVAIGD
+1089 VAIGYASNAQKAD
-1102 TNNVA
+1102 IDKDATAATNKADYSVTVGHYAGADYTGTNN
-1107 SNRTY
+1107 
-1112 AIGNNIN
+1112 I
-1119 IAEAAVDSLAFGT
+1119 
-1132 KAGVKSARSIAIGTE
+1132 RSTLVGD
-1147 ASAGSTDTTYNPLG
+1147 SAGRYGEEGNQN
-1161 DIRATAI
+1161 TAI
-1168 GSEAKANGLRSIAL
+1168 GSLAGMYVK
-1182 GDVAVASERYGTAL
+1182 
-1196 GSSSNVSAAY
+1196 GS
-1206 GTAVGFENRVS
+1206 
-1217 GDGGFAAGTHSVA
+1217 
-1230 AGRQQISIGHFAGD
+1230 
-1244 NVANSGVPA
+1244 
-1253 KAADYGVFIGRYA
+1253 
-1266 GSDAAGATG
+1266 
-1275 NNYGIAIGA
+1275 NN
-1284 EAGRYQQGGEDNYA
+1284 
-1298 IGQNAGQY
+1298 
-1306 VNGTHS
+1306 
-1312 VALGLNAGSHIE
+1312 VALG
-1324 GDGNFAAA
+1324 
-1332 DGAGNY
+1332 
-1338 IKGRNN
+1338 
-1344 IAIGNNAGSGAA
+1344 IGAGSGAA
-1356 GAIVEADRTIS
+1356 AAKLEASET
-1367 VGTRTQ
+1367 
-1373 ARGDNA
+1373 
-1379 VAIGTD
+1379 VAIGHDSRAFSDYSTAIG
-1385 SKALAVD
+1385 SKAKARGVNSI
-1392 ATAVGQAAQASAE
+1392 AMGSTANSSAENAIAVGNGAAAA
-1405 KTVAVGQGAKATERF
+1405 
-1420 TVAMGHNATA
+1420 N
-1430 SHANSVAL
+1430 ANSVAL
-1438 GTNSATSDVHTGAY
+1438 GAGSATSAAHATGPY
-1452 TLNNSYTAA
+1452 TLNGSYTAA
-1461 GLPNAA
+1461 GLPVAA
-1467 NGTVSVGSVG
+1467 NGTVSVGAAG

-1502 LYATNNYMSNFATGV
+1502 LYATNNYMNNFAGDV
-1517 KNVLGGD
+1517 KTKLGGN
-1524 AAVDNAGNLTMSNI
+1524 AALANDGHLTMTNI

-1543 GNVNDAIAAANTK
+1543 DNINDAIAAANTK
-1556 VAAGDNITVTPTTNA
+1556 VAAGKNITVTPTTNA
-1571 DGSKTYTVATKKDLV
+1571 DGSKTYTVATTKDLI

-1592 GDTTVNTD
+1592 GDSTLNTD
-1600 GVTIAGGPSVKK
+1600 GLTIAGGPSVKK

-1626 DGNVAAGSKDAVNG
+1626 DGNVAAGSKEAVNG

-1645 VKAKADSAVQDVV
+1645 VKAKADSAVQNVV
-1658 SSNPTA
+1658 STNPTA

-1686 NADGTVNDPAAADE
+1686 NPATGAVNTPAAGDAGKLVTAGTVANALANTHFVVDTAKTDGELDAASKHDQKIKSGNKVTLQAGKNLKAKQTNAADGATVEFSLKDSISLTQVTAGTGANQVVLGNDGVQVGGNTYINKDGLNANNKPISNVADGVKPKDAVNKGQLDAVAQEAAKHTTVKAGQNVEVTEANNAAGGKEYTVKTADNLNVTSVKAGDSTLNTDGLTIAGGPSVKKDGINAGDKKITNVAPGTVAAGSKDAVNGGQLAEVKAKADSAVQNVVSTNPTALTANKVGDTVTLTPNFIAGDLVNADGTVKDPAAADE

-1724 NGGAVD
+1724 NGGTVD

-1824 TGIDAG
+1824 AGIDAG

-1851 GGQLAAVKAKAD
+1851 GGQLAEVKAKAD
-1863 SAVQDIK
+1863 SAVQDVK
-1870 SGDEKALSVTKAG
+1870 SGDENALTAVKDPNTNIVTV
-1883 NTYTITPNLSGDLVD
+1883 TPKLSGDLVD

-1904 APTTPEEKGKLVTAG
+1904 APTTPADKGKLVTAG

-2052 ANNVKDLIGPDAKI
+2052 ANNVKDLIGPDAAI

-2231 VKDPSTNIVTVTPK
+2231 VKDPNTNIVTVTPK
-2245 LSGNLVDA
+2245 LSGDLVDA
-2253 NGNITAPTTPEEK
+2253 NGNITAPTTPADK

-2394 NKGQLDAVKGIADS
+2394 NKSQLDAVKGVADS

-2477 TNVALGAVSP
+2477 TNVAPGAVTP

-2494 GSQLYNVADNVKD
+2494 GGQLYNVANNVKD
-2507 LIGPDAVID
+2507 LIGPDATID

-2562 VEQGDNIVVE
+2562 VEQGDNILVE

-2584 VSTAKDLNVDSV
+2584 VSTARDLNVDSV

-2644 QLDKVAGVADSAVKS
+2644 QLDAVKGVADSAVKS
-2659 VKAADGEQNL
+2659 VDVANGEQNL

-2691 VKAGDTTVNNDGL
+2691 VKAGDSTLNNDGL

-2746 NVAKGVADVLGGDAA
+2746 NVAQGVADVLGGNAA
-2761 VDGDGKVTMTNI
+2761 VNSDGKVTMTNI

-2811 VVEESLNADG
+2811 VVEESTNAEG

-2831 DLNVDSVKA
+2831 NLNVDSVKA

-2849 VTIAGGPSVT
+2849 VTINNGPSMT
-2859 KGGIN
+2859 KDGIN
-2864 AGGNTITN
+2864 ANNTKVTN
-2872 VADGVN
+2872 VADGV
-2878 DTDAVNKGQL
+2878 DAADAVNKGQL
-2888 NKVDTKVSNVAQ
+2888 DKVDTKVSNVAQ
-2900 NVVNVLGGDAA
+2900 NVVNVLGGDAT

-3035 NFTKGPNGNV
+3035 NFTKGANGNV

>member
-49 ALAISVG
+49 ALAISIG
-56 LALTSTSAVAGPGI
+56 LALSSNAMANVDTDVASGVLRI
-70 YINDGPDEG
+70 AD
-79 CLVVPDAPTGIY
+79 PTG
-91 GLTRDNISA
+91 
-100 ANTMLKP
+100 
-107 GNLMPDRTIFGLDK
+107 
-121 MSPCES
+121 
-127 SGNGVHAFDTQTNRT
+127 
-142 LFYGKT
+142 
-148 HRVDTANNG
+148 
-157 SKNLTLGGRLDVN
+157 
-170 SGIIGVGD
+170 
-178 RGTNGAGATNSIR
+178 TNSIR
-191 MGTGTTLADAN
+191 MGSGTTLDDAN
-202 KKLNSISIG
+202 KQWNSVSIG
-211 VDTGASDSN
+211 VDAGVNTASS
-220 AIAIG
+220 
-225 ANTSAAGSNSS
+225 
-236 AIGLNAKATTD
+236 
-247 SSIAIGTTAEAG
+247 
-259 GPAVNATLLGTKA
+259 V
-272 IAIGYETKALGTSN
+272 AIGYGAKAGKTDKFLGQGAVALGYNAQALGTS
-286 VALGYGSVAENGH
+286 G
-299 DSIAIGIKAKTS
+299 IAIGEDSSTT
-311 NIKSIAIGAYSEAS
+311 NGHNGVAIGAYSKTENEKS
-325 GVQSTV
+325 
-331 ISDNYGAATAVSTAS
+331 ISIGAFSTAS
-346 GTRSQVY
+346 GAQSIVMSNNYDTNSRGPVSVASGRRSQIY
-353 GAETNVSG
+353 GAETTVSG
-361 NNSVAIGDTNK
+361 EQSVSIGDTNTI
-372 VASNRTYVMGNNI
+372 ASARTYALGNNI
-385 NAATGTDDSLAFGTK
+385 NVAAGTDDSLVFGTK

-411 GNTAKATKEN
+411 GNTAKATQDN
-421 TIAQGTESVVY
+421 SIAQGTESATY
-432 GKNSVSIGYKA
+432 GKQSVSIGYKA
-443 VSGIETPTPTQ
+443 VSGLTAPTASQ

-463 NETEAIDASTIAIGD
+463 NETEALDASTVAIGD

-534 SQILGVQ
+534 SQIIGVQ

-554 TNTVAS
+554 TNTIAS
-560 VRTYAMGNN
+560 ARTYAMGNN
-569 INVAAGADDSLAFGT
+569 INVKAGINDALAFGT
-584 KASVAGINTIAMG
+584 RASVQVAKSIAMG
-597 NTTQASANYAIAVG
+597 EN
-611 NTAQAT
+611 AT
-617 AEHATAI
+617 AGIDDGITTPYVRPSVAI
-624 GNKSVA
+624 GAEAK
-630 SNVSAIALGRQ
+630 
-641 AQATDENAVAL
+641 AT
-652 GADSKAD
+652 GK
-659 GHSSF
+659 
-664 AGAVGSSSAGTRQVS
+664 GSVS
-679 IGHYAGNN
+679 IGHESASLGESATALGIQATAPGKGQTSLGLHAGHSETGDQVNQQY
-687 TEGSSTPAKPAD
+687 G
-699 YAVFIGNYAGS
+699 VFIGRYAGG
-710 DAAGTNGNTNGVA
+710 DNQNPNVATEGGNIYGIA
-723 IGSEAGR
+723 IGESAGR
-730 YLQSGSNNTAIG
+730 YGKGGSRNTAIG
-742 SQAGQYVEG
+742 EQAGQYVKG
-751 SLNASL
+751 SH
-757 GQGAGKYVKGNNN
+757 N

-776 AGTGTA
+776 AGTGTDA
-782 TEKLEVSGTTA
+782 EKLEVSGTTA

-802 NDSVAIGTTAKS
+802 NDSVAIGTGAKS
-814 GKVDKFSGERSVAIG
+814 GKVDRFSGERSVAIG
-829 AYSEALGTGGIA
+829 ARAEALGTGGIA

-849 NGHNGVAIG
+849 DGHNGVAIG

-888 YDLKNSDGVSVASGT
+888 YDTKSSDGVSTAT
-903 RATVIGAE
+903 AARAIAMGAE
-911 TTVSGNNSVAIGD
+911 TNVSGEKSVAIGD
-924 TNTVASAR
+924 TNTIASAR
-932 TYALGNNINAAA
+932 TYALGNNINVAA
-944 GTDDS
+944 GADDS

-960 RDTIAMGN
+960 EN
-968 TAQSK
+968 T
-973 TRHSIA
+973 
-979 IGQDASA
+979 
-986 GDDSANAEQKGVS
+986 
-999 AVAIGHGAQANYYDA
+999 VAIGAN
-1014 IAIGARATVAPA
+1014 
-1026 AGNTT
+1026 
-1031 AADSIAI
+1031 
-1038 GVEATADNYKTT
+1038 
-1050 AIGTYARAKGRQST
+1050 
-1064 VIANN
+1064 AN
-1069 VQGSNYSTASG
+1069 
-1080 DRSQVYGVE
+1080 
-1089 TTVSGNNSVAIGD
+1089 
-1102 TNNVA
+1102 
-1107 SNRTY
+1107 
-1112 AIGNNIN
+1112 
-1119 IAEAAVDSLAFGT
+1119 
-1132 KAGVKSARSIAIGTE
+1132 
-1147 ASAGSTDTTYNPLG
+1147 
-1161 DIRATAI
+1161 
-1168 GSEAKANGLRSIAL
+1168 
-1182 GDVAVASERYGTAL
+1182 
-1196 GSSSNVSAAY
+1196 
-1206 GTAVGFENRVS
+1206 
-1217 GDGGFAAGTHSVA
+1217 
-1230 AGRQQISIGHFAGD
+1230 
-1244 NVANSGVPA
+1244 
-1253 KAADYGVFIGRYA
+1253 
-1266 GSDAAGATG
+1266 
-1275 NNYGIAIGA
+1275 
-1284 EAGRYQQGGEDNYA
+1284 
-1298 IGQNAGQY
+1298 
-1306 VNGTHS
+1306 
-1312 VALGLNAGSHIE
+1312 
-1324 GDGNFAAA
+1324 
-1332 DGAGNY
+1332 
-1338 IKGRNN
+1338 
-1344 IAIGNNAGSGAA
+1344 
-1356 GAIVEADRTIS
+1356 
-1367 VGTRTQ
+1367 
-1373 ARGDNA
+1373 
-1379 VAIGTD
+1379 
-1385 SKALAVD
+1385 
-1392 ATAVGQAAQASAE
+1392 AAQ
-1405 KTVAVGQGAKATERF
+1405 
-1420 TVAMGHNATA
+1420 
-1430 SHANSVAL
+1430 ANSVAL
-1438 GTNSATSDVHTGAY
+1438 GAGSATSAAHATGPY
-1452 TLNNSYTAA
+1452 TLNGSYTAA
-1461 GLPNAA
+1461 GLPDAA
-1467 NGTVSVGSVG
+1467 NGTVSVGSAG

-1502 LYATNNYMSNFATGV
+1502 LYATNNYMNNFAGDV
-1517 KNVLGGD
+1517 KTKLGGN
-1524 AAVDNAGNLTMSNI
+1524 AALGNDGHLTMTNI

-1543 GNVNDAIAAANTK
+1543 DNVNDAIAAANTK

-1600 GVTIAGGPSVKK
+1600 GVTIANGPSVTKT
-1612 DGINAGDKKITGVA
+1612 GINAGDKKITGVA

-1645 VKAKADSAVQDVV
+1645 VKAKADSAVQNVV
-1658 SSNPTA
+1658 SANPTA
-1664 LTATKAGDTVTL
+1664 LTATKAGDTVTLTPNVIAGDLVNPATGAVNTPAAGDAGKLVTAGTVANALANTHFVVDTAKTDGELDAASKHDQKIKSGNKVTLQAGKNLKAKQTNAADGATVEFSLKDSISLTQVTAGTGDNQVVLGNNGVQVGGNTYINKDGLNANNKPISNVADGVKPKDAVNKGQLDAVAQEAAKHTTVKAGQNVEVTEANNAAGGKEYTVKTADNLNVTSVKAGDTTVNTDGVTITGGPSVKKDGINAGDKKITNVAPGTVAAGSKDAVNGGQLAEVKAKADSAVQNVVSTNPTALTATKVGDTVTL

-1686 NADGTVNDPAAADE
+1686 NADGTVKDPAAADE

-1724 NGGAVD
+1724 NGGKVETG
-1730 AASEENAKVG
+1730 SEADAKVG

-1824 TGIDAG
+1824 AGIDAG

-1851 GGQLAAVKAKAD
+1851 GGQLAEVKAKAD
-1863 SAVQDIK
+1863 SAVQDVK
-1870 SGDEKALSVTKAG
+1870 SGDENALTAVKDPNTNIVTV
-1883 NTYTITPNLSGDLVD
+1883 TPKLSGDLVD
-1898 ANGNIT
+1898 TNGNIT
-1904 APTTPEEKGKLVTAG
+1904 APTTPADKGKLVTAG

-2231 VKDPSTNIVTVTPK
+2231 VKDPNTNIVTVTPK
-2245 LSGNLVDA
+2245 LSGDLVDA
-2253 NGNITAPTTPEEK
+2253 NGNITAPTTPAEK

-2363 GGNTYINNAGL
+2363 GGNTYINNDGL

-2394 NKGQLDAVKGIADS
+2394 NKGQLDKVAGVADS

-2445 KAGDSTLN
+2445 TAGDSTLN

-2477 TNVALGAVSP
+2477 TNVAPGAVTP

-2494 GSQLYNVADNVKD
+2494 GGQLYNVANNVKD
-2507 LIGPDAVID
+2507 LIGPDATIDPTTGKVTVADPAKGIGETGKGNIGDAIKHVNDAAKAAADTAKKHTTVEQGDNIVVEESTNANGGKHYKVSTAKDLNVDSVKAGDTTVNNDGVTIAGGPSVTKAGINAGGNTITNVADGVNPNDAVNKGQLDKVAGVADSAVKSVDVANGEQNLVVDNSDPKNPKLSLKKDLTVDSVTAGDSTLNNDGLTIAGGPSVKKDGIDAGDKKITNVAAGDVAENSKDAVNGGQLYDVAKNVADLVGPDAKID

-2572 ESLNAD
+2572 ESTNAN

-2623 GGNTITNVADGVNPN
+2623 GGNTITNVADGVNPD

-2644 QLDKVAGVADSAVKS
+2644 QLD
-2659 VKAADGEQNL
+2659 
-2669 VVDNSDPKNPK
+2669 
-2680 LSLKKDLTVDS
+2680 
-2691 VKAGDTTVNNDGL
+2691 
-2704 TIAGGPSVKKDG
+2704 
-2716 IDAGDKKIT
+2716 
-2725 NVAAGDVAENSKDAV
+2725 
-2740 NGGQLH
+2740 
-2746 NVAKGVADVLGGDAA
+2746 
-2761 VDGDGKVTMTNI
+2761 
-2773 GETGKGNVNDAIKH
+2773 
-2787 VNDLAKNAA
+2787 
-2796 DTAKKHTTVEQGDNI
+2796 
-2811 VVEESLNADG
+2811 
-2821 GKHYKVSTAK
+2821 
-2831 DLNVDSVKA
+2831 
-2840 GDTTVNNDG
+2840 
-2849 VTIAGGPSVT
+2849 
-2859 KGGIN
+2859 
-2864 AGGNTITN
+2864 
-2872 VADGVN
+2872 
-2878 DTDAVNKGQL
+2878 
-2888 NKVDTKVSNVAQ
+2888 KVDTKVSNVAQ
-2900 NVVNVLGGDAA
+2900 NVVNVLGGDAT

-2997 DADTNTTTYTV
+2997 DADSNTTTYTV

-3035 NFTKGPNGNV
+3035 NFTKGANGNV

>member
-56 LALTSTSAVAGPGI
+56 LALTSTNAVAGPGI

-79 CLVVPDAPTGIY
+79 CLVVPDAPTGLY
-91 GLTRDNISA
+91 GITSDNISPP
-100 ANTMLKP
+100 NTMLKP

-121 MSPCES
+121 MSPCQT

-148 HRVDTANNG
+148 HRVDTTNNG

-211 VDTGASDSN
+211 VDTGASDAN

-247 SSIAIGTTAEAG
+247 SSIAIGTSSEAG
-259 GPAVNATLLGTKA
+259 GPATSAALLGTKA

-311 NIKSIAIGAYSEAS
+311 NLKSISIGAYSEAS
-325 GVQSTV
+325 GAQSTV
-331 ISDNYGAATAVSTAS
+331 ISNNYGSATGAVSTAS

-361 NNSVAIGDTNK
+361 DNSVAIGDTNT
-372 VASNRTYVMGNNI
+372 VASARTYALGNNI
-385 NAATGTDDSLAFGTK
+385 NVAAGADDSLVFGTK

-411 GNTAKATKEN
+411 GNTAKATQDN
-421 TIAQGTESVVY
+421 SIAQGTESATY
-432 GKNSVSIGYKA
+432 GKQSVSIGYKA
-443 VSGIETPTPTQ
+443 VSGLTAPTATQ

-463 NETEAIDASTIAIGD
+463 NETEALDASTIAIGD

-554 TNTVAS
+554 TNTIAS
-560 VRTYAMGNN
+560 ARTYALGNN
-569 INVAAGADDSLAFGT
+569 INAAAGTDDSLAFGS
-584 KASVAGINTIAMG
+584 KAKVEALANIAMG
-597 NTTQASANYAIAVG
+597 KTATTHTYNSI
-611 NTAQAT
+611 
-617 AEHATAI
+617 AI
-624 GNKSVA
+624 GSGAESGGKGANDA
-630 SNVSAIALGRQ
+630 FDGVSAIAIGPE
-641 AQATDENAVAL
+641 TKAL
-652 GADSKAD
+652 GTSAIAIGQNASVKD
-659 GHSSF
+659 GH
-664 AGAVGSSSAGTRQVS
+664 
-679 IGHYAGNN
+679 
-687 TEGSSTPAKPAD
+687 
-699 YAVFIGNYAGS
+699 
-710 DAAGTNGNTNGVA
+710 DA
-723 IGSEAGR
+723 
-730 YLQSGSNNTAIG
+730 
-742 SQAGQYVEG
+742 
-751 SLNASL
+751 
-757 GQGAGKYVKGNNN
+757 
-770 IAMGTQ
+770 IAMGVYSK
-776 AGTGTA
+776 TA
-782 TEKLEVSGTTA
+782 NNKA
-793 IGNTAKALT
+793 IT
-802 NDSVAIGTTAKS
+802 
-814 GKVDKFSGERSVAIG
+814 IG
-829 AYSEALGTGGIA
+829 AYSEASGLQSTV
-841 IGDSAATT
+841 IGSNFNQGVNVSA
-849 NGHNGVAIG
+849 
-858 VYSKTQNEKAISIGA
+858 
-873 FNKATGAQSIVIAGN
+873 
-888 YDLKNSDGVSVASGT
+888 SVASGT
-903 RATVIGAE
+903 RSQVYGVE
-911 TTVSGNNSVAIGD
+911 TKVSGNNSVAIGD

-932 TYALGNNINAAA
+932 TYALGNNINVAA
-944 GTDDS
+944 GADDA
-949 LVFGTRAAVGA
+949 LAFGTRAAVGA
-960 RDTIAMGN
+960 EN
-968 TAQSK
+968 T
-973 TRHSIA
+973 
-979 IGQDASA
+979 
-986 GDDSANAEQKGVS
+986 
-999 AVAIGHGAQANYYDA
+999 VAIGAN
-1014 IAIGARATVAPA
+1014 
-1026 AGNTT
+1026 
-1031 AADSIAI
+1031 
-1038 GVEATADNYKTT
+1038 
-1050 AIGTYARAKGRQST
+1050 
-1064 VIANN
+1064 AN
-1069 VQGSNYSTASG
+1069 
-1080 DRSQVYGVE
+1080 
-1089 TTVSGNNSVAIGD
+1089 
-1102 TNNVA
+1102 
-1107 SNRTY
+1107 
-1112 AIGNNIN
+1112 
-1119 IAEAAVDSLAFGT
+1119 
-1132 KAGVKSARSIAIGTE
+1132 
-1147 ASAGSTDTTYNPLG
+1147 
-1161 DIRATAI
+1161 
-1168 GSEAKANGLRSIAL
+1168 
-1182 GDVAVASERYGTAL
+1182 
-1196 GSSSNVSAAY
+1196 
-1206 GTAVGFENRVS
+1206 
-1217 GDGGFAAGTHSVA
+1217 
-1230 AGRQQISIGHFAGD
+1230 
-1244 NVANSGVPA
+1244 
-1253 KAADYGVFIGRYA
+1253 
-1266 GSDAAGATG
+1266 
-1275 NNYGIAIGA
+1275 
-1284 EAGRYQQGGEDNYA
+1284 
-1298 IGQNAGQY
+1298 
-1306 VNGTHS
+1306 
-1312 VALGLNAGSHIE
+1312 
-1324 GDGNFAAA
+1324 
-1332 DGAGNY
+1332 
-1338 IKGRNN
+1338 
-1344 IAIGNNAGSGAA
+1344 
-1356 GAIVEADRTIS
+1356 
-1367 VGTRTQ
+1367 
-1373 ARGDNA
+1373 
-1379 VAIGTD
+1379 
-1385 SKALAVD
+1385 
-1392 ATAVGQAAQASAE
+1392 AAQ
-1405 KTVAVGQGAKATERF
+1405 
-1420 TVAMGHNATA
+1420 
-1430 SHANSVAL
+1430 ANSVAL
-1438 GTNSATSDVHTGAY
+1438 GAGSATSAAQTTGPY
-1452 TLNNSYTAA
+1452 TLNGYTAA

-1467 NGTVSVGSVG
+1467 NGTVSVGAAG

-1502 LYATNNYMSNFATGV
+1502 LYATNNYLSNLAVGV

-1556 VAAGDNITVTPTTNA
+1556 VAAGENITVTPTTNA

-1664 LTATKAGDTVTL
+1664 LTANKVGNTVTL

-1686 NADGTVNDPAAADE
+1686 NADGTVNAPATADE

-1724 NGGAVD
+1724 NGGTVD

-1824 TGIDAG
+1824 AGINAG
-1830 NKKITGVADGNVAA
+1830 NKKITGVANGDVST

-1851 GGQLAAVKAKAD
+1851 GGQLAEVKAKAD
-1863 SAVQDIK
+1863 SAVQDVK
-1870 SGDEKALSVTKAG
+1870 SGDENALTAVKDPNTNIVTV
-1883 NTYTITPNLSGDLVD
+1883 TPKLSGDLVD
-1898 ANGNIT
+1898 TNGNIT
-1904 APTTPEEKGKLVTAG
+1904 APATPADKGKLVTAG

-1986 SLKEVKVGEGS
+1986 SLTQVTAGDSTLNTDGLTIAGGPSVK
-1997 ANEVV
+1997 
-2002 LNNNGVNVAGNTYI
+2002 
-2016 NKDGLNANDK
+2016 KDGIDAGDK

-2034 AVTAASKDA
+2034 AVTPTSKDA

-2052 ANNVKDLIGPDAKI
+2052 ADNVKDLIGPDATI
-2066 DPATGKVTVADPA
+2066 DPATGKVTVADPTQ
-2079 KGIGETGKGNI
+2079 GIAGTGKGTI
-2090 GDAIKHVND
+2090 GEAIKS
-2099 AAKAAAETAAKH
+2099 
-2111 TTVVEGKNVKVTKGK
+2111 VK
-2126 NAAGGDE
+2126 D
-2133 YTVATKD
+2133 
-2140 DLDVTSVTAGNTTV
+2140 
-2154 NTNGL
+2154 
-2159 TITGGPSV
+2159 
-2167 TRGGIDAGNRVISG
+2167 
-2181 VKAGDVSA
+2181 
-2189 TSQEAVNGSQLHATN
+2189 
-2204 TKLDGVKAKADTAVQ
+2204 KADTAVQ
-2219 DVKSGDENALTA
+2219 DIKSGDEKAL
-2231 VKDPSTNIVTVTPK
+2231 SVTKAGNTYTITPN
-2245 LSGNLVDA
+2245 LSGDLVDA
-2253 NGNITAPTTPEEK
+2253 DGNITAPATDADK
-2266 GKLVTAGTVAD
+2266 GKLVTAGTVAQ

-2297 ASQADQ
+2297 ASEADQ
-2303 KIKAGNKVTLQAGKN
+2303 KVKAGNKVTLQAGKN

-2329 AQVEFSLKDSISLK
+2329 AQVEFSLKDSINLTQ
-2343 EVTAGEGANQVVL
+2343 VTAGEGDNQVVL

-2363 GGNTYINNAGL
+2363 GGNTYINKDGL
-2374 NANGNKITNV
+2374 NANNK
-2384 ADGVDPTDAV
+2384 
-2394 NKGQLDAVKGIADS
+2394 
-2408 AVKSVDVANGEQ
+2408 
-2420 NLVVDNSDPKNP
+2420 
-2432 KLSLKKDLTVDSV
+2432 
-2445 KAGDSTLN
+2445 
-2453 NDGLTIAGG
+2453 
-2462 PSVKKDGINAGDKTI
+2462 
-2477 TNVALGAVSP
+2477 
-2487 TSKDAVN
+2487 
-2494 GSQLYNVADNVKD
+2494 
-2507 LIGPDAVID
+2507 VI
-2516 PATGKVTVADPAKGI
+2516 
-2531 GETGKGNIGDAI
+2531 
-2543 KHVNDA
+2543 
-2549 AKAAADTAKKHTT
+2549 
-2562 VEQGDNIVVE
+2562 
-2572 ESLNAD
+2572 S
-2578 GGKHYK
+2578 
-2584 VSTAKDLNVDSV
+2584 
-2596 KAGDTTVNNDGVTI
+2596 
-2610 AGGPSVTKGGINA
+2610 
-2623 GGNTITNVADGVNPN
+2623 NVADGVNPN

-2644 QLDKVAGVADSAVKS
+2644 QLDAVGKEAAKHTT
-2659 VKAADGEQNL
+2659 VKAGKNVEVTEGTNAAGGKEYTVKTADNL
-2669 VVDNSDPKNPK
+2669 DV
-2680 LSLKKDLTVDS
+2680 TS

-2704 TIAGGPSVKKDG
+2704 TIAGGPSVTKAG
-2716 IDAGDKKIT
+2716 INAGGNKIT
-2725 NVAAGDVAENSKDAV
+2725 NVAA
-2740 NGGQLH
+2740 
-2746 NVAKGVADVLGGDAA
+2746 
-2761 VDGDGKVTMTNI
+2761 
-2773 GETGKGNVNDAIKH
+2773 
-2787 VNDLAKNAA
+2787 
-2796 DTAKKHTTVEQGDNI
+2796 
-2811 VVEESLNADG
+2811 
-2821 GKHYKVSTAK
+2821 
-2831 DLNVDSVKA
+2831 
-2840 GDTTVNNDG
+2840 
-2849 VTIAGGPSVT
+2849 
-2859 KGGIN
+2859 
-2864 AGGNTITN
+2864 
-2872 VADGVN
+2872 GVN

-2888 NKVDTKVSNVAQ
+2888 DKVAQ
-2900 NVVNVLGGDAA
+2900 NVVNVLGGNAT

-2918 TMSNIGETGKGNI
+2918 TMSNIGDTGKGNV
-2931 NDAIKSVND
+2931 NDAIKAVND

-2949 TSVKAKEGR
+2949 TSVKAKDGR

-2976 VDVERSVTN
+2976 VDVERAVTE
-2985 AGSDYVTVTNNH
+2985 AGSDQVTVTSKH
-2997 DADTNTTTYTV
+2997 DADSNTTTYTV
-3008 DVSAKTKASLAK
+3008 DVSDKTKASLAK

-3035 NFTKGPNGNV
+3035 NFNKDPNGNV

>member
-70 YINDGPDEG
+70 YINDGTDTG
-79 CLVVPDAPTGIY
+79 CLAVPDAQGPNVGIHGISGGVPSAALSLLGPSQVVPDRSYY
-91 GLTRDNISA
+91 GLDVMKPCLSSTA
-100 ANTMLKP
+100 ANATEE
-107 GNLMPDRTIFGLDK
+107 R
-121 MSPCES
+121 S
-127 SGNGVHAFDTQTNRT
+127 TQTNRT
-142 LFYGKT
+142 LFYGK
-148 HRVDTANNG
+148 NG
-157 SKNLTLGGRLDVN
+157 PTSVNDNGAKNLTLGGRLDVN

-178 RGTNGAGATNSIR
+178 RGVNGTGATNSIR
-191 MGTGTTLADAN
+191 MGTGTTLDKAN

-211 VDTGASDSN
+211 VDAGASATGSTAIGANAKARAEYSVALGDSAVSGDNTIGAVNGGGGAIAIGRQSIANNYN

-225 ANTSAAGSNSS
+225 MSASVSPAAGV
-236 AIGLNAKATTD
+236 TTASD
-247 SSIAIGTTAEAG
+247 GIAIGSETVVDNYKG
-259 GPAVNATLLGTKA
+259 IAV
-272 IAIGYETKALGTSN
+272 
-286 VALGYGSVAENGH
+286 
-299 DSIAIGIKAKTS
+299 
-311 NIKSIAIGAYSEAS
+311 GAYSQAK
-325 GVQSTV
+325 GRQSTV
-331 ISDNYGAATAVSTAS
+331 IANNVQGSNYSTAS

-361 NNSVAIGDTNK
+361 NNSVAIGDTNT
-372 VASNRTYVMGNNI
+372 VASDRTYVMGNNI
-385 NAATGTDDSLAFGTK
+385 NAAAGTNDSLAFGTK
-400 AGVGGANAIAL
+400 ASVGGANAIAL

-560 VRTYAMGNN
+560 ARTYALGNNINAAAGTDDSLAFGTRASVQGANTIAVGNTAQALTDDSISIGRDSKAGKVDKFDGKKSIAIGYASEAMGSNAIALGSNAATNNGHDSIAMGTYAKTNGEKTISIGAYNTAEGAQSIVIAGNYDASTGSNRSTTTAAAKRAIVVGPESHATAEDALAIGNKNTVASARTYAMGNN

-641 AQATDENAVAL
+641 AQATNENAVAL

-664 AGAVGSSSAGTRQVS
+664 AGAVGASSAGTRQVS

-687 TEGSSTPAKPAD
+687 TQGSSTPAKPAD

-757 GQGAGKYVKGNNN
+757 GQGAGKYVKGNQNIAIGTN
-770 IAMGTQ
+770 AAKATETDKTIASNTIAMGT
-776 AGTGTA
+776 
-782 TEKLEVSGTTA
+782 ESEV
-793 IGNTAKALT
+793 AK
-802 NDSVAIGTTAKS
+802 D
-814 GKVDKFSGERSVAIG
+814 
-829 AYSEALGTGGIA
+829 
-841 IGDSAATT
+841 
-849 NGHNGVAIG
+849 H
-858 VYSKTQNEKAISIGA
+858 
-873 FNKATGAQSIVIAGN
+873 
-888 YDLKNSDGVSVASGT
+888 
-903 RATVIGAE
+903 
-911 TTVSGNNSVAIGD
+911 
-924 TNTVASAR
+924 
-932 TYALGNNINAAA
+932 
-944 GTDDS
+944 
-949 LVFGTRAAVGA
+949 
-960 RDTIAMGN
+960 
-968 TAQSK
+968 
-973 TRHSIA
+973 
-979 IGQDASA
+979 
-986 GDDSANAEQKGVS
+986 
-999 AVAIGHGAQANYYDA
+999 A
-1014 IAIGARATVAPA
+1014 IAIGTMAKSRNFSTVA
-1026 AGNTT
+1026 
-1031 AADSIAI
+1031 
-1038 GVEATADNYKTT
+1038 
-1050 AIGTYARAKGRQST
+1050 
-1064 VIANN
+1064 
-1069 VQGSNYSTASG
+1069 
-1080 DRSQVYGVE
+1080 
-1089 TTVSGNNSVAIGD
+1089 
-1102 TNNVA
+1102 
-1107 SNRTY
+1107 
-1112 AIGNNIN
+1112 
-1119 IAEAAVDSLAFGT
+1119 
-1132 KAGVKSARSIAIGTE
+1132 
-1147 ASAGSTDTTYNPLG
+1147 LG
-1161 DIRATAI
+1161 P
-1168 GSEAKANGLRSIAL
+1168 N
-1182 GDVAVASERYGTAL
+1182 
-1196 GSSSNVSAAY
+1196 
-1206 GTAVGFENRVS
+1206 
-1217 GDGGFAAGTHSVA
+1217 
-1230 AGRQQISIGHFAGD
+1230 
-1244 NVANSGVPA
+1244 
-1253 KAADYGVFIGRYA
+1253 
-1266 GSDAAGATG
+1266 SDAAGASAVAVGNESSAIGQSSVATGFRAKADGYEQVSIGSSAGARATTVSNYAVSIGAHAGADNASTTG
-1275 NNYGIAIGA
+1275 NTFGIAIGA
-1284 EAGRYQQGGEDNYA
+1284 NAGQHIKSGVRGLA

-1306 VNGTHS
+1306 VDGDNNAAVGVNAGRS
-1312 VALGLNAGSHIE
+1312 VKGVGNVAYGDNAGSNLV
-1324 GDGNFAAA
+1324 GD
-1332 DGAGNY
+1332 
-1338 IKGRNN
+1338 NN
-1344 IAIGNNAGSGAA
+1344 IAIGKNTNSVADGSTLTVSNTIALGPAA
-1356 GAIVEADRTIS
+1356 KAENHS
-1367 VGTRTQ
+1367 
-1373 ARGDNA
+1373 N
-1379 VAIGTD
+1379 VAIGN
-1385 SKALAVD
+1385 SAA
-1392 ATAVGQAAQASAE
+1392 ATAENAMAL
-1405 KTVAVGQGAKATERF
+1405 GANTKAGT
-1420 TVAMGHNATA
+1420 
-1430 SHANSVAL
+1430 ANSVAL
-1438 GTNSATSDVHTGAY
+1438 GRYSETSDVHTGAY

-1467 NGTVSVGSVG
+1467 NGTVSVGSAG

-1502 LYATNNYMSNFATGV
+1502 LYATNNYLSNLATGV
-1517 KNVLGGD
+1517 QNVLGGD
-1524 AAVDNAGNLTMSNI
+1524 AAVDNAGNVTMSNI

-1556 VAAGDNITVTPTTNA
+1556 VAAGENITVTPTTNA

-1626 DGNVAAGSKDAVNG
+1626 DGNVAAGSTDAVNG

-1664 LTATKAGDTVTL
+1664 LTANKVGNTVTL

-1686 NADGTVNDPAAADE
+1686 NADGTVNDPATADE

-1824 TGIDAG
+1824 AGIDAG

-1863 SAVQDIK
+1863 SAVQDVK
-1870 SGDEKALSVTKAG
+1870 SGDENALTAVKDPNTNIVTV
-1883 NTYTITPNLSGDLVD
+1883 TPKLSGDLVD

-1904 APTTPEEKGKLVTAG
+1904 APATPADKGKLVTAG

-2052 ANNVKDLIGPDAKI
+2052 ANNVKDLIGPDAAI

-2231 VKDPSTNIVTVTPK
+2231 VKDPNTNIVTVTPK

-2253 NGNITAPTTPEEK
+2253 NGNITAPTTPADK

-2394 NKGQLDAVKGIADS
+2394 NKSQLDAVKTVADSAVKSVDVANGEQNLVVDNTDPKNPKLSLKKDLTVDSVKAGDSTLNNDGLTIAGGPSVKKDGINAGDKTITNVAPGAVTPTSKDAVNGGQLYNVANNVKDLIGPDATIDPATGKVTVADPAKGIGETGKGNIGDAIKHVNDAAKAAADTAKKHTTVEQGDNIVVEESTNADGGKHYKVSTAKDLNVDSVKAGDTTVNNDGVTIAGGPSVTKAGINAGGNTITNVADGVNPNDAVNKGQLDAVKGVADS

-2462 PSVKKDGINAGDKTI
+2462 PSVKKDGI
-2477 TNVALGAVSP
+2477 
-2487 TSKDAVN
+2487 
-2494 GSQLYNVADNVKD
+2494 
-2507 LIGPDAVID
+2507 
-2516 PATGKVTVADPAKGI
+2516 
-2531 GETGKGNIGDAI
+2531 
-2543 KHVNDA
+2543 
-2549 AKAAADTAKKHTT
+2549 
-2562 VEQGDNIVVE
+2562 
-2572 ESLNAD
+2572 
-2578 GGKHYK
+2578 
-2584 VSTAKDLNVDSV
+2584 
-2596 KAGDTTVNNDGVTI
+2596 
-2610 AGGPSVTKGGINA
+2610 
-2623 GGNTITNVADGVNPN
+2623 
-2638 DAVNKG
+2638 
-2644 QLDKVAGVADSAVKS
+2644 
-2659 VKAADGEQNL
+2659 
-2669 VVDNSDPKNPK
+2669 
-2680 LSLKKDLTVDS
+2680 
-2691 VKAGDTTVNNDGL
+2691 
-2704 TIAGGPSVKKDG
+2704 
-2716 IDAGDKKIT
+2716 DAGDKKIT

-2761 VDGDGKVTMTNI
+2761 VDGNGKVTMTNI

-2811 VVEESLNADG
+2811 VVEESTNAEG

-2831 DLNVDSVKA
+2831 NLNVDSVKA

-2872 VADGVN
+2872 VADGV
-2878 DTDAVNKGQL
+2878 DAADAVNKGQL
-2888 NKVDTKVSNVAQ
+2888 DKVDTKVSNVAQ
-2900 NVVNVLGGDAA
+2900 NVVNVLGGDAT

-2968 AAGGHEYT
+2968 AEGGHEYT

-2997 DADTNTTTYTV
+2997 DADSNTTTYTV

-3035 NFTKGPNGNV
+3035 NFTKGANGNV

-3129 QNGIGN
+3129 KNGIGN

>member
-39 AKGTAGFAAS
+39 AKGAAGFAAS
-49 ALAISVG
+49 ALAISIG
-56 LALTSTSAVAGPGI
+56 LALTSTSAVAYPGI
-70 YINDGPDEG
+70 YINDRQAGN
-79 CLVVPDAPTGIY
+79 CLAINDTAVANLGVGTILDVNSTPGSVELKVPGTYAPQTGITPSY
-91 GLTRDNISA
+91 YNAAGSARPCVAVGGSTVDN
-100 ANTMLKP
+100 
-107 GNLMPDRTIFGLDK
+107 R
-121 MSPCES
+121 
-127 SGNGVHAFDTQTNRT
+127 DTQTNRT
-142 LFYGKT
+142 LFYGGPGAAT
-148 HRVDTANNG
+148 EADEVNNENNG
-157 SKNLTLGGRLDVN
+157 AKNLTLGGRLDVN

-178 RGTNGAGATNSIR
+178 RGVNGLDATNSIR
-191 MGTGTTLADAN
+191 MGMGTALSDDN
-202 KKLNSISIG
+202 KKTDAVTIGVNAGASAKHATAIGSATTAKTGYSTALGFQSQAGDPAVTNFNGEYATAIGGKAKALHAYTTALGAETNASGAYATAVGNAAKATHESTTAVGDRAKATNEFATALGHVALASGKNSTALGTRNEALGEEATAIGYHSHANGSQQLAIGAHAGRNLDGSFTQSTHGISIG
-211 VDTGASDSN
+211 SLAGADNATAKSNDDSVLIGTESGRYAQGGNRNTSIGKSAGQYLNGSDNIAMGSN
-220 AIAIG
+220 AGSGTATDKLEANNTVAIG
-225 ANTSAAGSNSS
+225 NTAKASANNAAAMGTQATALGSNSS

-247 SSIAIGTTAEAG
+247 SSIAIGTSSEAG
-259 GPAVNATLLGTKA
+259 GPATSAALLGTKA
-272 IAIGYETKALGTSN
+272 VAIGYETKALGTSN

-299 DSIAIGIKAKTS
+299 DSIAIGIKTKTS
-311 NIKSIAIGAYSEAS
+311 NLKSIAIGAYSEAS
-325 GVQSTV
+325 GAQSTV
-331 ISDNYGAATAVSTAS
+331 ISNNYGSATGAVSTAS

-361 NNSVAIGDTNK
+361 D
-372 VASNRTYVMGNNI
+372 
-385 NAATGTDDSLAFGTK
+385 
-400 AGVGGANAIAL
+400 
-411 GNTAKATKEN
+411 
-421 TIAQGTESVVY
+421 
-432 GKNSVSIGYKA
+432 
-443 VSGIETPTPTQ
+443 
-454 TNAFSVSIG
+454 
-463 NETEAIDASTIAIGD
+463 
-478 KAKAKGGVDA
+478 
-488 LAVGTQAN
+488 
-496 AMTYKAL
+496 
-503 AIGAYSQATGRQS
+503 
-516 TVIGNDI
+516 
-523 QGQPSIASGTR
+523 
-534 SQILGVQ
+534 
-541 SNVSGDNSVSIGD
+541 
-554 TNTVAS
+554 
-560 VRTYAMGNN
+560 
-569 INVAAGADDSLAFGT
+569 
-584 KASVAGINTIAMG
+584 
-597 NTTQASANYAIAVG
+597 
-611 NTAQAT
+611 
-617 AEHATAI
+617 
-624 GNKSVA
+624 
-630 SNVSAIALGRQ
+630 
-641 AQATDENAVAL
+641 
-652 GADSKAD
+652 
-659 GHSSF
+659 
-664 AGAVGSSSAGTRQVS
+664 
-679 IGHYAGNN
+679 
-687 TEGSSTPAKPAD
+687 
-699 YAVFIGNYAGS
+699 
-710 DAAGTNGNTNGVA
+710 
-723 IGSEAGR
+723 
-730 YLQSGSNNTAIG
+730 
-742 SQAGQYVEG
+742 
-751 SLNASL
+751 
-757 GQGAGKYVKGNNN
+757 
-770 IAMGTQ
+770 
-776 AGTGTA
+776 
-782 TEKLEVSGTTA
+782 
-793 IGNTAKALT
+793 
-802 NDSVAIGTTAKS
+802 
-814 GKVDKFSGERSVAIG
+814 
-829 AYSEALGTGGIA
+829 
-841 IGDSAATT
+841 
-849 NGHNGVAIG
+849 
-858 VYSKTQNEKAISIGA
+858 
-873 FNKATGAQSIVIAGN
+873 
-888 YDLKNSDGVSVASGT
+888 
-903 RATVIGAE
+903 
-911 TTVSGNNSVAIGD
+911 NSVAIGD

-949 LVFGTRAAVGA
+949 LVFGTRAAVSA

-968 TAQSK
+968 TAQAK

-979 IGQDASA
+979 IGQDSSA

-1168 GSEAKANGLRSIAL
+1168 GSEAKANGLRTVAL

-1217 GDGGFAAGTHSVA
+1217 GEGGFAAGTHSTA

-1244 NVANSGVPA
+1244 NVANSGAPA

-1324 GDGNFAAA
+1324 GEGNFAAA

-1452 TLNNSYTAA
+1452 TLNGSYTAA

-1467 NGTVSVGSVG
+1467 NGTVSVGAAG

-1600 GVTIAGGPSVKK
+1600 GVTITGGPSVKK

-1664 LTATKAGDTVTL
+1664 LTANKVGNTVTL

-1686 NADGTVNDPAAADE
+1686 NADGTVNDPATADE

-1730 AASEENAKVG
+1730 AASEEDAKVG

-1863 SAVQDIK
+1863 SAVQDVK
-1870 SGDEKALSVTKAG
+1870 SGDENALTAVKDPNTNIVTV
-1883 NTYTITPNLSGDLVD
+1883 TPKLSGDLVD

-1904 APTTPEEKGKLVTAG
+1904 APTTPADKGKLVTAG

-2231 VKDPSTNIVTVTPK
+2231 VKDPNTNIVTVTPK

-2253 NGNITAPTTPEEK
+2253 DGNITAPTTPADK

-2363 GGNTYINNAGL
+2363 GGNTYINNDGL

-2384 ADGVDPTDAV
+2384 ADGVDPKDAV
-2394 NKGQLDAVKGIADS
+2394 NKGQLDAVKGVADS

-2462 PSVKKDGINAGDKTI
+2462 PSVKKDGIDAADKKI
-2477 TNVALGAVSP
+2477 TNVAAGDVAEN
-2487 TSKDAVN
+2487 SKDAVN
-2494 GSQLYNVADNVKD
+2494 GGQLYDVAKNVADLV
-2507 LIGPDAVID
+2507 GPDAKID
-2516 PATGKVTVADPAKGI
+2516 PATGKVTVTDPAKGI

-2543 KHVNDA
+2543 KHVNDL
-2549 AKAAADTAKKHTT
+2549 AKNAADTAKKHTT

-2610 AGGPSVTKGGINA
+2610 AGGPSVTKAGINV

-2644 QLDKVAGVADSAVKS
+2644 QLDAVKGVADSAVKS
-2659 VKAADGEQNL
+2659 VDVANGEQNL

-2691 VKAGDTTVNNDGL
+2691 VKAGDSTLNNDGL

-2716 IDAGDKKIT
+2716 IDAADKKIT

-2740 NGGQLH
+2740 NGGQLYDVAK
-2746 NVAKGVADVLGGDAA
+2746 NVADLVGPDAKIDPA
-2761 VDGDGKVTMTNI
+2761 TGKVTVTDPAKGI
-2773 GETGKGNVNDAIKH
+2773 GETGKGNIGDAIKH

-2811 VVEESLNADG
+2811 VVEESTNADG
-2821 GKHYKVSTAK
+2821 GKHYKVSTAR

-3035 NFTKGPNGNV
+3035 NFTKGANGNV

>member
-56 LALTSTSAVAGPGI
+56 LALTSTSAVASAGI
-70 YINDGPDEG
+70 YVNDGTDPG
-79 CLVVPDAPTGIY
+79 CLALPDTPYPNTGIY
-91 GLTRDNISA
+91 GISSSG
-100 ANTMLKP
+100 NSIVP
-107 GNLMPDRTIFGLDK
+107 GNSMINPGYTLVPNSYFGLDQMK
-121 MSPCES
+121 PCLP
-127 SGNGVHAFDTQTNRT
+127 SGDGVHAAATQTNRT
-142 LFYGKT
+142 LFYGNT
-148 HRVDTANNG
+148 HTVDTTNNG

-191 MGTGTTLADAN
+191 MGTGTTLDEAN
-202 KKLNSISIG
+202 KKENAISIGVNTKATEVWATAIGANAVASGGSASQALGYDAVASGKSAIAQGYHSHANGQSAVAIGDNAKASSIATVSIGYMANGQVVDVDKDNTPSTTKATYGTAVGHYAGADYTGTDNESITALGNHAGRYGEGGRINTAVGSHAGMYVKGSQNVAMGNYAGSGDATNKLEGSNTVSIGSFAKASGENGVAMGYVSAASGIGSIALGKSAEATDQRAIAMGENARAGNEASMALGYNSSAKGSKQVSIGLGAGALKKATDAGAELATFVGHYAGADNAAATGNAQGVAVGVNAGRYGVAGIRNVAVGSNTGQTVNGDDNTSIGYNSGRSVEGAGNFSGGLNSGVFVKGSNNVALGSNAGNGTAAQALEVNNTTSIGNNAKALTDDSISIG
-211 VDTGASDSN
+211 RDSKAGKVDKFDGKKSIAIGYSSEAMGSN
-220 AIAIG
+220 AIAL
-225 ANTSAAGSNSS
+225 GSN
-236 AIGLNAKATTD
+236 AAT
-247 SSIAIGTTAEAG
+247 
-259 GPAVNATLLGTKA
+259 N
-272 IAIGYETKALGTSN
+272 
-286 VALGYGSVAENGH
+286 NGH
-299 DSIAIGIKAKTS
+299 DSIAMGTYAKT
-311 NIKSIAIGAYSEAS
+311 
-325 GVQSTV
+325 
-331 ISDNYGAATAVSTAS
+331 
-346 GTRSQVY
+346 
-353 GAETNVSG
+353 
-361 NNSVAIGDTNK
+361 
-372 VASNRTYVMGNNI
+372 
-385 NAATGTDDSLAFGTK
+385 
-400 AGVGGANAIAL
+400 
-411 GNTAKATKEN
+411 
-421 TIAQGTESVVY
+421 
-432 GKNSVSIGYKA
+432 
-443 VSGIETPTPTQ
+443 
-454 TNAFSVSIG
+454 
-463 NETEAIDASTIAIGD
+463 
-478 KAKAKGGVDA
+478 
-488 LAVGTQAN
+488 
-496 AMTYKAL
+496 
-503 AIGAYSQATGRQS
+503 
-516 TVIGNDI
+516 
-523 QGQPSIASGTR
+523 
-534 SQILGVQ
+534 
-541 SNVSGDNSVSIGD
+541 
-554 TNTVAS
+554 
-560 VRTYAMGNN
+560 
-569 INVAAGADDSLAFGT
+569 
-584 KASVAGINTIAMG
+584 
-597 NTTQASANYAIAVG
+597 
-611 NTAQAT
+611 
-617 AEHATAI
+617 
-624 GNKSVA
+624 
-630 SNVSAIALGRQ
+630 
-641 AQATDENAVAL
+641 
-652 GADSKAD
+652 
-659 GHSSF
+659 
-664 AGAVGSSSAGTRQVS
+664 
-679 IGHYAGNN
+679 
-687 TEGSSTPAKPAD
+687 
-699 YAVFIGNYAGS
+699 
-710 DAAGTNGNTNGVA
+710 NG
-723 IGSEAGR
+723 
-730 YLQSGSNNTAIG
+730 
-742 SQAGQYVEG
+742 
-751 SLNASL
+751 
-757 GQGAGKYVKGNNN
+757 
-770 IAMGTQ
+770 
-776 AGTGTA
+776 
-782 TEKLEVSGTTA
+782 EKT
-793 IGNTAKALT
+793 
-802 NDSVAIGTTAKS
+802 
-814 GKVDKFSGERSVAIG
+814 
-829 AYSEALGTGGIA
+829 
-841 IGDSAATT
+841 
-849 NGHNGVAIG
+849 
-858 VYSKTQNEKAISIGA
+858 ISIGA
-873 FNKATGAQSIVIAGN
+873 YNTAEGAQSIVIAGN
-888 YDLKNSDGVSVASGT
+888 YDASTGSNRST
-903 RATVIGAE
+903 TTAAAKRAIVVGPESHATAE
-911 TTVSGNNSVAIGD
+911 DAVAIGNK
-924 TNTVASAR
+924 NTVASAR
-932 TYALGNNINAAA
+932 TYAIGNNINVAAN
-944 GTDDS
+944 TDDS
-949 LVFGTRAAVGA
+949 LVFGTRAHTDFS
-960 RDTIAMGN
+960 RSIAMGVN
-968 TAQSK
+968 ASTL
-973 TRHSIA
+973 
-979 IGQDASA
+979 GQT
-986 GDDSANAEQKGVS
+986 G
-999 AVAIGHGAQANYYDA
+999 VAIGDNAVTNGVNQISIGHKAGDVTETDNKKTRRPNVGNFGVMIGHYAGAEYTADEVTPVNHQHG
-1014 IAIGARATVAPA
+1014 TVAVGTQ
-1026 AGNTT
+1026 AGR
-1031 AADSIAI
+1031 AGKDSWSNIALGNQAGRAVHGNDNIAI
-1038 GVEATADNYKTT
+1038 GVNSGSGKMTDKVESDGKDV
-1050 AIGTYARAKGRQST
+1050 ST
-1064 VIANN
+1064 VDEYLNVKHSISVGTMSAGKNN
-1069 VQGSNYSTASG
+1069 Y
-1080 DRSQVYGVE
+1080 
-1089 TTVSGNNSVAIGD
+1089 
-1102 TNNVA
+1102 
-1107 SNRTY
+1107 
-1112 AIGNNIN
+1112 
-1119 IAEAAVDSLAFGT
+1119 
-1132 KAGVKSARSIAIGTE
+1132 SIAIGTQATAGNGQKE
-1147 ASAGSTDTTYNPLG
+1147 ADGST
-1161 DIRATAI
+1161 
-1168 GSEAKANGLRSIAL
+1168 KNGYS
-1182 GDVAVASERYGTAL
+1182 
-1196 GSSSNVSAAY
+1196 
-1206 GTAVGFENRVS
+1206 
-1217 GDGGFAAGTHSVA
+1217 
-1230 AGRQQISIGHFAGD
+1230 
-1244 NVANSGVPA
+1244 
-1253 KAADYGVFIGRYA
+1253 
-1266 GSDAAGATG
+1266 
-1275 NNYGIAIGA
+1275 
-1284 EAGRYQQGGEDNYA
+1284 
-1298 IGQNAGQY
+1298 
-1306 VNGTHS
+1306 
-1312 VALGLNAGSHIE
+1312 
-1324 GDGNFAAA
+1324 
-1332 DGAGNY
+1332 
-1338 IKGRNN
+1338 
-1344 IAIGNNAGSGAA
+1344 
-1356 GAIVEADRTIS
+1356 
-1367 VGTRTQ
+1367 
-1373 ARGDNA
+1373 
-1379 VAIGTD
+1379 VAIGT
-1385 SKALAVD
+1385 SAN
-1392 ATAVGQAAQASAE
+1392 ASAL
-1405 KTVAVGQGAKATERF
+1405 
-1420 TVAMGHNATA
+1420 
-1430 SHANSVAL
+1430 NSVAL
-1438 GTNSATSDVHTGAY
+1438 GAAASASHEYSVALGRDSKTSDVHTGVY
-1452 TLNNSYTAA
+1452 TLNTSYAAA
-1461 GLPNAA
+1461 GQPNAA
-1467 NGTVSVGSVG
+1467 NGTVSVGSAG

-1502 LYATNNYMSNFATGV
+1502 LYATNNYLSNLAGGV

-1524 AAVDNAGNLTMSNI
+1524 AAVDNAGNVTMSNI

-1556 VAAGDNITVTPTTNA
+1556 VAAGDNITVTPTTNT

-1600 GVTIAGGPSVKK
+1600 GVTITGGPSVKK
-1612 DGINAGDKKITGVA
+1612 DGINAGDKKIT
-1626 DGNVAAGSKDAVNG
+1626 NVAPGAVVAGSKDAVNG

-1645 VKAKADSAVQDVV
+1645 VKAKADSAVQNVV
-1658 SSNPTA
+1658 SANPTA

-1686 NADGTVNDPAAADE
+1686 NADGTVKDPAAADE

-1724 NGGAVD
+1724 NGGKVD

-1851 GGQLAAVKAKAD
+1851 GGQLAAVKSKAD
-1863 SAVQDIK
+1863 SAVQDVK
-1870 SGDEKALSVTKAG
+1870 SGDENALTAVKDPNTNIVTV
-1883 NTYTITPNLSGDLVD
+1883 TPKLSGDLVD
-1898 ANGNIT
+1898 TNGNIT

-2052 ANNVKDLIGPDAKI
+2052 ANNVKDLIGPDAAI

-2231 VKDPSTNIVTVTPK
+2231 VKDPNTNIVTVTPK

-2356 GNDGVKV
+2356 NDKGVNV
-2363 GGNTYINNAGL
+2363 GGNTYINNDGL

-2384 ADGVDPTDAV
+2384 ADGVDPKDAV
-2394 NKGQLDAVKGIADS
+2394 NKGQLDAVKGVADS
-2408 AVKSVDVANGEQ
+2408 AVKSVKAKDGEE
-2420 NLVVDNSDPKNP
+2420 NLVVDNTDPKNP

-2453 NDGLTIAGG
+2453 TDGLTIAGG

-2477 TNVALGAVSP
+2477 TNVAPGAVTP

-2494 GSQLYNVADNVKD
+2494 GSQLYNVANNVKD
-2507 LIGPDAVID
+2507 LIGPDATID
-2516 PATGKVTVADPAKGI
+2516 PATGKVTVADPIKGI
-2531 GETGKGNIGDAI
+2531 GGTGKGNIGDAI
-2543 KHVNDA
+2543 QSVKDA
-2549 AKAAADTAKKHTT
+2549 ADKAAAEHTT
-2562 VEQGDNIVVE
+2562 VKAGKNIEVE
-2572 ESLNAD
+2572 EGTNAA
-2578 GGKHYK
+2578 GGKEYTVK
-2584 VSTAKDLNVDSV
+2584 TADNLD
-2596 KAGDTTVNNDGVTI
+2596 VT
-2610 AGGPSVTKGGINA
+2610 
-2623 GGNTITNVADGVNPN
+2623 
-2638 DAVNKG
+2638 
-2644 QLDKVAGVADSAVKS
+2644 
-2659 VKAADGEQNL
+2659 
-2669 VVDNSDPKNPK
+2669 
-2680 LSLKKDLTVDS
+2680 S

-2704 TIAGGPSVKKDG
+2704 TIAGGPSVTKAG
-2716 IDAGDKKIT
+2716 INAGGNKIT
-2725 NVAAGDVAENSKDAV
+2725 NVAA
-2740 NGGQLH
+2740 
-2746 NVAKGVADVLGGDAA
+2746 
-2761 VDGDGKVTMTNI
+2761 
-2773 GETGKGNVNDAIKH
+2773 
-2787 VNDLAKNAA
+2787 
-2796 DTAKKHTTVEQGDNI
+2796 
-2811 VVEESLNADG
+2811 
-2821 GKHYKVSTAK
+2821 
-2831 DLNVDSVKA
+2831 
-2840 GDTTVNNDG
+2840 
-2849 VTIAGGPSVT
+2849 
-2859 KGGIN
+2859 
-2864 AGGNTITN
+2864 
-2872 VADGVN
+2872 GVN

-2888 NKVDTKVSNVAQ
+2888 DKVAQ
-2900 NVVNVLGGDAA
+2900 NVVNVLGGNAT

-2918 TMSNIGETGKGNI
+2918 TMSNIGDTGKGNV
-2931 NDAIKSVND
+2931 NDAIKAVND

-2949 TSVKAKEGR
+2949 TSVKAKDGR

-2976 VDVERSVTN
+2976 VDVERAVTE
-2985 AGSDYVTVTNNH
+2985 AGSDQVTVTSKH
-2997 DADTNTTTYTV
+2997 DADSNTTTYTV
-3008 DVSAKTKASLAK
+3008 DVSDKTKASLAK

-3035 NFTKGPNGNV
+3035 NFTKGANGNV

-3106 TAKSVADVIGG
+3106 TAQSVADVIGG

>member
-39 AKGTAGFAAS
+39 AKGAAGFAAS
-49 ALAISVG
+49 ALAISIG
-56 LALTSTSAVAGPGI
+56 LALTSTSAVAYPGI
-70 YINDGPDEG
+70 YINDRQAGN
-79 CLVVPDAPTGIY
+79 CLAINDTAVANLGVGTILDVNSTPGSVDLKVPGTYAPQTGITPSY
-91 GLTRDNISA
+91 YNAAGSARPCVAVGGSAVDN
-100 ANTMLKP
+100 
-107 GNLMPDRTIFGLDK
+107 R
-121 MSPCES
+121 
-127 SGNGVHAFDTQTNRT
+127 DTQTNRT
-142 LFYGKT
+142 LFYGGAGAAT
-148 HRVDTANNG
+148 EAAEVNDRDNG
-157 SKNLTLGGRLDVN
+157 AKNLTLGGRLDVN

-178 RGTNGAGATNSIR
+178 RGTNGTGATNSIR
-191 MGTGTTLADAN
+191 MGTGTTLDEAN
-202 KKLNSISIG
+202 KKI
-211 VDTGASDSN
+211 
-220 AIAIG
+220 
-225 ANTSAAGSNSS
+225 
-236 AIGLNAKATTD
+236 
-247 SSIAIGTTAEAG
+247 SSIAIGVNTQATSHYATAIGEEALANG
-259 GPAVNATLLGTKA
+259 SDGALAIGRKATANATSGPM
-272 IAIGYETKALGTSN
+272 AIGYDAVTTGKSGIAQGYHAHTNAQSGLAIGDNAKASGIGQVAIGYASNAQKTDIDKVNTAAPNKADYAVTVGHYAGADYTGTNNIRSTLVGDSAGRYGEEGNQNTAVGAHSGMYVKGSNN
-286 VALGYGSVAENGH
+286 VALGMAAGSGSATDKLQVNSTTSIGYSAKALTN
-299 DSIAIGIKAKTS
+299 DSIAIGTDAKS
-311 NIKSIAIGAYSEAS
+311 GKVDKFSGERSVAIGAKSEALGTGGIAIGDSAATTDGHNGVAIGVYSKTQNEKAISIGAFNKATGAQSIVIAGNYDLKNSDGVSVAS
-325 GVQSTV
+325 GARATV
-331 ISDNYGAATAVSTAS
+331 I
-346 GTRSQVY
+346 
-353 GAETNVSG
+353 GAETTVSG
-361 NNSVAIGDTNK
+361 NNSVAIGDTNN
-372 VASNRTYVMGNNI
+372 VASARTYVMGNNI
-385 NAATGTDDSLAFGTK
+385 NAAAGTNDSLAFGTK

-554 TNTVAS
+554 TNT
-560 VRTYAMGNN
+560 
-569 INVAAGADDSLAFGT
+569 I
-584 KASVAGINTIAMG
+584 
-597 NTTQASANYAIAVG
+597 
-611 NTAQAT
+611 
-617 AEHATAI
+617 
-624 GNKSVA
+624 
-630 SNVSAIALGRQ
+630 
-641 AQATDENAVAL
+641 
-652 GADSKAD
+652 
-659 GHSSF
+659 
-664 AGAVGSSSAGTRQVS
+664 
-679 IGHYAGNN
+679 
-687 TEGSSTPAKPAD
+687 
-699 YAVFIGNYAGS
+699 
-710 DAAGTNGNTNGVA
+710 
-723 IGSEAGR
+723 
-730 YLQSGSNNTAIG
+730 
-742 SQAGQYVEG
+742 
-751 SLNASL
+751 
-757 GQGAGKYVKGNNN
+757 
-770 IAMGTQ
+770 
-776 AGTGTA
+776 
-782 TEKLEVSGTTA
+782 
-793 IGNTAKALT
+793 
-802 NDSVAIGTTAKS
+802 
-814 GKVDKFSGERSVAIG
+814 
-829 AYSEALGTGGIA
+829 
-841 IGDSAATT
+841 
-849 NGHNGVAIG
+849 
-858 VYSKTQNEKAISIGA
+858 
-873 FNKATGAQSIVIAGN
+873 
-888 YDLKNSDGVSVASGT
+888 
-903 RATVIGAE
+903 
-911 TTVSGNNSVAIGD
+911 
-924 TNTVASAR
+924 ASAR

-949 LVFGTRAAVGA
+949 LAFGTRASVQGA
-960 RDTIAMGN
+960 NTIAVGN
-968 TAQSK
+968 TAQALTDDSITIGRDSK
-973 TRHSIA
+973 AGKVDKFDGKKSIA
-979 IGQDASA
+979 IGYASESMGSNTIALGSNAATNNGHDSIAMGTYAKTNGEKTISIGAYNTAEGAQSIVIAGNYDASTGSNRSTTTA
-986 GDDSANAEQKGVS
+986 AARRAIVVGPESHATAED
-999 AVAIGHGAQANYYDA
+999 AVAIGNKNTVASARTYALGNNINVAAGADDSLVFGSQANVGA
-1014 IAIGARATVAPA
+1014 VHSIAMG
-1026 AGNTT
+1026 TT
-1031 AADSIAI
+1031 AAATGISSIALGKSASATEQRAIAMGENALAGNEASMALGYNSSAKGSKQVSI
-1038 GVEATADNYKTT
+1038 GLGAGALKNATDAGAELATFVGHYAGADNASPTGNAQGVAVGVNAGRYGVSGIRNVAVGPNTGQKVEGDDNT
-1050 AIGTYARAKGRQST
+1050 AIGYNSGRGVKGTNNFAGGANAGVFVEGNNNVALGFNAGIGAEAKPLKVNRTTAVGSDARALADDSVALGDHA
-1064 VIANN
+1064 IANN
-1069 VQGSNYSTASG
+1069 A
-1080 DRSQVYGVE
+1080 
-1089 TTVSGNNSVAIGD
+1089 NSVAIG
-1102 TNNVA
+1102 T
-1107 SNRTY
+1107 
-1112 AIGNNIN
+1112 
-1119 IAEAAVDSLAFGT
+1119 
-1132 KAGVKSARSIAIGTE
+1132 RST
-1147 ASAGSTDTTYNPLG
+1147 
-1161 DIRATAI
+1161 
-1168 GSEAKANGLRSIAL
+1168 
-1182 GDVAVASERYGTAL
+1182 
-1196 GSSSNVSAAY
+1196 
-1206 GTAVGFENRVS
+1206 
-1217 GDGGFAAGTHSVA
+1217 
-1230 AGRQQISIGHFAGD
+1230 
-1244 NVANSGVPA
+1244 
-1253 KAADYGVFIGRYA
+1253 
-1266 GSDAAGATG
+1266 
-1275 NNYGIAIGA
+1275 
-1284 EAGRYQQGGEDNYA
+1284 
-1298 IGQNAGQY
+1298 
-1306 VNGTHS
+1306 
-1312 VALGLNAGSHIE
+1312 
-1324 GDGNFAAA
+1324 
-1332 DGAGNY
+1332 
-1338 IKGRNN
+1338 
-1344 IAIGNNAGSGAA
+1344 
-1356 GAIVEADRTIS
+1356 
-1367 VGTRTQ
+1367 
-1373 ARGDNA
+1373 
-1379 VAIGTD
+1379 
-1385 SKALAVD
+1385 
-1392 ATAVGQAAQASAE
+1392 
-1405 KTVAVGQGAKATERF
+1405 
-1420 TVAMGHNATA
+1420 
-1430 SHANSVAL
+1430 
-1438 GTNSATSDVHTGAY
+1438 TSDIHTGDY
-1452 TLNNSYTAA
+1452 TLNGSYTAA
-1461 GLPNAA
+1461 GLPVAA
-1467 NGTVSVGSVG
+1467 NGTVSVGSAG

-1502 LYATNNYMSNFATGV
+1502 LYATNNYMNNFAGDV
-1517 KNVLGGD
+1517 KTKLGGN
-1524 AAVDNAGNLTMSNI
+1524 AALSNDGHLTMTNI
-1538 GGTGK
+1538 GGTGENTVDGAIK
-1543 GNVNDAIAAANTK
+1543 NLKTAIDSKADTTASVTSENQADIKVDKEAPVGNTTNYKLSLGDDAKAKLAKAATALQTVEGDSNITATKDATDPTK
-1556 VAAGDNITVTPTTNA
+1556 VKLALN
-1571 DGSKTYTVATKKDLV
+1571 KDLTA
-1586 VDSVKA
+1586 DSLTLGDKA
-1592 GDTTVNTD
+1592 GDHAVVNKD
-1600 GVTIAGGPSVKK
+1600 GLTIANGPSVKK

-1645 VKAKADSAVQDVV
+1645 VKAKADSAVQNVV
-1658 SSNPTA
+1658 SANPTA

-1686 NADGTVNDPAAADE
+1686 NADGTVKDPAAADE

-1724 NGGAVD
+1724 NGGKVD

-1863 SAVQDIK
+1863 TAVQDIK

-1904 APTTPEEKGKLVTAG
+1904 APTTPADKGKLVTAG

-2016 NKDGLNANDK
+2016 NKDGLNANGNK
-2026 KITNVAPG
+2026 VANVKAG
-2034 AVTAASKDA
+2034 DVSATSTDA
-2043 VNGSQLYNV
+2043 VNGAQLHNV
-2052 ANNVKDLIGPDAKI
+2052 ATSVANVLGGNAAVDGNGNVTSSDIGG
-2066 DPATGKVTVADPA
+2066 TGANTVD
-2079 KGIGETGKGNI
+2079 
-2090 GDAIKHVND
+2090 DAIKAVN
-2099 AAKAAAETAAKH
+2099 ATAAKH

-2231 VKDPSTNIVTVTPK
+2231 VKDPNTNIVTVTPK

-2253 NGNITAPTTPEEK
+2253 DGNITAPTTPADK

-2394 NKGQLDAVKGIADS
+2394 NKSQLDAVKGVADS
-2408 AVKSVDVANGEQ
+2408 AVKSVKAKDGEE
-2420 NLVVDNSDPKNP
+2420 NLVVDNTDPKNP

-2477 TNVALGAVSP
+2477 TNVAPGAVTP

-2494 GSQLYNVADNVKD
+2494 GGQLYNVANNVKD
-2507 LIGPDAVID
+2507 LIGPDATID

-2572 ESLNAD
+2572 ESTNAD

-2584 VSTAKDLNVDSV
+2584 VSTAKNLNVDSV

-2610 AGGPSVTKGGINA
+2610 AGGPSVTKAGINA

-2659 VKAADGEQNL
+2659 VDVANGEQNL

-2691 VKAGDTTVNNDGL
+2691 VKAGDSTLNNDGL

-2811 VVEESLNADG
+2811 VVEESTNADG

-2831 DLNVDSVKA
+2831 NLNVDSVKA

-2849 VTIAGGPSVT
+2849 VTINNGPSMT
-2859 KGGIN
+2859 KDGIN
-2864 AGGNTITN
+2864 ANNTKVTN
-2872 VADGVN
+2872 VADGV
-2878 DTDAVNKGQL
+2878 DAADAVNKGQL
-2888 NKVDTKVSNVAQ
+2888 DKVDTKVSNVAQ
-2900 NVVNVLGGDAA
+2900 NVVNVLGGDAT

-2997 DADTNTTTYTV
+2997 DADSNTTTYTV

-3035 NFTKGPNGNV
+3035 NFTKGANGNV

-3092 ADSKDAVNGGQLHE
+3092 KDSKDAVNGGQLHE
-3106 TAKSVADVIGG
+3106 TAQSVADVIGG

>member
-49 ALAISVG
+49 ALAISIG
-56 LALTSTSAVAGPGI
+56 LALTSTSAVASAGI
-70 YINDGPDEG
+70 YVNDGTDNGCVALPDS
-79 CLVVPDAPTGIY
+79 PSPNTGIY
-91 GLTRDNISA
+91 GIVGNNISVPNSMIKTGHTLP
-100 ANTMLKP
+100 ANTYL
-107 GNLMPDRTIFGLDK
+107 GLDK
-121 MSPCES
+121 MSPCYPT
-127 SGNGVHAFDTQTNRT
+127 GDGVHAAATQTNRT
-142 LFYGKT
+142 LFYGNT
-148 HRVDTANNG
+148 HTVDTTNNG

-178 RGTNGAGATNSIR
+178 RGVNGKDATNSIR
-191 MGTGTTLADAN
+191 MGTGTTLDNAN
-202 KKLNSISIG
+202 KQIN
-211 VDTGASDSN
+211 
-220 AIAIG
+220 
-225 ANTSAAGSNSS
+225 
-236 AIGLNAKATTD
+236 
-247 SSIAIGTTAEAG
+247 SIAIG
-259 GPAVNATLLGTKA
+259 VNAGVNT
-272 IAIGYETKALGTSN
+272 IA
-286 VALGYGSVAENGH
+286 
-299 DSIAIGIKAKTS
+299 SIAIGDDTQAGGKGNNDPFNGEAGLAIGHQAQGVGTGAVAIGQNASVKDGHDSVAIGVYSQTTNQKAIS
-311 NIKSIAIGAYSEAS
+311 IGAYNEAR
-325 GVQSTV
+325 GAQSTV
-331 ISDNYGAATAVSTAS
+331 IGSNYDTNSRAGVSIAS
-346 GTRSQVY
+346 GTRSQIFGVQSNVSGDNSVSIGDTNTVASARTY
-353 GAETNVSG
+353 ALGNNINVAADADDSLAFGSRAHVSGINQISIGTDAGADAKVPNKSGIAIGRDAGRYLEEGSYNTAIGDKAGQYVKGSHNIALGFNAGSGVSADKLDVTNTTAIGNNATALTNGSISIGLNAKSGRVDKFNGENSVAIGFGAQAFGTAGVAIGEESATTNGHNGVAIGAHSKTSNEKAISIGAFNTASGAQSIVMAGNYDTNSSGPVSVASGTRATVIGAETTVSG
-361 NNSVAIGDTNK
+361 NNSLAIGDKNT
-372 VASNRTYVMGNNI
+372 VASNRTYAIGNNI
-385 NAATGTDDSLAFGTK
+385 NAAAGTDDSLVFGTR
-400 AGVGGANAIAL
+400 AAVGGANAIAL
-411 GNTAKATKEN
+411 GNTAKAIQDN
-421 TIAQGTESVVY
+421 SIAQGTESATY
-432 GKNSVSIGYKA
+432 GINSVSIGYKA
-443 VSGIETPTPTQ
+443 VSGFSAPAALK
-454 TNAFSVSIG
+454 TNAYSVSIG
-463 NETEAIDASTIAIGD
+463 NETEALDASTIAIGD
-478 KAKAKGGVDA
+478 RAKAKGGVDA
-488 LAVGTQAN
+488 FAVGTQAN
-496 AMTYKAL
+496 ATAYKAL

-516 TVIGNDI
+516 TVIGNDVK
-523 QGQPSIASGTR
+523 GYPSIASGTR

-554 TNTVAS
+554 VNTIAS
-560 VRTYAMGNN
+560 ARTYAMGNN
-569 INVAAGADDSLAFGT
+569 INVA
-584 KASVAGINTIAMG
+584 
-597 NTTQASANYAIAVG
+597 
-611 NTAQAT
+611 
-617 AEHATAI
+617 
-624 GNKSVA
+624 
-630 SNVSAIALGRQ
+630 
-641 AQATDENAVAL
+641 
-652 GADSKAD
+652 
-659 GHSSF
+659 
-664 AGAVGSSSAGTRQVS
+664 
-679 IGHYAGNN
+679 
-687 TEGSSTPAKPAD
+687 
-699 YAVFIGNYAGS
+699 
-710 DAAGTNGNTNGVA
+710 
-723 IGSEAGR
+723 
-730 YLQSGSNNTAIG
+730 
-742 SQAGQYVEG
+742 
-751 SLNASL
+751 
-757 GQGAGKYVKGNNN
+757 
-770 IAMGTQ
+770 
-776 AGTGTA
+776 
-782 TEKLEVSGTTA
+782 
-793 IGNTAKALT
+793 
-802 NDSVAIGTTAKS
+802 
-814 GKVDKFSGERSVAIG
+814 
-829 AYSEALGTGGIA
+829 
-841 IGDSAATT
+841 
-849 NGHNGVAIG
+849 
-858 VYSKTQNEKAISIGA
+858 
-873 FNKATGAQSIVIAGN
+873 TGA
-888 YDLKNSDGVSVASGT
+888 
-903 RATVIGAE
+903 
-911 TTVSGNNSVAIGD
+911 
-924 TNTVASAR
+924 
-932 TYALGNNINAAA
+932 
-944 GTDDS
+944 DDS
-949 LVFGTRAAVGA
+949 LVFGTRAAVG
-960 RDTIAMGN
+960 GEN
-968 TAQSK
+968 T
-973 TRHSIA
+973 
-979 IGQDASA
+979 
-986 GDDSANAEQKGVS
+986 
-999 AVAIGHGAQANYYDA
+999 VAIGAN
-1014 IAIGARATVAPA
+1014 
-1026 AGNTT
+1026 
-1031 AADSIAI
+1031 
-1038 GVEATADNYKTT
+1038 
-1050 AIGTYARAKGRQST
+1050 
-1064 VIANN
+1064 AN
-1069 VQGSNYSTASG
+1069 
-1080 DRSQVYGVE
+1080 
-1089 TTVSGNNSVAIGD
+1089 
-1102 TNNVA
+1102 
-1107 SNRTY
+1107 
-1112 AIGNNIN
+1112 
-1119 IAEAAVDSLAFGT
+1119 
-1132 KAGVKSARSIAIGTE
+1132 
-1147 ASAGSTDTTYNPLG
+1147 
-1161 DIRATAI
+1161 
-1168 GSEAKANGLRSIAL
+1168 
-1182 GDVAVASERYGTAL
+1182 
-1196 GSSSNVSAAY
+1196 
-1206 GTAVGFENRVS
+1206 
-1217 GDGGFAAGTHSVA
+1217 
-1230 AGRQQISIGHFAGD
+1230 
-1244 NVANSGVPA
+1244 
-1253 KAADYGVFIGRYA
+1253 
-1266 GSDAAGATG
+1266 
-1275 NNYGIAIGA
+1275 
-1284 EAGRYQQGGEDNYA
+1284 
-1298 IGQNAGQY
+1298 
-1306 VNGTHS
+1306 
-1312 VALGLNAGSHIE
+1312 
-1324 GDGNFAAA
+1324 
-1332 DGAGNY
+1332 
-1338 IKGRNN
+1338 
-1344 IAIGNNAGSGAA
+1344 
-1356 GAIVEADRTIS
+1356 
-1367 VGTRTQ
+1367 
-1373 ARGDNA
+1373 
-1379 VAIGTD
+1379 
-1385 SKALAVD
+1385 
-1392 ATAVGQAAQASAE
+1392 AAQ
-1405 KTVAVGQGAKATERF
+1405 
-1420 TVAMGHNATA
+1420 
-1430 SHANSVAL
+1430 ANSVAL
-1438 GTNSATSDVHTGAY
+1438 GAGSATSAAHTGDY
-1452 TLNNSYTAA
+1452 TLNTSYTAA
-1461 GLPNAA
+1461 GLPVAA
-1467 NGTVSVGSVG
+1467 NGTVSVGSAG

-1502 LYATNNYMSNFATGV
+1502 LYATNNYMNNFAGDV
-1517 KNVLGGD
+1517 KTKLGGN
-1524 AAVDNAGNLTMSNI
+1524 AALGNDGHLTMTNI
-1538 GGTGK
+1538 GGTGENTVDDAIK
-1543 GNVNDAIAAANTK
+1543 NLKTAIDNKADTTASVTSEDPADIKVDKEAPVGNTTNYKLSLGNDAKAKLAKAATALQTVEGDSNITATKDATDPTK
-1556 VAAGDNITVTPTTNA
+1556 VKLALNKNLTA
-1571 DGSKTYTVATKKDLV
+1571 
-1586 VDSVKA
+1586 DSVTLGDKA
-1592 GDTTVNTD
+1592 GDHAVVNKD
-1600 GVTIAGGPSVKK
+1600 GLTIANGPSVKK
-1612 DGINAGDKKITGVA
+1612 DGINAGNKKITGVA
-1626 DGNVAAGSKDAVNG
+1626 NGNVAAGSTDAVNG

-1645 VKAKADSAVQDVV
+1645 VKAKADTAVQNVV
-1658 SSNPTA
+1658 SANPTA
-1664 LTATKAGDTVTL
+1664 LTANKVGDTVTL

-1681 AGDLV
+1681 AGNLV
-1686 NADGTVNDPAAADE
+1686 NADGTVNAPAAADE

-1724 NGGAVD
+1724 NGGTVD
-1730 AASEENAKVG
+1730 ATSEKNAKVG

-1824 TGIDAG
+1824 AGINAG
-1830 NKKITGVADGNVAA
+1830 DKKITGVANGNVAA

-1851 GGQLAAVKAKAD
+1851 GGQLAEVKAKAD
-1863 SAVQDIK
+1863 TAVQDVK
-1870 SGDEKALSVTKAG
+1870 SGNENALTAVKDPNTNIVTV
-1883 NTYTITPNLSGDLVD
+1883 TPKLSGDLVD

-1904 APTTPEEKGKLVTAG
+1904 APTTPADKGKLVTAG

-2002 LNNNGVNVAGNTYI
+2002 LNDKGVNVAGNTYI
-2016 NKDGLNANDK
+2016 NKDGLNANGNK
-2026 KITNVAPG
+2026 VANVKAG
-2034 AVTAASKDA
+2034 DVSATSTDA
-2043 VNGSQLYNV
+2043 VNGAQLHNV
-2052 ANNVKDLIGPDAKI
+2052 ATSVANVLGGNAAVDGN
-2066 DPATGKVTVADPA
+2066 GNVTSS
-2079 KGIGETGKGNI
+2079 NI
-2090 GDAIKHVND
+2090 GGTGANTVDDAIKAVN
-2099 AAKAAAETAAKH
+2099 ATAAKH

-2231 VKDPSTNIVTVTPK
+2231 VKDPNTNIVTVTPK
-2245 LSGNLVDA
+2245 LSGDLVDA
-2253 NGNITAPTTPEEK
+2253 NGNITAPTTPADK
-2266 GKLVTAGTVAD
+2266 GKLVTAGTVAQ

-2318 LKAKQTNGANG
+2318 LKAKQTNAADGAT
-2329 AQVEFSLKDSISLK
+2329 VEFSLKDSISLTQ
-2343 EVTAGEGANQVVL
+2343 VTAGTGDNQVVL
-2356 GNDGVKV
+2356 GNDGVQV
-2363 GGNTYINNAGL
+2363 GGNTYINKDGL
-2374 NANGNKITNV
+2374 NANSKVISNV
-2384 ADGVDPTDAV
+2384 ADGVNPNDAV
-2394 NKGQLDAVKGIADS
+2394 NKGQLDAVKGVADS
-2408 AVKSVDVANGEQ
+2408 AVKSVKAADGEE
-2420 NLVVDNSDPKNP
+2420 NLVVDNTDPKNP

-2453 NDGLTIAGG
+2453 TDGLTIAGG
-2462 PSVKKDGINAGDKTI
+2462 PSVKKDGIDAGDKKI
-2477 TNVALGAVSP
+2477 TNVAPGAVTP
-2487 TSKDAVN
+2487 TSKDVVN
-2494 GSQLYNVADNVKD
+2494 GGQLYNVANNVKD
-2507 LIGPDAVID
+2507 LIGPDATID

-2584 VSTAKDLNVDSV
+2584 VSTARDLNVDSV
-2596 KAGDTTVNNDGVTI
+2596 KAGDTTVNNDGVTV
-2610 AGGPSVTKGGINA
+2610 AGGPSVTKAGINA

-2644 QLDKVAGVADSAVKS
+2644 QLDAVKGVADSAVKS
-2659 VKAADGEQNL
+2659 VDVANGEQNL

-2691 VKAGDTTVNNDGL
+2691 VKAGDSTLNNDGL

-2716 IDAGDKKIT
+2716 IDAADKKIT

-2740 NGGQLH
+2740 NGGQLYDVAK
-2746 NVAKGVADVLGGDAA
+2746 NVADLVGPDAKIDPA
-2761 VDGDGKVTMTNI
+2761 TGKVTVADPAKGI
-2773 GETGKGNVNDAIKH
+2773 GETGKGNIGDAIKH

-2811 VVEESLNADG
+2811 VVEESTNADG
-2821 GKHYKVSTAK
+2821 GKHYKVSTAR

-3035 NFTKGPNGNV
+3035 NFTKGANGNV

>member
-70 YINDGPDEG
+70 YINDGTDTG
-79 CLVVPDAPTGIY
+79 CLAIPDAQGPNVGIHGISGGVPSAALSLLGPSQVVPDRSYY
-91 GLTRDNISA
+91 GLDV
-100 ANTMLKP
+100 MKP
-107 GNLMPDRTIFGLDK
+107 CL
-121 MSPCES
+121 S
-127 SGNGVHAFDTQTNRT
+127 SGANATAVEKYDSQTNRT
-142 LFYGKT
+142 LFYGKNAPAS
-148 HRVDTANNG
+148 VNDNG
-157 SKNLTLGGRLDVN
+157 AKNLTLGGRLDVN

-178 RGTNGAGATNSIR
+178 RGTDGVGATNSIR
-191 MGTGTTLADAN
+191 MGTGTTLDDTN
-202 KKLNSISIG
+202 KH
-211 VDTGASDSN
+211 TN

-225 ANTSAAGSNSS
+225 VDTATTAEGAVAISAE
-236 AIGLNAKATTD
+236 AKART
-247 SSIAIGTTAEAG
+247 SYSIAIGRNATAG
-259 GPAVNATLLGTKA
+259 GDMVPPSNETGGA
-272 IAIGYETKALGTSN
+272 IAIGRNSLSNYIGAIALGNGAQVSSAKPDGKTTDGIAIGTKALVDNYRGM
-286 VALGYGSVAENGH
+286 
-299 DSIAIGIKAKTS
+299 
-311 NIKSIAIGAYSEAS
+311 AIGAQSQAKGSQSIVLANNAPDAKVSVAS
-325 GVQSTV
+325 G
-331 ISDNYGAATAVSTAS
+331 I
-346 GTRSQVY
+346 RSQVY
-353 GAETNVSG
+353 GVESEASG
-361 NNSVAIGDTNK
+361 TDAVAIGYKNT
-372 VASNRTYVMGNNI
+372 VAAHRTYAIGNEI
-385 NAATGTDDSLAFGTK
+385 NVAKEAEEALAFGTRAHVSGAYQISLGSDAGADALAANTSGIAIGRNAGRYGQSGILNTAIGASSGQYVSGSYNIAMGTGAGSGTDAEKLAASQTISIGHNAK
-400 AGVGGANAIAL
+400 ASKHTAIAMGTTAQARTEKSVALGENAIAGDTAAPTVKKGEYSTAIGSNTTAL
-411 GNTAKATKEN
+411 GYGATAVGSITKAKVNYATALGHEAEASGTGETSLGYGAGAN
-421 TIAQGTESVVY
+421 SASPNGNRNGVNVGTNAGRYAIAGGNNVSVGISAGQYVEGDNNVAQGYSAGSYIKGNE
-432 GKNSVSIGYKA
+432 NVSIG
-443 VSGIETPTPTQ
+443 
-454 TNAFSVSIG
+454 TNANVGSATDKLEV
-463 NETEAIDASTIAIGD
+463 NKTVAIG
-478 KAKAKGGVDA
+478 
-488 LAVGTQAN
+488 
-496 AMTYKAL
+496 
-503 AIGAYSQATGRQS
+503 S
-516 TVIGNDI
+516 
-523 QGQPSIASGTR
+523 
-534 SQILGVQ
+534 
-541 SNVSGDNSVSIGD
+541 
-554 TNTVAS
+554 
-560 VRTYAMGNN
+560 
-569 INVAAGADDSLAFGT
+569 GT
-584 KASVAGINTIAMG
+584 KASANNAIAM
-597 NTTQASANYAIAVG
+597 G

-710 DAAGTNGNTNGVA
+710 DAAGKNGNTNGVA

-776 AGTGTA
+776 AGTGTDA
-782 TEKLEVSGTTA
+782 EKLEVSNTAA
-793 IGNTAKALT
+793 IGNAAKALT
-802 NDSVAIGTTAKS
+802 DDSISIGRDSKA
-814 GKVDKFSGERSVAIG
+814 GKVDKFDGKKS
-829 AYSEALGTGGIA
+829 IA
-841 IGDSAATT
+841 IGYASEAMGSNAIALGSNAATNNGHDSIAMGTYAKT
-849 NGHNGVAIG
+849 NGE
-858 VYSKTQNEKAISIGA
+858 KTISIGA
-873 FNKATGAQSIVIAGN
+873 YNTAEGAQSIVIAGN
-888 YDLKNSDGVSVASGT
+888 YDASTGSNRST
-903 RATVIGAE
+903 TTAAAKRAIVVGPESHATAE
-911 TTVSGNNSVAIGD
+911 DALAIGNK
-924 TNTVASAR
+924 NTVASAR
-932 TYALGNNINAAA
+932 TYA
-944 GTDDS
+944 
-949 LVFGTRAAVGA
+949 
-960 RDTIAMGN
+960 
-968 TAQSK
+968 
-973 TRHSIA
+973 
-979 IGQDASA
+979 
-986 GDDSANAEQKGVS
+986 
-999 AVAIGHGAQANYYDA
+999 
-1014 IAIGARATVAPA
+1014 
-1026 AGNTT
+1026 
-1031 AADSIAI
+1031 
-1038 GVEATADNYKTT
+1038 
-1050 AIGTYARAKGRQST
+1050 
-1064 VIANN
+1064 
-1069 VQGSNYSTASG
+1069 
-1080 DRSQVYGVE
+1080 
-1089 TTVSGNNSVAIGD
+1089 
-1102 TNNVA
+1102 
-1107 SNRTY
+1107 
-1112 AIGNNIN
+1112 IGNNIN
-1119 IAEAAVDSLAFGT
+1119 VAAGADDSLAFGT
-1132 KAGVKSARSIAIGTE
+1132 RAHVAAQNAIAIGTDAKAE
-1147 ASAGSTDTTYNPLG
+1147 SLQQVSIGTSAGANRAGDAADVLNKYGTSVGYEAGRSVKGQSNVSYGFRSGSDIDGDFNISIGMLSGKRSDADTDRRAVSKTISIGGLSYAANGEGNIAIGHLAWATAEN
-1161 DIRATAI
+1161 ATAI
-1168 GSEAKANGLRSIAL
+1168 GW
-1182 GDVAVASERYGTAL
+1182 
-1196 GSSSNVSAAY
+1196 
-1206 GTAVGFENRVS
+1206 
-1217 GDGGFAAGTHSVA
+1217 
-1230 AGRQQISIGHFAGD
+1230 
-1244 NVANSGVPA
+1244 
-1253 KAADYGVFIGRYA
+1253 
-1266 GSDAAGATG
+1266 
-1275 NNYGIAIGA
+1275 
-1284 EAGRYQQGGEDNYA
+1284 
-1298 IGQNAGQY
+1298 
-1306 VNGTHS
+1306 
-1312 VALGLNAGSHIE
+1312 
-1324 GDGNFAAA
+1324 
-1332 DGAGNY
+1332 
-1338 IKGRNN
+1338 
-1344 IAIGNNAGSGAA
+1344 
-1356 GAIVEADRTIS
+1356 
-1367 VGTRTQ
+1367 
-1373 ARGDNA
+1373 
-1379 VAIGTD
+1379 
-1385 SKALAVD
+1385 
-1392 ATAVGQAAQASAE
+1392 
-1405 KTVAVGQGAKATERF
+1405 GAKAT
-1420 TVAMGHNATA
+1420 TA
-1430 SHANSVAL
+1430 NGIAL
-1438 GTNSATSDVHTGAY
+1438 GKNSETETVHTGDY
-1452 TLNNSYTAA
+1452 TLNANYVAA
-1461 GLPNAA
+1461 GTPRDDH
-1467 NGTVSVGSVG
+1467 GTVSVGNQAR
-1477 KERQIQNVAAG
+1477 KRQIQNVAAG

-1502 LYATNNYMSNFATGV
+1502 LYATNNYLSNLAGGV

-1524 AAVDNAGNLTMSNI
+1524 AAVDNAGNVTMSNI

-1556 VAAGDNITVTPTTNA
+1556 VAAGENITVTPTTNA
-1571 DGSKTYTVATKKDLV
+1571 DGSKTYTVATTKDLV
-1586 VDSVKA
+1586 VNSVKA

-1612 DGINAGDKKITGVA
+1612 DGINAGDKVISGVA
-1626 DGNVAAGSKDAVNG
+1626 DGNVAAGSTDAVNG

-1645 VKAKADSAVQDVV
+1645 VKAKADSAVQNVV
-1658 SSNPTA
+1658 SANPTA

-1681 AGDLV
+1681 AGNLV
-1686 NADGTVNDPAAADE
+1686 NADGTVNTPAAADE

-1824 TGIDAG
+1824 AGIDAG

-1863 SAVQDIK
+1863 SAVQDVK
-1870 SGDEKALSVTKAG
+1870 SGDENALTAVKDPNTNIVTV
-1883 NTYTITPNLSGDLVD
+1883 TPKLSGDLVD

-2052 ANNVKDLIGPDAKI
+2052 ANNVKDLIGPDAAI

-2231 VKDPSTNIVTVTPK
+2231 VKDPNTNIVTVTPK
-2245 LSGNLVDA
+2245 LSGDLVDA
-2253 NGNITAPTTPEEK
+2253 NGNITAPTTPADK

-2343 EVTAGEGANQVVL
+2343 EVTAGEGTNQVVL

-2394 NKGQLDAVKGIADS
+2394 NKSQLDAVKGVADS

-2420 NLVVDNSDPKNP
+2420 NLVVDNTDPKNP

-2477 TNVALGAVSP
+2477 TNVAPGAVTP

-2494 GSQLYNVADNVKD
+2494 GGQLYNVANNVKD
-2507 LIGPDAVID
+2507 LIGPDATID

-2572 ESLNAD
+2572 ESTNADGGKHYKVSTAKDLNVDSVKAGDTTVNNDGVTIAGGPSVTKAGINAGGNTITNVADGVNPNDAVNKGQLDAVKNVADSAVKSVDVANGEQNLVVDNTDPKNPKLSLKKDLTVDSVKAGDSTLNNDGLTIAGGPSVKKDGIDAGDKKITNVAAGDVAENSKDAVNGGQLYDVAKNVADLVGPDAKIDPATGKVTVTDPAKGIGETGKGNIGDAIKHVNDLAKNAADTAKKHTTVEQGDNIVVEESTNAD

-2644 QLDKVAGVADSAVKS
+2644 QLDKV
-2659 VKAADGEQNL
+2659 
-2669 VVDNSDPKNPK
+2669 
-2680 LSLKKDLTVDS
+2680 
-2691 VKAGDTTVNNDGL
+2691 
-2704 TIAGGPSVKKDG
+2704 
-2716 IDAGDKKIT
+2716 
-2725 NVAAGDVAENSKDAV
+2725 
-2740 NGGQLH
+2740 
-2746 NVAKGVADVLGGDAA
+2746 
-2761 VDGDGKVTMTNI
+2761 
-2773 GETGKGNVNDAIKH
+2773 
-2787 VNDLAKNAA
+2787 
-2796 DTAKKHTTVEQGDNI
+2796 
-2811 VVEESLNADG
+2811 
-2821 GKHYKVSTAK
+2821 
-2831 DLNVDSVKA
+2831 
-2840 GDTTVNNDG
+2840 
-2849 VTIAGGPSVT
+2849 
-2859 KGGIN
+2859 
-2864 AGGNTITN
+2864 
-2872 VADGVN
+2872 
-2878 DTDAVNKGQL
+2878 
-2888 NKVDTKVSNVAQ
+2888 DTKVSNVAQ
-2900 NVVNVLGGDAA
+2900 NVVNVLGGDAT

-2997 DADTNTTTYTV
+2997 DADSNTTTYTV

-3035 NFTKGPNGNV
+3035 NFTKGANGNV

-3069 SMSKDGIN
+3069 SMTKDGIN

-3217 GKVILKVTGN
+3217 GKIILKVTGN

>member
-70 YINDGPDEG
+70 YINDGTDTG
-79 CLVVPDAPTGIY
+79 CLAVPDAQGPNVGIHGISGGVPSAALSLLGPSQVVPDRSYY
-91 GLTRDNISA
+91 GLDVMKPCLSSTA
-100 ANTMLKP
+100 ANATEE
-107 GNLMPDRTIFGLDK
+107 R
-121 MSPCES
+121 S
-127 SGNGVHAFDTQTNRT
+127 TQTNRT
-142 LFYGKT
+142 LFYGK
-148 HRVDTANNG
+148 NG
-157 SKNLTLGGRLDVN
+157 PTSVNDNGAKNLTLGGRLDVN

-202 KKLNSISIG
+202 KQLNAISIG
-211 VDTGASDSN
+211 VDAGASATGSTAIGANAKARAEYSVALGDSAVSGDNTIGAVNGGGGAIAIGRQSMANNYN

-225 ANTSAAGSNSS
+225 MSASVSPAAGV
-236 AIGLNAKATTD
+236 TTASD
-247 SSIAIGTTAEAG
+247 GIAIGSETVVDNYKG
-259 GPAVNATLLGTKA
+259 IAV
-272 IAIGYETKALGTSN
+272 
-286 VALGYGSVAENGH
+286 
-299 DSIAIGIKAKTS
+299 
-311 NIKSIAIGAYSEAS
+311 GAYSQAK
-325 GVQSTV
+325 GRQSTV
-331 ISDNYGAATAVSTAS
+331 IANNVQGSNYSTAS

-361 NNSVAIGDTNK
+361 NNSVAIGDTN
-372 VASNRTYVMGNNI
+372 T
-385 NAATGTDDSLAFGTK
+385 
-400 AGVGGANAIAL
+400 
-411 GNTAKATKEN
+411 
-421 TIAQGTESVVY
+421 
-432 GKNSVSIGYKA
+432 
-443 VSGIETPTPTQ
+443 
-454 TNAFSVSIG
+454 
-463 NETEAIDASTIAIGD
+463 
-478 KAKAKGGVDA
+478 
-488 LAVGTQAN
+488 
-496 AMTYKAL
+496 
-503 AIGAYSQATGRQS
+503 
-516 TVIGNDI
+516 
-523 QGQPSIASGTR
+523 
-534 SQILGVQ
+534 
-541 SNVSGDNSVSIGD
+541 
-554 TNTVAS
+554 
-560 VRTYAMGNN
+560 
-569 INVAAGADDSLAFGT
+569 
-584 KASVAGINTIAMG
+584 
-597 NTTQASANYAIAVG
+597 
-611 NTAQAT
+611 
-617 AEHATAI
+617 
-624 GNKSVA
+624 
-630 SNVSAIALGRQ
+630 
-641 AQATDENAVAL
+641 
-652 GADSKAD
+652 
-659 GHSSF
+659 
-664 AGAVGSSSAGTRQVS
+664 
-679 IGHYAGNN
+679 
-687 TEGSSTPAKPAD
+687 
-699 YAVFIGNYAGS
+699 
-710 DAAGTNGNTNGVA
+710 
-723 IGSEAGR
+723 
-730 YLQSGSNNTAIG
+730 
-742 SQAGQYVEG
+742 
-751 SLNASL
+751 
-757 GQGAGKYVKGNNN
+757 
-770 IAMGTQ
+770 
-776 AGTGTA
+776 
-782 TEKLEVSGTTA
+782 
-793 IGNTAKALT
+793 
-802 NDSVAIGTTAKS
+802 
-814 GKVDKFSGERSVAIG
+814 
-829 AYSEALGTGGIA
+829 
-841 IGDSAATT
+841 
-849 NGHNGVAIG
+849 
-858 VYSKTQNEKAISIGA
+858 
-873 FNKATGAQSIVIAGN
+873 
-888 YDLKNSDGVSVASGT
+888 
-903 RATVIGAE
+903 
-911 TTVSGNNSVAIGD
+911 
-924 TNTVASAR
+924 
-932 TYALGNNINAAA
+932 
-944 GTDDS
+944 
-949 LVFGTRAAVGA
+949 
-960 RDTIAMGN
+960 
-968 TAQSK
+968 
-973 TRHSIA
+973 
-979 IGQDASA
+979 
-986 GDDSANAEQKGVS
+986 
-999 AVAIGHGAQANYYDA
+999 
-1014 IAIGARATVAPA
+1014 
-1026 AGNTT
+1026 
-1031 AADSIAI
+1031 
-1038 GVEATADNYKTT
+1038 
-1050 AIGTYARAKGRQST
+1050 
-1064 VIANN
+1064 
-1069 VQGSNYSTASG
+1069 
-1080 DRSQVYGVE
+1080 
-1089 TTVSGNNSVAIGD
+1089 
-1102 TNNVA
+1102 VA

-1168 GSEAKANGLRSIAL
+1168 GSEAKANGLRTVAL

-1217 GDGGFAAGTHSVA
+1217 GEGGFAAGTHSVA

-1275 NNYGIAIGA
+1275 NTSGVAIGM
-1284 EAGRYQQGGEDNYA
+1284 EAGRYGQGGSRNTA
-1298 IGQNAGQY
+1298 IGEQAGQY
-1306 VNGTHS
+1306 VNGSHNIAMGT
-1312 VALGLNAGSHIE
+1312 NAGSGTDAEKLEVSNTAAIGNAAKALTDDSISIGRDSKAGKVDKFDGKKSIAIGYASEAMGSNAIALGSNAATNNGHDSIAMGTYAKTNGEKTISIGAYNTAE
-1324 GDGNFAAA
+1324 GAQSIVI
-1332 DGAGNY
+1332 AGNY
-1338 IKGRNN
+1338 DASTGSNRSTTTAAAKRAIVVGPESHATAEDALAIGNKNTVASARTYAIGNNINVAANTDDSLVFGTRAHTDFSRSIAMGVNASTLGQTGVAIGDNAVTNGVNQISIGHKAGDVTETDNKKTRRPNVGNFGVMIGHYAGAEYTADEVTPVNHQHGTVAVGTQAGRAGKDSWSNIALGNQAGRAVHGNDN
-1344 IAIGNNAGSGAA
+1344 IAIGVNSGSGKMTDK
-1356 GAIVEADRTIS
+1356 VESDGKDVSTVDEYLNVKHSIS
-1367 VGTRTQ
+1367 VGTMSAGKNNYSIAIGTQ
-1373 ARGDNA
+1373 ATAGNGQKEADGSTKNGYS
-1379 VAIGTD
+1379 VAIGT
-1385 SKALAVD
+1385 SAN
-1392 ATAVGQAAQASAE
+1392 ASAL
-1405 KTVAVGQGAKATERF
+1405 
-1420 TVAMGHNATA
+1420 
-1430 SHANSVAL
+1430 NSVAL
-1438 GTNSATSDVHTGAY
+1438 GAAASASHEYSVALGRLSQTSDVHTGAY
-1452 TLNNSYTAA
+1452 TLNGSYTAA

-1467 NGTVSVGSVG
+1467 NGTVSVGSAG

-1502 LYATNNYMSNFATGV
+1502 LYATNNYMNNFAGDV
-1517 KNVLGGD
+1517 KTKLGGN
-1524 AAVDNAGNLTMSNI
+1524 AALGNDGHLTMTNI

-1543 GNVNDAIAAANTK
+1543 DNVNDAIAAANTK
-1556 VAAGDNITVTPTTNA
+1556 VAAGENITVTPTTNA

-1586 VDSVKA
+1586 VTSVKA

-1600 GVTIAGGPSVKK
+1600 GVTIANGPSVKK

-1645 VKAKADSAVQDVV
+1645 VKAKADSAVQNVV
-1658 SSNPTA
+1658 SANPTALTATKAGDTVTLTPNVIAGDLVNPATGAVNTPAAGDAGKLVTAGTVANALANTHFVVDTAKTDGELDAASKHDQKIKSGNKVTLQAGKNLKAKQTNAADGATVEFSLKDSISLTQVTAGTGDNQVVLGNNGVQVGGNTYINKDGLNANNKPISNVADGVKPKDAVNKGQLDAVAQEAAKHTTVKAGQNVEVTEANNAAGGKEYTVKTADNLNVTSVKAGDTTVNTDGLTITGGPSVKKDGINAGDKKITNVAPGTVAAGSKDAVNGGQLAEVKAKADSAVQNVVSTNPTA

-1686 NADGTVNDPAAADE
+1686 DPTTGAVNTPAAGDE
-1700 GKLVSAKTVADALKA
+1700 GKLVSAKAVADALKA

-1724 NGGAVD
+1724 NGGTTEAG
-1730 AASEENAKVG
+1730 SEADAKVG
-1740 SGNKVTFEAGK
+1740 SSNKVAFEAGK
-1751 NLVAQQTNTANGGA
+1751 NLVAKQTNTANGGA
-1765 TVNYKLSD
+1765 TVKFSLQDDISLN
-1773 TLENLVSVKSA
+1773 SVT
-1784 EIEAGIGPNK
+1784 AGTGDNQ
-1794 VVLNNN
+1794 VVLGND
-1800 GVKVGDS
+1800 GVKVG
-1807 TLNDKGLTI
+1807 
-1816 NNGPSVTD
+1816 
-1824 TGIDAG
+1824 
-1830 NKKITGVADGNVAA
+1830 
-1844 GSTDAVN
+1844 
-1851 GGQLAAVKAKAD
+1851 
-1863 SAVQDIK
+1863 
-1870 SGDEKALSVTKAG
+1870 
-1883 NTYTITPNLSGDLVD
+1883 
-1898 ANGNIT
+1898 
-1904 APTTPEEKGKLVTAG
+1904 GK
-1919 TVAEALANTHFVV
+1919 
-1932 DTKATDGELD
+1932 
-1942 AASQA
+1942 
-1947 DQKIKASNKVT
+1947 
-1958 LQAGKNL
+1958 
-1965 KAKQTNGANGA
+1965 
-1976 EVEFSLKDSI
+1976 
-1986 SLKEVKVGEGS
+1986 
-1997 ANEVV
+1997 
-2002 LNNNGVNVAGNTYI
+2002 TYI
-2016 NKDGLNANDK
+2016 NNDGLNANDK

-2034 AVTAASKDA
+2034 AVTPTSKDA
-2043 VNGSQLYNV
+2043 VNGGQLYDVAKNV
-2052 ANNVKDLIGPDAKI
+2052 ADLVGPDAKI
-2066 DPATGKVTVADPA
+2066 DPATGKVSVADPTQ
-2079 KGIGETGKGNI
+2079 GIGGTGKDNI
-2090 GDAIKHVND
+2090 GDAIKAVN
-2099 AAKAAAETAAKH
+2099 ATAAKH

-2140 DLDVTSVTAGNTTV
+2140 DLEVTSVTAGNTTV

-2181 VKAGDVSA
+2181 VRAGDVSA
-2189 TSQEAVNGSQLHATN
+2189 NSQEAVNGSQLHATN

-2231 VKDPSTNIVTVTPK
+2231 VKDPNTNIVTVTPK
-2245 LSGNLVDA
+2245 LSGDLVDA
-2253 NGNITAPTTPEEK
+2253 NGNITAPTTPADK

-2291 DGELDA
+2291 DGELDS

-2318 LKAKQTNGANG
+2318 LKAKQTNGTDG
-2329 AQVEFSLKDSISLK
+2329 AKVEFSLKDSISLTQ
-2343 EVTAGEGANQVVL
+2343 VTAGTGANQVVL
-2356 GNDGVKV
+2356 GDDGVKV
-2363 GGNTYINNAGL
+2363 GGNTYINNDGL
-2374 NANGNKITNV
+2374 NANNKPISNV
-2384 ADGVDPTDAV
+2384 ADGVNPKDAV
-2394 NKGQLDAVKGIADS
+2394 NKGQLDAVKGVADS

-2420 NLVVDNSDPKNP
+2420 NLVVDNTDPKNP

-2453 NDGLTIAGG
+2453 TDGLTIAGG
-2462 PSVKKDGINAGDKTI
+2462 PSVKKDGIDAGDKKI
-2477 TNVALGAVSP
+2477 TNVAPGAVTP

-2494 GSQLYNVADNVKD
+2494 GSQLYNVANNVKD
-2507 LIGPDAVID
+2507 LIGPDAAID
-2516 PATGKVTVADPAKGI
+2516 PATGKVTVADPVKGI

-2572 ESLNAD
+2572 ESTNAN

-2610 AGGPSVTKGGINA
+2610 AGGPSVTKAGINA
-2623 GGNTITNVADGVNPN
+2623 GGNTITNVADGVNPT

-2659 VKAADGEQNL
+2659 VDVANGEQNL

-2691 VKAGDTTVNNDGL
+2691 VTAGDSTLNNDGL

-2716 IDAGDKKIT
+2716 IDAADKKIT

-2761 VDGDGKVTMTNI
+2761 VDGNGKVTMTNI

-2811 VVEESLNADG
+2811 VVEESTNADG

-2831 DLNVDSVKA
+2831 NLNVDSVKA

-2878 DTDAVNKGQL
+2878 PDDAVNKGQL
-2888 NKVDTKVSNVAQ
+2888 DKVDTKVSNVAQ
-2900 NVVNVLGGDAA
+2900 NVVNVLGGDAT

-2918 TMSNIGETGKGNI
+2918 TMTNIGETGKGNI

-2985 AGSDYVTVTNNH
+2985 AGSDYVSVTNNH
-2997 DADTNTTTYTV
+2997 DADSNTTTYTV

-3035 NFTKGPNGNV
+3035 NFTKGANGNV